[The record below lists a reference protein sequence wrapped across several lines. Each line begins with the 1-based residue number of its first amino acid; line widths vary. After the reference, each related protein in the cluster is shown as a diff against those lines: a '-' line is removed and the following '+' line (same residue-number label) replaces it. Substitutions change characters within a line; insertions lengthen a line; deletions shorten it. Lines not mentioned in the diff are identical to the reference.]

1 MNSTFKVVFN
11 KARGALMVVNEVTS
25 SVQGKGTKTVVAA
38 AVAAMIAGVSGSAM
52 AIETDT
58 EIKATDTALK
68 ATFTKAE
75 KQTDVA
81 SSLIGTSGDKLALK
95 NVTNKDMYAAGS
107 LDLTAS
113 SKDNVVTLKNGSVSN
128 FSGKVTSADHFGAV
142 VTATT
147 GTLKIDNVTFENNKF
162 DEVKTGE
169 QKHNGARGI
178 IRAAGA
184 NLEVAKSTFAGNEAV
199 LGGAINVWS
208 NGENTV
214 KITDSTFTGN
224 ATKSHG
230 GAVYITG
237 SKVKTTIADSTFS
250 KNTSGKQGGALQLAG
265 AGETTITNTTFSEN
279 AAGTFGGAINA
290 TNTQVVAKNVNFE
303 GNKAVGDDGHG
314 GALFLNGNTASY
326 TQAGGKFVGNSA
338 KKNGGAIRVQDGAD
352 LALTNVVFDGN
363 TAANGGAVDTFNAGD
378 VKFTD
383 TTFTNNQAGGWGG
396 ALRINGGNVTIAVT
410 EGKSLVYEGNK
421 AGTNAEEAAAKN
433 YEKQGDFMYLN
444 GASDKATFELAG
456 DLTIKDSIVSNHGTI
471 EKTGKGT
478 LTTADMT
485 GFVGTLNVNEGKM
498 VIEGGIAEYDIA
510 AQVGVNN
517 SSSEAAQLGATNVT
531 VGQAA
536 VTKGNAKP
544 AVKAELAMGAVQ
556 ANHAINF
563 VVNEGS
569 TLTMQ
574 SLAVGT
580 KEYTQRNAEKDATPA
595 KATYVGAVNITGDA
609 TVTEGITIAAG
620 TAEKGAV
627 LTQIFGNLTAKS
639 LTVAAAVKD
648 DKKTVTA
655 EAGTFAQTA
664 GKLTVDT
671 LTNGGTM
678 TVNGT
683 VVTKADSVNSGNIN
697 TYSAQDKKGT
707 LVISGGTFT
716 NDGTMTFDKITVE
729 DGATLKTGVN
739 LNGEAS
745 FVAFTEL
752 DLQKGSTLNINALN
766 AKSTVDGKEVEKADI
781 LKFTE
786 GTLNLEG
793 GALQVAGEA
802 FTGKVELAQGTTA
815 NINGDYTFEQ
825 VKNAGNVTVEG
836 GTLTVTDSF
845 TATSKAE
852 SATVGT
858 FTVENNGTPALT
870 TKASGLDIAKSTS
883 TEAKY
888 TAGAVINNGTITF
901 TDAAGEFANLDAVK
915 KVKDAIA
922 SSGNGLIVFGDKV
935 TIKAEEVD
943 KVLMDGKVTATNAEK
958 LAGVELEQFKDATV
972 TGVTDPLSG
981 SFGKVELA
989 TNETALEV
997 TSGLKLNGTGDLVT
1011 VKGQDDK
1018 VTLKGV
1024 SIGENGKLTT
1034 TGAGAVVG
1042 AIVGS
1047 SDKFGAL
1054 NVAAGDLTVKGA
1066 ATLQNLT
1073 VAADSALV
1081 MGKAAEADKVVG
1093 TLEVKDNALV
1103 LGTLTAGEVNLKDAD
1118 VLGTLTAD
1126 KLTATGKVF
1135 VGSDEADVAGKLVV
1149 NELVSGT
1156 VFADPAWKD
1165 GHILSLND
1173 ASQVAV
1179 GTAAAGS
1186 TVVAGQGSLVALGTT
1201 DLDVAVKTVA
1211 AAGHAVLGTN
1221 EGQMKSAIYVDGG
1234 KTYDEATDTTSYKT
1248 IAGNVIASGWNTDG
1262 FDAASADAKTGVQV
1276 LENNLMV
1283 VDMNTIDKTG
1293 ANAVFVKDVTNN
1305 GTIYLADA
1313 EFGDKVMFTEADYR
1327 QGTTGAITFNGDR
1340 LMSAAFKD
1348 KVHTIAFDDA
1358 KVASYEGLETLP
1370 LVTAMYEGKA
1380 QNGASTSAKFNNWLM
1395 SSGNGLDREE
1405 VIAIGN
1411 DAAKLGATSAVA
1423 SVTMDAISAFND
1435 SVAARTNVLAQRA
1448 EGVTVWADVM
1458 GGHYEAKELM
1468 DGQGYKSDVYGGVLG
1483 VDSVVD
1489 GYTLG
1494 AAFTV
1499 ATADTDSTNTLAV
1512 SSTDS
1517 DFVGFSV
1524 YGAKAFGQFNLAAD
1538 LGYMKGSNDV
1548 SVNAYNIGDFSADTD
1563 AFTLGLRGDVLVD
1576 AGSFKVVPHAGLRFT
1591 HLTTDDFESAYTTK
1605 IDSMNIFQMPV
1616 GVTVTGN
1623 VEAAGWNVA
1632 PLLDLSVVP
1641 AFGDTDA
1648 DMTLGINGVAAT
1660 SALSTQVIDSNLFQM
1675 KLGVSAQ
1682 KDAFTFG
1689 LNYKLGAGSDN
1700 RVNNTFNATVGYAF

>member
-52 AIETDT
+52 AADADT
-58 EIKATDTALK
+58 VINATDTALK

-75 KQTDVA
+75 QQADVKG
-81 SSLIGTSGDKLALK
+81 SLIGTSNNDKLVLK
-95 NVTNKDMYAAGS
+95 NGTNKGMYAAGS

-113 SKDNVVTLKNGSVSN
+113 SSKDGVVTLKNGSVSN

-162 DEVKTGE
+162 DEVKTGDNL
-169 QKHNGARGI
+169 HNGSRGI

-208 NGENTV
+208 DGENTV
-214 KITDSTFTGN
+214 KIADSTFTGN

-237 SKVKTTIADSTFS
+237 SQVKTTIADATFS
-250 KNTSGKQGGALQLAG
+250 KNTSGKLGGALQLSS

-290 TNTQVVAKNVNFE
+290 TNTKVVAENVTFE
-303 GNKAVGDDGHG
+303 GNKAASADGHG
-314 GALFLNGNTASY
+314 GALFVDGQGASY

-338 KKNGGAIRVQDGAD
+338 KKNGGAIRVQNKAN
-352 LALTNVVFDGN
+352 LALKNVVFDGN
-363 TAANGGAVDTFNAGD
+363 TAANGGAVDTFKAGN
-378 VKFTD
+378 VTFTD

-421 AGTNAEEAAAKN
+421 AGTNAEEAAVKKF
-433 YEKQGDFMYLN
+433 EKQGDFMYLSN
-444 GASDKATFELAG
+444 ATDTASFELAG
-456 DLTIKDSIVSNHGTI
+456 DLTIKDSIVSNHGII

-485 GFVGTLNVNEGKM
+485 GFVGNLNVKEGKM

-510 AQVGVNN
+510 AQIGVNN
-517 SSSEAAQLGATNVT
+517 GSNVAVALAATTVI
-531 VGQAA
+531 VGQ
-536 VTKGNAKP
+536 KDS
-544 AVKAELAMGAVQ
+544 KAELAMGAVQ
-556 ANHAINF
+556 ANHAIDF

-580 KEYTQRNAEKDATPA
+580 KEYTQRTAAKAATPA
-595 KATYVGAVNITGDA
+595 KATYVGNVEIKGNA

-620 TAEKGAV
+620 TADQGAV
-627 LTQIFGNLTAKS
+627 LTQKSGNLTAKS
-639 LTVAAAVKD
+639 LTVAAAVEKD
-648 DKKTVTA
+648 QKVTA
-655 EAGTFAQTA
+655 QAGTFNQTD
-664 GKLTVDT
+664 GTLTVDT

-683 VVTKADSVNSGNIN
+683 VVTNADSVNTGAIN
-697 TYSAQDKKGT
+697 SYKSKNGSLTIA
-707 LVISGGTFT
+707 GGTFT

-739 LNGEAS
+739 LDGEAS
-745 FVAFTEL
+745 FVVFKTL

-766 AKSTVDGKEVEKADI
+766 AKSKVDGKADI

-786 GTLNLEG
+786 GTVNLYG

-802 FTGKVELAQGTTA
+802 FTGKVELAQGTTT

-825 VKNAGNVTVEG
+825 VNNAGTTTVG

-845 TATSKAE
+845 TAGK
-852 SATVGT
+852 
-858 FTVENNGTPALT
+858 FTVENNGTLVLT
-870 TKASGLDIAKSTS
+870 SKAAGLKIAVG
-883 TEAKY
+883 
-888 TAGAVINNGTITF
+888 TATNNNQLINNGTITF
-901 TDAAGEFANLDAVK
+901 TDAAGEFASLVKVADVK
-915 KVKDAIA
+915 KALV

-935 TIKAEEVD
+935 TVKAEEVD
-943 KVLMDGKVTATNAEK
+943 KVLQDGKVTATNAAK

-972 TGVTDPLSG
+972 TEVNSNSALSG

-989 TNETALEV
+989 AGQDALTVE
-997 TSGLKLNGTGDLVT
+997 SGLKLNGTGDLVT

-1024 SIGENGKLTT
+1024 NIGKNGKLTT

-1042 AIVGS
+1042 AIAGHEGN
-1047 SDKFGAL
+1047 FGAL
-1054 NVAAGDLTVKGA
+1054 NVAAGDLTVKGD
-1066 ATLQNLT
+1066 ATVQNLT

-1081 MGKAAEADKVVG
+1081 MGKVAEADKAVG
-1093 TLEVKDNALV
+1093 ALEVKEHALV
-1103 LGTLTAGEVNLKDAD
+1103 LGTLTAGEVKFKKAE

-1126 KLTATGKVF
+1126 KLEANETVF
-1135 VGSDEADVAGKLVV
+1135 VGSDEEDVAGKLVV

-1165 GHILSLND
+1165 GLGLSLND

-1179 GTAAAGS
+1179 GTAAKDS

-1248 IAGNVIASGWNTDG
+1248 IAGNVIASGWNTDK
-1262 FDAASADAKTGVQV
+1262 FNDASVDAKTGVQV

-1283 VDMNTIDKTG
+1283 VDMNTIDTTG
-1293 ANAVFVKDVTNN
+1293 ANAVFANAVTNN

-1313 EFGDKVMFTEADYR
+1313 EFGDKVMFSDVDYT

-1340 LMSAAFKD
+1340 LMSAAYKD

-1499 ATADTDSTNTLAV
+1499 ATADTDRTNTLAV

>member
-52 AIETDT
+52 ATETDT

-75 KQTDVA
+75 KQDDVA
-81 SSLIGTSGDKLALK
+81 SSLIGTSGDKLVLK
-95 NVTNKDMYAAGS
+95 NVTNKGMYAAGS

-314 GALFLNGNTASY
+314 GALSLNGNTY

-410 EGKSLVYEGNK
+410 EGKSLVYEGNR
-421 AGTNAEEAAAKN
+421 AGTNAEAAAKN

-444 GASDKATFELAG
+444 DASDRAAFELAG

-485 GFVGTLNVNEGKM
+485 GFVGKLDVKEGKM

-510 AQVGVNN
+510 AQIGVNKGT
-517 SSSEAAQLGATNVT
+517 SGAVELDPTTVT
-531 VGQAA
+531 VGQDGEPFA
-536 VTKGNAKP
+536 
-544 AVKAELAMGAVQ
+544 KAELAMGAVQ

-563 VVNEGS
+563 DVNEGS

-574 SLAVGT
+574 SLTVGT
-580 KEYTQRNAEKDATPA
+580 KEYAQRTEAKADPA

-609 TVTEGITIAAG
+609 TVTEGVTVAAG
-620 TAEKGAV
+620 TADKAAV
-627 LTQIFGNLTAKS
+627 LTQTSGNLTAKS
-639 LTVAAAVKD
+639 LTVAAAVEKD
-648 DKKTVTA
+648 QKVTA
-655 EAGTFAQTA
+655 QAGTFNQTD
-664 GKLTVDT
+664 GTLTVDT

-683 VVTKADSVNSGNIN
+683 VVTNADSVNTGAIN
-697 TYSAQDKKGT
+697 SYKSKNGSLTIA
-707 LVISGGTFT
+707 GGTFT

-739 LNGEAS
+739 LDGEAS
-745 FVAFTEL
+745 FVVFKTL

-766 AKSTVDGKEVEKADI
+766 DKSANTVKENDT

-786 GTLNLEG
+786 GTVNLNG

-802 FTGKVELAQGTTA
+802 FTGKVALDVGATA
-815 NINGDYTFEQ
+815 NIDGDYTFEQ
-825 VKNAGNVTVEG
+825 VNNGGKATVG

-845 TATSKAE
+845 TAGDFTVADNGTLVLTSKAAGLKIADGI
-852 SATVGT
+852 ATK
-858 FTVENNGTPALT
+858 NSNLT
-870 TKASGLDIAKSTS
+870 
-883 TEAKY
+883 
-888 TAGAVINNGTITF
+888 NNGTITF
-901 TDAAGEFANLDAVK
+901 TDAAGEFASLDKVADVK
-915 KVKDAIA
+915 NALV

-935 TIKAEEVD
+935 TVKADAIKD
-943 KVLMDGKVTATNAEK
+943 VLKDGKVTATNAAK

-972 TGVTDPLSG
+972 TGVDTALSG

-989 TNETALEV
+989 TGQTALTV

-1011 VKGQDDK
+1011 VETDKK
-1018 VTLKGV
+1018 VTLQGV
-1024 SIGENGKLTT
+1024 NIGEHGKLTT

-1042 AIVGS
+1042 AIAGNG
-1047 SDKFGAL
+1047 DKFGAL

-1066 ATLQNLT
+1066 AVLQKLT

-1081 MGKAAEADKVVG
+1081 MGKAAEADKAVG
-1093 TLEVKDNALV
+1093 ALEVKDYALV
-1103 LGTLTAGEVNLKDAD
+1103 LGTLTAGEVKLNDAD
-1118 VLGTLTAD
+1118 VFGTLTAD
-1126 KLTATGKVF
+1126 KLTANGDVF
-1135 VGSDEADVAGKLVV
+1135 VGSDEEDVAGKLVV

-1156 VFADPAWKD
+1156 VFADTAWKD
-1165 GHILSLND
+1165 GHIRSLND
-1173 ASQVAV
+1173 ASPVAV

-1248 IAGNVIASGWNTDG
+1248 IAGNVIASGWSTAE
-1262 FDAASADAKTGVQV
+1262 FEDAANKTGVQV

-1293 ANAVFVKDVTNN
+1293 AHAVFVKDVINN

-1313 EFGDKVMFTEADYR
+1313 EFGDKVMFTEADYT

>member
-52 AIETDT
+52 ATETDT
-58 EIKATDTALK
+58 EIKTTDTTLK

-75 KQTDVA
+75 TQADVTG
-81 SSLIGTSGDKLALK
+81 SLIGTSETKLVLK
-95 NVTNKDMYAAGS
+95 NVTNNGMYAAGS

-113 SKDNVVTLKNGSVSN
+113 SKDDVVTLKNGSVSN
-128 FSGKVTSADHFGAV
+128 FSGKVTSGNHFGAV
-142 VTATT
+142 ITATT

-162 DEVKTGE
+162 DEVKTGDKDK
-169 QKHNGARGI
+169 QHNGTRGI

-184 NLEVAKSTFAGNEAV
+184 NLDVANSTFAGNEAV

-208 NGENTV
+208 DGENTV
-214 KITDSTFTGN
+214 KIADSTFTGN

-237 SKVKTTIADSTFS
+237 SQVKTTIADSTFS
-250 KNTSGKQGGALQLAG
+250 KNTSGKLGGALQLAG

-363 TAANGGAVDTFNAGD
+363 TAANGGAVDTWNAGN

-383 TTFTNNQAGGWGG
+383 TIFTNNQAGGWGG

-421 AGTNAEEAAAKN
+421 AGTNAEEAAVKKF
-433 YEKQGDFMYLN
+433 EKQGDFMYLSN
-444 GASDKATFELAG
+444 ATDTASFELAG

-485 GFVGTLNVNEGKM
+485 GFVGKLDVKEGKM

-510 AQVGVNN
+510 AQIGVNN
-517 SSSEAAQLGATNVT
+517 GSNDAVKLAATTVT
-531 VGQAA
+531 VGQAD
-536 VTKGNAKP
+536 KS

-574 SLAVGT
+574 SLAFGT

-609 TVTEGITIAAG
+609 TVTEGITVAAG
-620 TAEKGAV
+620 TAEKAAV
-627 LTQIFGNLTAKS
+627 LTQTSGNLTAKS
-639 LTVAAAVKD
+639 LAVAAEVKN
-648 DKKTVTA
+648 DKKEVTA
-655 EAGTFAQTA
+655 KAGMFAQTT
-664 GKLTVDT
+664 GSTLTVDT

-678 TVNGT
+678 TVGGT
-683 VVTKADSVNSGNIN
+683 VVTKADSVNTGAIN
-697 TYSAQDKKGT
+697 SYESKTGSLTIA
-707 LVISGGTFT
+707 GGTFT
-716 NDGTMTFDKITVE
+716 NDGTMTFNKITVE

-739 LNGEAS
+739 LDGKAS
-745 FVAFTEL
+745 FVVFETL

-766 AKSTVDGKEVEKADI
+766 AKSKVDGKEVDT

-786 GTLNLEG
+786 GTVNLNG

-802 FTGKVELAQGTTA
+802 FTGKVELAAGAAA

-825 VKNAGNVTVEG
+825 VNNGGTATVG

-845 TATSKAE
+845 KA
-852 SATVGT
+852 GT
-858 FTVENNGTPALT
+858 FTVENNGTLALT
-870 TKASGLDIAKSTS
+870 TKAAGLKIDKGTVAEDIAVT
-883 TEAKY
+883 
-888 TAGAVINNGTITF
+888 NNGTITF
-901 TDAAGEFANLDAVK
+901 TDAAGEFATLEDVQTVK
-915 KVKDAIA
+915 EKLA

-935 TIKAEEVD
+935 TVKADAIKD
-943 KVLMDGKVTATNAEK
+943 VLKDGKVKASDVAN

-972 TGVTDPLSG
+972 TGVDAALSG
-981 SFGKVELA
+981 SFGMVELA
-989 TNETALEV
+989 DNQTALKV

-1011 VKGQDDK
+1011 GKGQGDK
-1018 VTLKGV
+1018 VTLQGV
-1024 SIGENGKLTT
+1024 NIDGNAKLTT

-1042 AIVGS
+1042 AIAGEN
-1047 SDKFGAL
+1047 GAL

-1066 ATLQNLT
+1066 ATVKDLT

-1081 MGKAAEADKVVG
+1081 MGKAAETATAVG
-1093 TLEVKDNALV
+1093 DLEVKDYALV
-1103 LGTLTAGEVNLKDAD
+1103 LGTLTAGEVKLKEAD

-1126 KLTATGKVF
+1126 KLEATDTVF
-1135 VGSDEADVAGKLVV
+1135 VGSDEEDVAGKLVV

-1173 ASQVAV
+1173 ASQVVV

-1248 IAGNVIASGWNTDG
+1248 IAGNVIASGWSTAE
-1262 FDAASADAKTGVQV
+1262 FEAAANKTGVQV

-1293 ANAVFVKDVTNN
+1293 AHAVFANAVTNN

-1313 EFGDKVMFTEADYR
+1313 EFGDKVMFSNGDYT

-1340 LMSAAFKD
+1340 LMSAARKD
-1348 KVHTIAFDDA
+1348 NVHTIAFDDA

-1423 SVTMDAISAFND
+1423 SVTMDALSAFND

-1483 VDSVVD
+1483 VDSVVS

-1648 DMTLGINGVAAT
+1648 DMTLGINGVATT

>member
-1 MNSTFKVVFN
+1 MSRLSSALRRMTFGEVPMARTLYRKILDKHVVRAIDANTVLLYVDLHFANEYTSPQAFAGLVERGVKAPVPDAHLCVVDHIIPSADVTPRVIADAASLRQAETLEANCRRNGIDAFYGANDPHQGIEHVVVAEQGLVRPGMVVICGDSHTTTHGALGALGFGIGTSEIEHILATQTLVYRLAKTMLIRIDGVLPEGSTAKDLALTVLRTIS
-11 KARGALMVVNEVTS
+11 ARGALGHVVEY
-25 SVQGKGTKTVVAA
+25 Q
-38 AVAAMIAGVSGSAM
+38 GSA
-52 AIETDT
+52 
-58 EIKATDTALK
+58 
-68 ATFTKAE
+68 
-75 KQTDVA
+75 
-81 SSLIGTSGDKLALK
+81 
-95 NVTNKDMYAAGS
+95 
-107 LDLTAS
+107 
-113 SKDNVVTLKNGSVSN
+113 
-128 FSGKVTSADHFGAV
+128 
-142 VTATT
+142 
-147 GTLKIDNVTFENNKF
+147 
-162 DEVKTGE
+162 
-169 QKHNGARGI
+169 
-178 IRAAGA
+178 
-184 NLEVAKSTFAGNEAV
+184 
-199 LGGAINVWS
+199 
-208 NGENTV
+208 
-214 KITDSTFTGN
+214 
-224 ATKSHG
+224 
-230 GAVYITG
+230 
-237 SKVKTTIADSTFS
+237 
-250 KNTSGKQGGALQLAG
+250 
-265 AGETTITNTTFSEN
+265 
-279 AAGTFGGAINA
+279 
-290 TNTQVVAKNVNFE
+290 
-303 GNKAVGDDGHG
+303 
-314 GALFLNGNTASY
+314 
-326 TQAGGKFVGNSA
+326 
-338 KKNGGAIRVQDGAD
+338 
-352 LALTNVVFDGN
+352 
-363 TAANGGAVDTFNAGD
+363 
-378 VKFTD
+378 
-383 TTFTNNQAGGWGG
+383 
-396 ALRINGGNVTIAVT
+396 
-410 EGKSLVYEGNK
+410 
-421 AGTNAEEAAAKN
+421 
-433 YEKQGDFMYLN
+433 
-444 GASDKATFELAG
+444 
-456 DLTIKDSIVSNHGTI
+456 
-471 EKTGKGT
+471 
-478 LTTADMT
+478 
-485 GFVGTLNVNEGKM
+485 
-498 VIEGGIAEYDIA
+498 
-510 AQVGVNN
+510 
-517 SSSEAAQLGATNVT
+517 
-531 VGQAA
+531 
-536 VTKGNAKP
+536 
-544 AVKAELAMGAVQ
+544 
-556 ANHAINF
+556 
-563 VVNEGS
+563 
-569 TLTMQ
+569 
-574 SLAVGT
+574 
-580 KEYTQRNAEKDATPA
+580 
-595 KATYVGAVNITGDA
+595 
-609 TVTEGITIAAG
+609 
-620 TAEKGAV
+620 
-627 LTQIFGNLTAKS
+627 
-639 LTVAAAVKD
+639 
-648 DKKTVTA
+648 
-655 EAGTFAQTA
+655 
-664 GKLTVDT
+664 VDT

-678 TVNGT
+678 TVGGT
-683 VVTKADSVNSGNIN
+683 VVTKADSVNSGKIN
-697 TYSAQDKKGT
+697 SYQSKTGSLTIA
-707 LVISGGTFT
+707 GGTFT

-739 LNGEAS
+739 LDGEAS
-745 FVAFTEL
+745 FVVFQTL

-766 AKSTVDGKEVEKADI
+766 VKSKVDGKEVEKADI
-781 LKFTE
+781 LQFTE
-786 GTLNLEG
+786 GTLNLKG
-793 GALQVAGEA
+793 GALQVAGKA
-802 FTGKVELAQGTTA
+802 FTGKVGLSKDAAA
-815 NINGDYTFEQ
+815 NVDGDYTFEQ
-825 VKNAGNVTVEG
+825 VTNAGKVNVKG

-845 TATSKAE
+845 TA
-852 SATVGT
+852 GT
-858 FTVENNGTPALT
+858 FTVENNGTLALT
-870 TKASGLDIAKSTS
+870 TKAAGLKIDKG
-883 TEAKY
+883 
-888 TAGAVINNGTITF
+888 TAAENIAVINNGTITF
-901 TDAAGEFANLDAVK
+901 TDAAGEFASLDKVAEVK
-915 KVKDAIA
+915 KALA

-935 TIKAEEVD
+935 TVKAEEVN
-943 KVLMDGKVTATNAEK
+943 KVLKDGKVTATDVED

-989 TNETALEV
+989 AGQTALTVE
-997 TSGLKLNGTGDLVT
+997 SGLKLNGTGDLVT

-1024 SIGENGKLTT
+1024 SIGKNGKLTT

-1042 AIVGS
+1042 AIAGNGG
-1047 SDKFGAL
+1047 KFGAL

-1066 ATLQNLT
+1066 AALQNLT

-1081 MGKAAEADKVVG
+1081 MGKAAETATAVG
-1093 TLEVKDNALV
+1093 DLEVKDYALV
-1103 LGTLTAGEVNLKDAD
+1103 LGTLTAGKVTLGEAD
-1118 VLGTLTAD
+1118 VFGTLTAD
-1126 KLTATGKVF
+1126 KLDATDVVL
-1135 VGSDEADVAGKLVV
+1135 VGSDEEDVAGKLVV

-1165 GHILSLND
+1165 GLGLSLND
-1173 ASQVAV
+1173 ASQVAI
-1179 GTAAAGS
+1179 GSIGANS
-1186 TVVAGQGSLVALGTT
+1186 TVIAGQGSLVAIGTT
-1201 DLDVAVKTVA
+1201 DLDVAAKAVA
-1211 AAGHAVLGTN
+1211 AAGHAVLGPN
-1221 EGQMKSAIYVDGG
+1221 EGQMRSAIYVDGG
-1234 KTYDEATDTTSYKT
+1234 KTYDEATDTTSYEK
-1248 IAGNVIASGWNTDG
+1248 INGNVIASGWNEAK
-1262 FDAASADAKTGVQV
+1262 FEDAETNNQVPANVQV

-1313 EFGDKVMFTEADYR
+1313 EFGDKVMFTEADYT

-1340 LMSAAFKD
+1340 LMSAALKD

-1483 VDSVVD
+1483 VDSVVS

>member
-52 AIETDT
+52 ATETDT

-81 SSLIGTSGDKLALK
+81 SSLIGTSGDTLALK

-113 SKDNVVTLKNGSVSN
+113 NKDNVVTLKNGSVSN
-128 FSGKVTSADHFGAV
+128 FSGKVTSANHFGAV

-162 DEVKTGE
+162 DEVTTGDN
-169 QKHNGARGI
+169 KHNGTRGI

-208 NGENTV
+208 DGENTV
-214 KITDSTFTGN
+214 KIADSTFTGN

-237 SKVKTTIADSTFS
+237 SQVKTTIADATFS
-250 KNTSGKQGGALQLAG
+250 KNTSGKLGGALQLSD

-290 TNTQVVAKNVNFE
+290 TNTQVVAENVTFE
-303 GNKAVGDDGHG
+303 GNKAASADGHG
-314 GALFLNGNTASY
+314 GALFVDGQGASY

-338 KKNGGAIRVQDGAD
+338 KKNGGAIRVQNGAD
-352 LALTNVVFDGN
+352 LDLKNVVFDGN
-363 TAANGGAVDTFNAGD
+363 TAANGGAVDTFNADD
-378 VKFTD
+378 VTFTD

-421 AGTNAEEAAAKN
+421 AGTNAEEAAVKK
-433 YEKQGDFMYLN
+433 YEKQGDFMYLSN
-444 GASDKATFELAG
+444 ASDKATFALAG

-485 GFVGTLNVNEGKM
+485 GFVGNLDVKEGKM

-510 AQVGVNN
+510 AQGAVNGAN
-517 SSSEAAQLGATNVT
+517 SGAAGGFAATTVT

-536 VTKGNAKP
+536 GAKP

-556 ANHAINF
+556 ANHAIDF

-595 KATYVGAVNITGDA
+595 KATYVGAVTIKGDA

-620 TAEKGAV
+620 TADQGAV
-627 LTQIFGNLTAKS
+627 LTQKSGNLTAKS
-639 LTVAAAVKD
+639 LTVAAAVKGEKD
-648 DKKTVTA
+648 AVTA
-655 EAGTFAQTA
+655 QAGTFTQEA

-678 TVNGT
+678 TVKGT
-683 VVTKADSVNSGNIN
+683 VVTNADSVNTGAIN
-697 TYSAQDKKGT
+697 SYESKTGSLTIA
-707 LVISGGTFT
+707 GGTFT
-716 NDGTMTFDKITVE
+716 NDGTMTFDKITVA
-729 DGATLKTGVN
+729 DGATLKTGIN
-739 LNGEAS
+739 LDGTAS
-745 FVAFTEL
+745 FVVFQEL

-766 AKSTVDGKEVEKADI
+766 AKSKVDGKADI

-786 GTLNLEG
+786 GTVKLNG

-802 FTGKVELAQGTTA
+802 FTGKVELAKDATA

-825 VKNAGNVTVEG
+825 VNNNGGTATVG

-845 TATSKAE
+845 TAGK
-852 SATVGT
+852 
-858 FTVENNGTPALT
+858 FTVENNGTLVLT
-870 TKASGLDIAKSTS
+870 SKAAGLKITDGTATENTKLT
-883 TEAKY
+883 
-888 TAGAVINNGTITF
+888 NNGTITF
-901 TDAAGEFANLDAVK
+901 TDAAGEFASLDKVAAVK
-915 KVKDAIA
+915 NAIA

-935 TIKAEEVD
+935 TVKADVIKD
-943 KVLMDGKVTATNAEK
+943 VLKDGKVTATNAAK

-972 TGVTDPLSG
+972 TEVNSALSG

-989 TNETALEV
+989 AGEDALTVE
-997 TSGLKLNGTGDLVT
+997 SGLKLNGTGDLVT

-1024 SIGENGKLTT
+1024 NIGDNGKLTT

-1042 AIVGS
+1042 AIAGN
-1047 SDKFGAL
+1047 GAL
-1054 NVAAGDLTVKGA
+1054 NVAAGDLTVKGDA
-1066 ATLQNLT
+1066 ALQNLT

-1081 MGKAAEADKVVG
+1081 MGKAAEAKAVG
-1093 TLEVKDNALV
+1093 ALEVKNHALV

-1126 KLTATGKVF
+1126 KLTANGNVF
-1135 VGSDEADVAGKLVV
+1135 VGSDEEDVAGKLVV
-1149 NELVSGT
+1149 NELGSAT
-1156 VFADPAWKD
+1156 VFAAPAWKD
-1165 GHILSLND
+1165 GNILSLND

-1248 IAGNVIASGWNTDG
+1248 IAGNVIASGWSTAEFKAPAN
-1262 FDAASADAKTGVQV
+1262 KTGVQV

-1293 ANAVFVKDVTNN
+1293 AHAVFANAVTNN

-1313 EFGDKVMFTEADYR
+1313 EFGDKVMFSKDGYK

-1340 LMSAAFKD
+1340 LMSAAYKD

>member
-38 AVAAMIAGVSGSAM
+38 AVAAMIAGISGSAM
-52 AIETDT
+52 ATETDT

-75 KQTDVA
+75 TQDNVA
-81 SSLIGTSGDKLALK
+81 SSLIGTSGDKLVLK
-95 NVTNKDMYAAGS
+95 NVTNKGMYAAGS

-128 FSGKVTSADHFGAV
+128 FSGKVTSTDHFGAV

-162 DEVKTGE
+162 DEVNTGDK
-169 QKHNGARGI
+169 QHNGTRGI

-237 SKVKTTIADSTFS
+237 SQVKTTIADATFS

-290 TNTQVVAKNVNFE
+290 TGTKVAATNVTFE
-303 GNKAVGDDGHG
+303 GNKAASADGHG
-314 GALFLNGNTASY
+314 GALFVDGQGASY
-326 TQAGGKFVGNSA
+326 TQVGGKFVGNSA

-352 LALTNVVFDGN
+352 LALNNVVFDGN
-363 TAANGGAVDTFNAGD
+363 TAANGGAVDTFNAGN
-378 VKFTD
+378 VTFTD

-396 ALRINGGNVTIAVT
+396 ALRINGGNVTITVT

-421 AGTNAEEAAAKN
+421 AGTNAEEAAVKK
-433 YEKQGDFMYLN
+433 YEKQGDFMYLSN
-444 GASDKATFELAG
+444 ASATFALAG

-485 GFVGTLNVNEGKM
+485 GFVGNLNVQEGKM
-498 VIEGGIAEYDIA
+498 VIEGGIAEYDID
-510 AQVGVNN
+510 AQIGVNN
-517 SSSEAAQLGATNVT
+517 GSNDAVELTATTVT

-536 VTKGNAKP
+536 VTEGNAKP

-563 VVNEGS
+563 VVNKGS

-580 KEYTQRNAEKDATPA
+580 KEYAQRIEAKADPA
-595 KATYVGAVNITGDA
+595 KATYVGAVNIKGDA
-609 TVTEGITIAAG
+609 TVTEGITVAAG
-620 TAEKGAV
+620 TADQAAA
-627 LTQIFGNLTAKS
+627 LTQTSGNLTAKS
-639 LTVAAAVKD
+639 LTVAAAVKGEKD
-648 DKKTVTA
+648 AVTA
-655 EAGTFAQTA
+655 KAGTFTQEA

-678 TVNGT
+678 MVSGT
-683 VVTKADSVNSGNIN
+683 VVTNADSVNTGAIN
-697 TYSAQDKKGT
+697 NVKSKNGSLTIA
-707 LVISGGTFT
+707 GGTFT
-716 NDGTMTFDKITVE
+716 NDGKMTFDKITVE

-745 FVAFTEL
+745 FVVFREL
-752 DLQKGSTLNINALN
+752 ELQKGSTLNINALN
-766 AKSTVDGKEVEKADI
+766 AKSQTDGKNDI
-781 LKFTE
+781 LQFTE
-786 GTLNLEG
+786 GTVNLNG

-802 FTGKVELAQGTTA
+802 FTGKVALDAGATA
-815 NINGDYTFEQ
+815 NIDGDYTFEQ
-825 VKNAGNVTVEG
+825 VNNGGKATVG

-845 TATSKAE
+845 TA
-852 SATVGT
+852 GD
-858 FTVENNGTPALT
+858 FTVENNGTLVLT
-870 TKASGLDIAKSTS
+870 SKAAGLKIA
-883 TEAKY
+883 EG
-888 TAGAVINNGTITF
+888 TATNNAHLINDGTITF
-901 TDAAGEFANLDAVK
+901 TDAAGEFASLDKVAA
-915 KVKDAIA
+915 VKDAIA

-935 TIKAEEVD
+935 TVKADVIKD
-943 KVLMDGKVTATNAEK
+943 VLKDGKVTATNAAK

-972 TGVTDPLSG
+972 TGVDTALSG

-989 TNETALEV
+989 AGENALTV
-997 TSGLKLNGTGDLVT
+997 DSGLKLNGTGDLVT
-1011 VKGQDDK
+1011 VEKDK
-1018 VTLKGV
+1018 TVTLQGV
-1024 SIGENGKLTT
+1024 KIGEHGKLTT

-1042 AIVGS
+1042 AIVGNG
-1047 SDKFGAL
+1047 DKFGAL
-1054 NVAAGDLTVKGA
+1054 NVAAGDLTVKGN
-1066 ATLQNLT
+1066 ATVENLT

-1081 MGKAAEADKVVG
+1081 MGKVAEAKAVG
-1093 TLEVKDNALV
+1093 ALEVKNHALV

-1126 KLTATGKVF
+1126 KLTANGNVF
-1135 VGSDEADVAGKLVV
+1135 VGSDEEDVAGKLVV

-1173 ASQVAV
+1173 ASQVAI
-1179 GTAAAGS
+1179 GSIGANS

-1248 IAGNVIASGWNTDG
+1248 IAGNVIASGWSTAE
-1262 FDAASADAKTGVQV
+1262 FKAAANKTGVQV

-1293 ANAVFVKDVTNN
+1293 AHAVFANAVTNN

-1313 EFGDKVMFTEADYR
+1313 EFGDKVMFTEADYK

-1517 DFVGFSV
+1517 DFVGFSF

>member
-52 AIETDT
+52 ATETDT

-75 KQTDVA
+75 TQDNVA
-81 SSLIGTSGDKLALK
+81 SSLIGTSGDKLVLK
-95 NVTNKDMYAAGS
+95 NVTNKGMYAAGS

-128 FSGKVTSADHFGAV
+128 FSGKVTSTDHFGAV

-162 DEVKTGE
+162 DEVNTGDK
-169 QKHNGARGI
+169 QHNGTRGI

-237 SKVKTTIADSTFS
+237 SQVKTTIADATFS

-290 TNTQVVAKNVNFE
+290 TGTKVAATNVTFE
-303 GNKAVGDDGHG
+303 GNKAASADGHG
-314 GALFLNGNTASY
+314 GALFVDGQGASY
-326 TQAGGKFVGNSA
+326 TQVGGKFVGNSA

-352 LALTNVVFDGN
+352 LALNNVVFDGN
-363 TAANGGAVDTFNAGD
+363 TAANGGAVDTFNAGN
-378 VKFTD
+378 VTFTD

-396 ALRINGGNVTIAVT
+396 ALRINGGNVTITVT

-421 AGTNAEEAAAKN
+421 AGTNAEEAAVKK
-433 YEKQGDFMYLN
+433 YEKQGDFMYLSN
-444 GASDKATFELAG
+444 ASATFALAG

-485 GFVGTLNVNEGKM
+485 GFVGNLNVQEGKM
-498 VIEGGIAEYDIA
+498 VIEGGIAEYDID
-510 AQVGVNN
+510 AQIGVNN
-517 SSSEAAQLGATNVT
+517 GSNDAVALAATTVT
-531 VGQAA
+531 VGQ
-536 VTKGNAKP
+536 KDS
-544 AVKAELAMGAVQ
+544 KAELAMGAVQ
-556 ANHAINF
+556 ANHAIDF

-580 KEYTQRNAEKDATPA
+580 KEYTQRTAAKAATPA
-595 KATYVGAVNITGDA
+595 KATYVGVVNITGDA
-609 TVTEGITIAAG
+609 TVTEGVTVAAG
-620 TAEKGAV
+620 TADKAAA
-627 LTQIFGNLTAKS
+627 LTQTSGNLTAKS
-639 LTVAAAVKD
+639 LTVAAAVKGEKD
-648 DKKTVTA
+648 AVTA
-655 EAGTFAQTA
+655 KAGTFSQEADGT
-664 GKLTVDT
+664 LTVDT

-678 TVNGT
+678 TVKGT
-683 VVTKADSVNSGNIN
+683 VVTNADSVNTGNIN
-697 TYSAQDKKGT
+697 SPKSKTGS
-707 LVISGGTFT
+707 LNISGGTFT

-739 LNGEAS
+739 LDGKAS
-745 FVAFTEL
+745 FVVFREL
-752 DLQKGSTLNINALN
+752 ELQKGSTLNINALN
-766 AKSTVDGKEVEKADI
+766 AKSQTDGKNDI
-781 LKFTE
+781 LQFTE
-786 GTLNLEG
+786 GTVNLNG

-802 FTGKVELAQGTTA
+802 FTGKVALDAGATA
-815 NINGDYTFEQ
+815 NIDGDYTFEQ
-825 VKNAGNVTVEG
+825 VNNGGKATVG

-845 TATSKAE
+845 TA
-852 SATVGT
+852 GD
-858 FTVENNGTPALT
+858 FTVENNGTLVLT
-870 TKASGLDIAKSTS
+870 SKAAGLKIA
-883 TEAKY
+883 EG
-888 TAGAVINNGTITF
+888 TATNNAHLINDGTITF
-901 TDAAGEFANLDAVK
+901 TDAAGEFASLDKVAA
-915 KVKDAIA
+915 VKDAIA
-922 SSGNGLIVFGDKV
+922 PSGNGLIVFGDKV
-935 TIKAEEVD
+935 TVKADAIKD
-943 KVLMDGKVTATNAEK
+943 VLQDGKVTATNAAK

-972 TGVTDPLSG
+972 TGVATALSG

-989 TNETALEV
+989 AGQTALTVE
-997 TSGLKLNGTGDLVT
+997 SGLKLNGTGDLVT
-1011 VKGQDDK
+1011 VKEDK
-1018 VTLKGV
+1018 TVTLKGV
-1024 SIGENGKLTT
+1024 NIGQNGKLTT

-1042 AIVGS
+1042 AIAGN
-1047 SDKFGAL
+1047 GAL
-1054 NVAAGDLTVKGA
+1054 NVAAGDLTVKGN
-1066 ATLQNLT
+1066 ATVENLT

-1081 MGKAAEADKVVG
+1081 MGKAAEAKAVG
-1093 TLEVKDNALV
+1093 ALEVKNHALV

-1126 KLTATGKVF
+1126 KLTANGNVF
-1135 VGSDEADVAGKLVV
+1135 VGSDEEDVAGKLVV

-1173 ASQVAV
+1173 ASQVAI
-1179 GTAAAGS
+1179 GSIGANS

-1248 IAGNVIASGWNTDG
+1248 IAGNVIASGWSTAE
-1262 FDAASADAKTGVQV
+1262 FEDAANKTGVQV

-1293 ANAVFVKDVTNN
+1293 AHAVFANAVTNN

-1313 EFGDKVMFTEADYR
+1313 EFGDKVMFSEAGYT
-1327 QGTTGAITFNGDR
+1327 QGTIGAITFNGDR

-1517 DFVGFSV
+1517 DFVGFSF

-1660 SALSTQVIDSNLFQM
+1660 SALSMQVIDSNLFQM

>member
-52 AIETDT
+52 ATETDT

-81 SSLIGTSGDKLALK
+81 SSLIGTSGDTLALK

-128 FSGKVTSADHFGAV
+128 FSGKVISQDHFGAV

-162 DEVKTGE
+162 DEVKTGDN
-169 QKHNGARGI
+169 QHNGTRGI

-208 NGENTV
+208 NGKNTV

-237 SKVKTTIADSTFS
+237 SQVKTTIADATFS

-290 TNTQVVAKNVNFE
+290 TNTQVVAENVTFE
-303 GNKAVGDDGHG
+303 GNKAASADGHG
-314 GALFLNGNTASY
+314 GALFVDGQGASY

-338 KKNGGAIRVQDGAD
+338 KKNGGAIRVQNGAD
-352 LALTNVVFDGN
+352 LDLKNVVFDGN

-378 VKFTD
+378 VTFTD

-421 AGTNAEEAAAKN
+421 AGTNAEEAAVKK
-433 YEKQGDFMYLN
+433 YEKQGDFMYLSN
-444 GASDKATFELAG
+444 ASDKATFALAG

-485 GFVGTLNVNEGKM
+485 GFVGNLDVKEGKM
-498 VIEGGIAEYDIA
+498 VIEGGIAEYDID
-510 AQVGVNN
+510 AQIGVNN
-517 SSSEAAQLGATNVT
+517 GSNDVVALNATTVT
-531 VGQAA
+531 VGQ
-536 VTKGNAKP
+536 KDS
-544 AVKAELAMGAVQ
+544 KAELAMGAVQ

-580 KEYTQRNAEKDATPA
+580 KEYTQRTAVAKGDTPA
-595 KATYVGAVNITGDA
+595 TATYVGNVAIKGNA
-609 TVTEGITIAAG
+609 TVTEGVTVAAG
-620 TAEKGAV
+620 TADKAAV
-627 LTQIFGNLTAKS
+627 LTQTSGNLTAKS
-639 LTVAAAVKD
+639 LTVAAAVEKD
-648 DKKTVTA
+648 QKVTA
-655 EAGTFAQTA
+655 QAGTFNQTD
-664 GKLTVDT
+664 GTLTVDT

-683 VVTKADSVNSGNIN
+683 VVTNADSVNTGNIN
-697 TYSAQDKKGT
+697 SPKSKTGS
-707 LVISGGTFT
+707 LNISGGTFT

-739 LNGEAS
+739 LDGKAS
-745 FVAFTEL
+745 FVVFREL
-752 DLQKGSTLNINALN
+752 ELQKGSTLNINALN
-766 AKSTVDGKEVEKADI
+766 AKSQTDGKNDI
-781 LKFTE
+781 LQFTE
-786 GTLNLEG
+786 GTVNLNG

-802 FTGKVELAQGTTA
+802 FTGKVALDAGATA
-815 NINGDYTFEQ
+815 NIDGDYTFEQ
-825 VKNAGNVTVEG
+825 VNNGGKATVG

-845 TATSKAE
+845 TA
-852 SATVGT
+852 GD
-858 FTVENNGTPALT
+858 FTVENNGTLVLT
-870 TKASGLDIAKSTS
+870 SKAAGLKIA
-883 TEAKY
+883 EG
-888 TAGAVINNGTITF
+888 TATNNAHLINDGTITF
-901 TDAAGEFANLDAVK
+901 TDAAGEFASLDKVAA
-915 KVKDAIA
+915 VKDAIA
-922 SSGNGLIVFGDKV
+922 PSGNGLIVFGDKV
-935 TIKAEEVD
+935 TVKADAIKD
-943 KVLMDGKVTATNAEK
+943 VLQDGKVTATNAAK

-972 TGVTDPLSG
+972 TGVATALSG

-989 TNETALEV
+989 AGQTALTVE
-997 TSGLKLNGTGDLVT
+997 SGLKLNGTGDLVT
-1011 VKGQDDK
+1011 VKEDK
-1018 VTLKGV
+1018 TVTLKGV
-1024 SIGENGKLTT
+1024 NIGQNGKLTT

-1042 AIVGS
+1042 AIAGN
-1047 SDKFGAL
+1047 GAL
-1054 NVAAGDLTVKGA
+1054 NVAAGDLTVKGN
-1066 ATLQNLT
+1066 ATVENLT

-1081 MGKAAEADKVVG
+1081 MGKAAEAKAVG
-1093 TLEVKDNALV
+1093 ALEVKNHALV

-1126 KLTATGKVF
+1126 KLTANGNVF
-1135 VGSDEADVAGKLVV
+1135 VGSDEEDVAGKLVV

-1173 ASQVAV
+1173 ASQVAI
-1179 GTAAAGS
+1179 GSIGANS

-1248 IAGNVIASGWNTDG
+1248 IAGNVIASGWSTAE
-1262 FDAASADAKTGVQV
+1262 FEDAANKTGVQV

-1293 ANAVFVKDVTNN
+1293 AHAVFANAVTNN

-1313 EFGDKVMFTEADYR
+1313 EFGDKVMFSEAGYT
-1327 QGTTGAITFNGDR
+1327 QGTIGAITFNGDR

-1517 DFVGFSV
+1517 DFVGFSF
-1524 YGAKAFGQFNLAAD
+1524 YGAKAFGQFNLATD

>member
-52 AIETDT
+52 ATETDT

-75 KQTDVA
+75 TQDNVA
-81 SSLIGTSGDKLALK
+81 SSLIGTSGDKLVLK
-95 NVTNKDMYAAGS
+95 NVTNKGMYAAGS

-128 FSGKVTSADHFGAV
+128 FSGKVTSTDHFGAV

-162 DEVKTGE
+162 DEVNTGDK
-169 QKHNGARGI
+169 QHNGTRGI

-237 SKVKTTIADSTFS
+237 SQVKTTIADATFS

-290 TNTQVVAKNVNFE
+290 TGTKVAATNVTFE
-303 GNKAVGDDGHG
+303 GNKAASADGHG
-314 GALFLNGNTASY
+314 GALFVDGQGASY
-326 TQAGGKFVGNSA
+326 TQVGGKFVGNSA

-352 LALTNVVFDGN
+352 LALNNVVFDGN
-363 TAANGGAVDTFNAGD
+363 TAANGGAVDTFNAGN
-378 VKFTD
+378 VTFTD

-396 ALRINGGNVTIAVT
+396 ALRINGGNVTITVT

-421 AGTNAEEAAAKN
+421 AGTNAEEAAVKK
-433 YEKQGDFMYLN
+433 YEKQGDFMYLSN
-444 GASDKATFELAG
+444 ASATFALAG

-485 GFVGTLNVNEGKM
+485 GFVGNLNVQEGKM
-498 VIEGGIAEYDIA
+498 VIEGGIAEYDID
-510 AQVGVNN
+510 AQIGVNN
-517 SSSEAAQLGATNVT
+517 GSNDAVALAATTVT
-531 VGQAA
+531 VGQ
-536 VTKGNAKP
+536 KDS
-544 AVKAELAMGAVQ
+544 KAELAMGAVQ
-556 ANHAINF
+556 ANHAIDF

-580 KEYTQRNAEKDATPA
+580 KEYTQRTAAKAATPA
-595 KATYVGAVNITGDA
+595 KATYVGVVNITGDA
-609 TVTEGITIAAG
+609 TVTEGVTVAAG
-620 TAEKGAV
+620 TADKAAA
-627 LTQIFGNLTAKS
+627 LTQTSGNLTAKS
-639 LTVAAAVKD
+639 LTVAAAVKGEKD
-648 DKKTVTA
+648 AVTA
-655 EAGTFAQTA
+655 KAGTFSQEADGT
-664 GKLTVDT
+664 LTVDT

-678 TVNGT
+678 TVKGT
-683 VVTKADSVNSGNIN
+683 VVTNADSVNTGNIN
-697 TYSAQDKKGT
+697 SPKSKTGS
-707 LVISGGTFT
+707 LNISGGTFT

-739 LNGEAS
+739 LDGKAS
-745 FVAFTEL
+745 FVVFREL
-752 DLQKGSTLNINALN
+752 ELQKGSTLNINALN
-766 AKSTVDGKEVEKADI
+766 AKSQTDGKNDI
-781 LKFTE
+781 LQFTE
-786 GTLNLEG
+786 GTVNLNG

-802 FTGKVELAQGTTA
+802 FTGKVALDAGATA
-815 NINGDYTFEQ
+815 KIDGDYTFEQ
-825 VKNAGNVTVEG
+825 VNNGGKATVG

-845 TATSKAE
+845 TA
-852 SATVGT
+852 GD
-858 FTVENNGTPALT
+858 FTVENNGTLVLT
-870 TKASGLDIAKSTS
+870 SKAAGLKIA
-883 TEAKY
+883 EG
-888 TAGAVINNGTITF
+888 TATNNAHLINDGTITF
-901 TDAAGEFANLDAVK
+901 TDAAGEFASLDKVAA
-915 KVKDAIA
+915 VKDAIA
-922 SSGNGLIVFGDKV
+922 PSGNGLIVFGDKV
-935 TIKAEEVD
+935 TVKADAIKD
-943 KVLMDGKVTATNAEK
+943 VLQDGKVTATNAAK

-972 TGVTDPLSG
+972 TGVATALSG

-989 TNETALEV
+989 AGQTALTVE
-997 TSGLKLNGTGDLVT
+997 SGLKLNGTGDLVT
-1011 VKGQDDK
+1011 VKEDK
-1018 VTLKGV
+1018 TVTLKGV
-1024 SIGENGKLTT
+1024 NIGQNGKLTT

-1042 AIVGS
+1042 AIAGN
-1047 SDKFGAL
+1047 GAL
-1054 NVAAGDLTVKGA
+1054 NVAAGDLTVKGN
-1066 ATLQNLT
+1066 ATVENLT

-1081 MGKAAEADKVVG
+1081 MGKAAEAKAVG
-1093 TLEVKDNALV
+1093 ALEVKNHALV

-1126 KLTATGKVF
+1126 KLTANGNVF
-1135 VGSDEADVAGKLVV
+1135 VGSDEEDVAGKLVV

-1173 ASQVAV
+1173 ASQVAI
-1179 GTAAAGS
+1179 GSIGANS

-1248 IAGNVIASGWNTDG
+1248 IAGNVIASGWSTAE
-1262 FDAASADAKTGVQV
+1262 FEDAANKTGVQV

-1293 ANAVFVKDVTNN
+1293 AHAVFANAVTNN

-1313 EFGDKVMFTEADYR
+1313 EFGDKVMFSEAGYT
-1327 QGTTGAITFNGDR
+1327 QGTIGAITFNGDR

-1517 DFVGFSV
+1517 DFVGFSF

>member
-52 AIETDT
+52 ATETDT

-75 KQTDVA
+75 KQDDVA
-81 SSLIGTSGDKLALK
+81 SSLIGTSGDNLALK

-128 FSGKVTSADHFGAV
+128 FSGKVTRADHFGAV

-162 DEVKTGE
+162 DEVKTGDE
-169 QKHNGARGI
+169 QHNGTRGI
-178 IRAAGA
+178 IRAAGS

-237 SKVKTTIADSTFS
+237 SQVKTTIADATFS
-250 KNTSGKQGGALQLAG
+250 KNTSGTQGGALQLAG

-290 TNTQVVAKNVNFE
+290 TGTKVAATNVNFE
-303 GNKAVGDDGHG
+303 GNKAVGENGNG
-314 GALFLNGNTASY
+314 GAIFLNGTTASY

-338 KKNGGAIRVQDGAD
+338 KKNGGAIRVDQGATLD
-352 LALTNVVFDGN
+352 LTNVVFDGN
-363 TAANGGAVDTFNAGD
+363 TAANGGAVDNSTGGA

-444 GASDKATFELAG
+444 GASDRAAFELAG

-485 GFVGTLNVNEGKM
+485 GFVGNLNVKEGKM
-498 VIEGGIAEYDIA
+498 VIEGGIAEYDISAQA
-510 AQVGVNN
+510 AVNGAK
-517 SSSEAAQLGATNVT
+517 SEADQLGDTNVT

-536 VTKGNAKP
+536 VTKGDAKP

-563 VVNEGS
+563 IVNKGS

-580 KEYTQRNAEKDATPA
+580 KEYTQRNAEKDATPV
-595 KATYVGAVNITGDA
+595 KATYVGAVNIKGDA
-609 TVTEGITIAAG
+609 TVTEGITVAAG
-620 TAEKGAV
+620 TADQAAA
-627 LTQIFGNLTAKS
+627 LTQTSGNLTAKS
-639 LTVAAAVKD
+639 LTVAAAVKGEKD
-648 DKKTVTA
+648 AVT
-655 EAGTFAQTA
+655 AQTA
-664 GKLTVDT
+664 GTFNQAAAGTLTVDT

-678 TVNGT
+678 AVSGT
-683 VVTKADSVNSGNIN
+683 VVTKADSVNSGEI
-697 TYSAQDKKGT
+697 KGNQSQT
-707 LVISGGTFT
+707 GSLTIAGGTFS
-716 NDGTMTFDKITVE
+716 NDGKMTFNKITVE

-739 LNGEAS
+739 LNDEAS
-745 FVAFTEL
+745 FVVFKEL
-752 DLQKGSTLNINALN
+752 ELQKGSTLNINALN
-766 AKSTVDGKEVEKADI
+766 AKSKVDGKEVEKADI
-781 LKFTE
+781 LKFTK
-786 GTLNLEG
+786 GTVHLNG

-802 FTGKVELAQGTTA
+802 FTGKVELAQGTTT

-825 VKNAGNVTVEG
+825 VNNAGTTTVG

-845 TATSKAE
+845 TA
-852 SATVGT
+852 GT
-858 FTVENNGTPALT
+858 FKVDNNGTLVLT
-870 TKASGLDIAKSTS
+870 TKAAGLKIA
-883 TEAKY
+883 EG
-888 TAGAVINNGTITF
+888 TATTNSNLTNNGTITF
-901 TDAAGEFANLDAVK
+901 TDAAGEFADLDAVK
-915 KVKDAIA
+915 NVKDAIA

-943 KVLMDGKVTATNAEK
+943 KVLTDGKVTATNAEK

-972 TGVTDPLSG
+972 TGVDAALSG

-989 TNETALEV
+989 SGQTALSVE
-997 TSGLKLNGTGDLVT
+997 SDLKLNGTGDLVT

-1024 SIGENGKLTT
+1024 RIGENGKLTT

-1042 AIVGS
+1042 AIAGN
-1047 SDKFGAL
+1047 DGKFGAL

-1081 MGKAAEADKVVG
+1081 MGKAAEADEAVG
-1093 TLEVKDNALV
+1093 ALEVKDNALV
-1103 LGTLTAGEVNLKDAD
+1103 LGTLTAGEVNLKDAN

-1165 GHILSLND
+1165 GLGLSLND
-1173 ASQVAV
+1173 ASQVAI
-1179 GTAAAGS
+1179 GSIGANS
-1186 TVVAGQGSLVALGTT
+1186 TVIAGQGSLVAIGTT
-1201 DLDVAVKTVA
+1201 DLDVAAKAVA
-1211 AAGHAVLGTN
+1211 AAGHAVLGPN
-1221 EGQMKSAIYVDGG
+1221 EGQMRSAIYVDGG
-1234 KTYDEATDTTSYKT
+1234 KTYDEATDTTSYEK
-1248 IAGNVIASGWNTDG
+1248 INGNVIASGWNKAK
-1262 FDAASADAKTGVQV
+1262 FEDAETNNQVPANVQV

-1313 EFGDKVMFTEADYR
+1313 EFGDKVMFSEAGYT

-1380 QNGASTSAKFNNWLM
+1380 QNGASTSARFNNWLM

-1423 SVTMDAISAFND
+1423 SVTMDALSAFND

-1548 SVNAYNIGDFSADTD
+1548 SVNAYNLGDFSADTD

>member
-52 AIETDT
+52 ATETDT

-81 SSLIGTSGDKLALK
+81 SSLIGTSDGKLVLK
-95 NVTNKDMYAAGS
+95 NGTNKGMYAAGS

-113 SKDNVVTLKNGSVSN
+113 NKDKVVTLKNGSVSN
-128 FSGKVTSADHFGAV
+128 FSGKVTSENHFGAV

-162 DEVKTGE
+162 DEVKTGDE
-169 QKHNGARGI
+169 RHNGTRGI

-208 NGENTV
+208 DGENTV
-214 KITDSTFTGN
+214 KIADSTFTGN

-237 SKVKTTIADSTFS
+237 SQVKTTIADATFS
-250 KNTSGKQGGALQLAG
+250 KNTSGKQGGALQLTG

-290 TNTQVVAKNVNFE
+290 TGTKVAATNVTFE
-303 GNKAVGDDGHG
+303 GNKAASADGHG
-314 GALFLNGNTASY
+314 GALFVDGQGASY

-352 LALTNVVFDGN
+352 LALKNVVFDGN

-378 VKFTD
+378 VTFTD

-396 ALRINGGNVTIAVT
+396 ALRINGDNVTIAVT

-421 AGTNAEEAAAKN
+421 AGTNAEEAAVKK
-433 YEKQGDFMYLN
+433 YEKQGDFMYLSN
-444 GASDKATFELAG
+444 ASDKATFALAG

-485 GFVGTLNVNEGKM
+485 GFVGNLDVKEGKM

-510 AQVGVNN
+510 AQIGVNN
-517 SSSEAAQLGATNVT
+517 GTSVAVELDPTIVT

-536 VTKGNAKP
+536 GAKP

-556 ANHAINF
+556 ANHAIDF

-580 KEYTQRNAEKDATPA
+580 KEYTQRTAAKAATPA

-609 TVTEGITIAAG
+609 TVTEGITVAAG
-620 TAEKGAV
+620 TADKAAV
-627 LTQIFGNLTAKS
+627 LTQTSGNLTAKS
-639 LTVAAAVKD
+639 LTVAAAVEKD
-648 DKKTVTA
+648 QKVTA
-655 EAGTFAQTA
+655 QAAGMFNQAAGT
-664 GKLTVDT
+664 LTVDT
-671 LTNGGTM
+671 LTNGGKM

-683 VVTKADSVNSGNIN
+683 VVTNADSVNTGAIN
-697 TYSAQDKKGT
+697 SSESKNGSLTIA
-707 LVISGGTFT
+707 GGTFT
-716 NDGTMTFDKITVE
+716 NDGKMTFKKITVE

-739 LNGEAS
+739 LDGEAS
-745 FVAFTEL
+745 FVVFETL

-766 AKSTVDGKEVEKADI
+766 DKSANTVKENDP

-786 GTLNLEG
+786 GTVNLNG

-802 FTGKVELAQGTTA
+802 FTGKVALDAGATA
-815 NINGDYTFEQ
+815 NIDGDYTFEQ
-825 VKNAGNVTVEG
+825 VNNGGKATVG

-845 TATSKAE
+845 TAGDFTVADNGTLVLTSKAAGLKIADGI
-852 SATVGT
+852 ATK
-858 FTVENNGTPALT
+858 NSNLT
-870 TKASGLDIAKSTS
+870 
-883 TEAKY
+883 
-888 TAGAVINNGTITF
+888 NNGTITF
-901 TDAAGEFANLDAVK
+901 TDAAGEFASLDKVADVK
-915 KVKDAIA
+915 KALV

-935 TIKAEEVD
+935 TVKADAIKD
-943 KVLMDGKVTATNAEK
+943 VLKDGKVTATNAAK

-972 TGVTDPLSG
+972 TGVDTALSG

-989 TNETALEV
+989 TGQTALTV

-1011 VKGQDDK
+1011 VETDKK
-1018 VTLKGV
+1018 VTLQGV
-1024 SIGENGKLTT
+1024 NIGEHGKLTT

-1042 AIVGS
+1042 AIAGNG
-1047 SDKFGAL
+1047 DKFGAL

-1066 ATLQNLT
+1066 AVLQKLT

-1081 MGKAAEADKVVG
+1081 MGKAAEADKAVG
-1093 TLEVKDNALV
+1093 ALEVKDYALV
-1103 LGTLTAGEVNLKDAD
+1103 LGTLTAGEVKLNDAD
-1118 VLGTLTAD
+1118 VFGTLTAD
-1126 KLTATGKVF
+1126 KLTANGDVF
-1135 VGSDEADVAGKLVV
+1135 VGSDEEDVAGKLVV

-1156 VFADPAWKD
+1156 VFADTAWKD
-1165 GHILSLND
+1165 GHIRSLND
-1173 ASQVAV
+1173 ASPVAV

-1248 IAGNVIASGWNTDG
+1248 IAGNVIAFGWSTAE
-1262 FDAASADAKTGVQV
+1262 FEDAANKTGVQV

-1293 ANAVFVKDVTNN
+1293 AHAVFVKDVINN

-1313 EFGDKVMFTEADYR
+1313 EFGDKVMFTEADYT

-1517 DFVGFSV
+1517 DFVGFSF

>member
-52 AIETDT
+52 ATETDT

-75 KQTDVA
+75 TQDNVA
-81 SSLIGTSGDKLALK
+81 SSLIGTSGDKLVLK
-95 NVTNKDMYAAGS
+95 NVTNKGMYAAGS

-128 FSGKVTSADHFGAV
+128 FSGKVTSTDHFGAV

-162 DEVKTGE
+162 DEVNTGDK
-169 QKHNGARGI
+169 QHNGTRGI

-237 SKVKTTIADSTFS
+237 SQVKTTIADATFS

-290 TNTQVVAKNVNFE
+290 TGTKVAATNVTFE
-303 GNKAVGDDGHG
+303 GNKAASADGHG
-314 GALFLNGNTASY
+314 GALFVDGQGASY
-326 TQAGGKFVGNSA
+326 TQVGGKFVGNSA

-352 LALTNVVFDGN
+352 LALNNVVFDGN
-363 TAANGGAVDTFNAGD
+363 TAANGGAVDTFNAGN
-378 VKFTD
+378 VTFTD

-396 ALRINGGNVTIAVT
+396 ALRINGGNVTITVT

-421 AGTNAEEAAAKN
+421 AGTNAEEAAVKK
-433 YEKQGDFMYLN
+433 YEKQGDFMYLSN
-444 GASDKATFELAG
+444 ASATFALAG

-485 GFVGTLNVNEGKM
+485 GFVGNLNVQEGKM
-498 VIEGGIAEYDIA
+498 VIEGGIAEYDID
-510 AQVGVNN
+510 AQIGVNN
-517 SSSEAAQLGATNVT
+517 GSNDAVALAATTVT
-531 VGQAA
+531 VGQ
-536 VTKGNAKP
+536 KDS
-544 AVKAELAMGAVQ
+544 KAELAMGAVQ
-556 ANHAINF
+556 ANHAIDF

-580 KEYTQRNAEKDATPA
+580 KEYTQRTAAKAATPA
-595 KATYVGAVNITGDA
+595 KATYVGVVNITGDA
-609 TVTEGITIAAG
+609 TVTEGVTVAAG
-620 TAEKGAV
+620 TADKAAA
-627 LTQIFGNLTAKS
+627 LTQTSGNLTAKS
-639 LTVAAAVKD
+639 LTVAAAVKGEKD
-648 DKKTVTA
+648 AVTA
-655 EAGTFAQTA
+655 KAGTFSQEADGT
-664 GKLTVDT
+664 LTVDT

-678 TVNGT
+678 TVKGT
-683 VVTKADSVNSGNIN
+683 VVTNADSVNTGNIN
-697 TYSAQDKKGT
+697 SPKSKTGS
-707 LVISGGTFT
+707 LNISGGTFT

-739 LNGEAS
+739 LDGKAS
-745 FVAFTEL
+745 FVVFREL
-752 DLQKGSTLNINALN
+752 ELQKGSTLNINALN
-766 AKSTVDGKEVEKADI
+766 AKSQTDGKNDI
-781 LKFTE
+781 LQFTE
-786 GTLNLEG
+786 GTVNLNG

-802 FTGKVELAQGTTA
+802 FTGKVALDAGATA
-815 NINGDYTFEQ
+815 NIDGDYTFEQ
-825 VKNAGNVTVEG
+825 VNNGGKATVG

-845 TATSKAE
+845 TA
-852 SATVGT
+852 GD
-858 FTVENNGTPALT
+858 FTVENNGTLVLT
-870 TKASGLDIAKSTS
+870 SKAAGLKIA
-883 TEAKY
+883 EG
-888 TAGAVINNGTITF
+888 TATNNAHLINDGTITF
-901 TDAAGEFANLDAVK
+901 TDAAGEFASLDKVAA
-915 KVKDAIA
+915 VKDAIA
-922 SSGNGLIVFGDKV
+922 PSGNGLIVFGDKITV
-935 TIKAEEVD
+935 KADAIKD
-943 KVLMDGKVTATNAEK
+943 VLQDGKVTATNAAK

-972 TGVTDPLSG
+972 TGVATALSG

-989 TNETALEV
+989 AGQTALTVE
-997 TSGLKLNGTGDLVT
+997 SGLKLNGTGDLVT
-1011 VKGQDDK
+1011 VKEDK
-1018 VTLKGV
+1018 TVTLKGV
-1024 SIGENGKLTT
+1024 NIGQNGKLTT

-1042 AIVGS
+1042 AIAGN
-1047 SDKFGAL
+1047 GAL
-1054 NVAAGDLTVKGA
+1054 NVAAGDLTVKGN
-1066 ATLQNLT
+1066 ATVENLT

-1081 MGKAAEADKVVG
+1081 MGKAAEAKAVG
-1093 TLEVKDNALV
+1093 ALEVKNHALV

-1126 KLTATGKVF
+1126 KLTANGNVF
-1135 VGSDEADVAGKLVV
+1135 VGSDEEDVAGKLVV

-1173 ASQVAV
+1173 ASQVAI
-1179 GTAAAGS
+1179 GSIGANS

-1248 IAGNVIASGWNTDG
+1248 IAGNVIASGWSTAE
-1262 FDAASADAKTGVQV
+1262 FEDAANKTGVQV

-1293 ANAVFVKDVTNN
+1293 AHAVFANAVTNN

-1313 EFGDKVMFTEADYR
+1313 EFGDKVMFSEAGYT
-1327 QGTTGAITFNGDR
+1327 QGTIGAITFNGDR

-1517 DFVGFSV
+1517 DFVGFSF

>member
-52 AIETDT
+52 ATETDT

-81 SSLIGTSGDKLALK
+81 SSLIGTSVDKLALK

-162 DEVKTGE
+162 DEVNTGDKDK
-169 QKHNGARGI
+169 QHNGTRGI

-208 NGENTV
+208 DGKNTV
-214 KITDSTFTGN
+214 KIADSTFTGN

-237 SKVKTTIADSTFS
+237 SQVQTTIADATFS

-290 TNTQVVAKNVNFE
+290 TGTKVAATNVTFE
-303 GNKAVGDDGHG
+303 GNKAAGADGHG
-314 GALFLNGNTASY
+314 GALFVDGQGASH
-326 TQAGGKFVGNSA
+326 TQTGGKFVGNSA
-338 KKNGGAIRVQDGAD
+338 KKNGGAIRVQDGAALD
-352 LALTNVVFDGN
+352 LTNVVFDGN

-410 EGKSLVYEGNK
+410 EGKSLVYEGNR
-421 AGTNAEEAAAKN
+421 AGTNAEAAAKN

-444 GASDKATFELAG
+444 GASDRAAFELAG

-485 GFVGTLNVNEGKM
+485 GFVGKLDVKEGKM

-510 AQVGVNN
+510 AQIGVNKGT
-517 SSSEAAQLGATNVT
+517 SGAVELDPTTVT
-531 VGQAA
+531 VGQDGEPFA
-536 VTKGNAKP
+536 
-544 AVKAELAMGAVQ
+544 KAELAMGAVQ

-563 VVNEGS
+563 DVNVGS

-574 SLAVGT
+574 SLTVGT
-580 KEYTQRNAEKDATPA
+580 KEYAQRTEAKADPA

-609 TVTEGITIAAG
+609 TVTEGVTVAAG
-620 TAEKGAV
+620 TADKAAV
-627 LTQIFGNLTAKS
+627 LTQTSGNLTAKS
-639 LTVAAAVKD
+639 LTVAAAVEKD
-648 DKKTVTA
+648 QKVTA
-655 EAGTFAQTA
+655 QAGTFNQTD
-664 GKLTVDT
+664 GTLTVDT

-683 VVTKADSVNSGNIN
+683 VVTNADSVNTGAIN
-697 TYSAQDKKGT
+697 SYKSKNGSLTIA
-707 LVISGGTFT
+707 GGTFT
-716 NDGTMTFDKITVE
+716 NDGTMTFNKITVE

-739 LNGEAS
+739 LDGKAS
-745 FVAFTEL
+745 FVVFKTL

-766 AKSTVDGKEVEKADI
+766 AKSKDDGKADI

-786 GTLNLEG
+786 GTVNLNG

-802 FTGKVELAQGTTA
+802 FTGKVELAQGTTT

-825 VKNAGNVTVEG
+825 VNNAGTTTVG

-845 TATSKAE
+845 TA
-852 SATVGT
+852 GT
-858 FTVENNGTPALT
+858 FKVDNNGTLVLT
-870 TKASGLDIAKSTS
+870 TKAAGLKIA
-883 TEAKY
+883 EG
-888 TAGAVINNGTITF
+888 TATTNSNLTNNGTITF
-901 TDAAGEFANLDAVK
+901 TDAAGEFADLGKVAAVK
-915 KVKDAIA
+915 NALV

-935 TIKAEEVD
+935 TVKADAIKD
-943 KVLMDGKVTATNAEK
+943 VLVDGKVKYSDVAS
-958 LAGVELEQFKDATV
+958 LAGVELAQFKDATV
-972 TGVTDPLSG
+972 TGVTAALSG

-989 TNETALEV
+989 AGQPALTVEY
-997 TSGLKLNGTGDLVT
+997 GLKLNGTGDLVT
-1011 VKGQDDK
+1011 VKKDK
-1018 VTLKGV
+1018 TVTLQGV
-1024 SIGENGKLTT
+1024 NIGEYGKLTT

-1042 AIVGS
+1042 AIAGNGG
-1047 SDKFGAL
+1047 KFGAL
-1054 NVAAGDLTVKGA
+1054 NVAAGDLTVKGN
-1066 ATLQNLT
+1066 ATVENLT

-1081 MGKAAEADKVVG
+1081 MGKVAEAEEAVG
-1093 TLEVKDNALV
+1093 KLDVKGDALV

-1126 KLTATGKVF
+1126 KLTATGTVC
-1135 VGSDEADVAGKLVV
+1135 VGSDEDDAAGKLVV

-1173 ASQVAV
+1173 ASQVAI
-1179 GTAAAGS
+1179 GSIGAKS

-1248 IAGNVIASGWNTDG
+1248 IDGNVIASGWSRAEFNKDV
-1262 FDAASADAKTGVQV
+1262 ANKTGVQV

-1293 ANAVFVKDVTNN
+1293 AHAVFVKDVINN

-1313 EFGDKVMFTEADYR
+1313 EFGDKVMFTKADYK

-1483 VDSVVD
+1483 VDSVVS

-1517 DFVGFSV
+1517 DFVGFSF

-1623 VEAAGWNVA
+1623 VEAAGWHVA

>member
-52 AIETDT
+52 ATETDT

-75 KQTDVA
+75 KQNDVA

-95 NVTNKDMYAAGS
+95 NDTNKDMYAAGS

-113 SKDNVVTLKNGSVSN
+113 NKDNVVTLKNGSVSN

-162 DEVKTGE
+162 DEVTTGE
-169 QKHNGARGI
+169 NPHNGTRGI

-237 SKVKTTIADSTFS
+237 SQVKTTIADATFS
-250 KNTSGKQGGALQLAG
+250 KNTSGKLGGALQLSG
-265 AGETTITNTTFSEN
+265 AGKTTITNTTFSEN

-290 TNTQVVAKNVNFE
+290 TNTQVVAENVTFE
-303 GNKAVGDDGHG
+303 GNKAASADGHG
-314 GALFLNGNTASY
+314 GALFVDGQGASY

-338 KKNGGAIRVQDGAD
+338 KKNGGAIRVQNGAHLD
-352 LALTNVVFDGN
+352 LTNVVFDGN
-363 TAANGGAVDTFNAGD
+363 TAANGGAVDTFKAGD

-383 TTFTNNQAGGWGG
+383 TTFTNNQTGGWGG
-396 ALRINGGNVTIAVT
+396 ALRINGGNVTIVVT

-421 AGTNAEEAAAKN
+421 AGTNAEEAAVKK
-433 YEKQGDFMYLN
+433 YEKQGDFMYLSN
-444 GASDKATFELAG
+444 DTDTASFELAG

-485 GFVGTLNVNEGKM
+485 GFVGKLDVKEGKM

-510 AQVGVNN
+510 AQGAVNGAN
-517 SSSEAAQLGATNVT
+517 SGAAGGLAATTVT
-531 VGQAA
+531 VGQQDS
-536 VTKGNAKP
+536 
-544 AVKAELAMGAVQ
+544 KAELAMGAVQ
-556 ANHAINF
+556 ANHAIDF
-563 VVNEGS
+563 VVNKGS

-595 KATYVGAVNITGDA
+595 KATYVGAVTIKGDA
-609 TVTEGITIAAG
+609 TVTEGITVAAG
-620 TAEKGAV
+620 TADKAAV
-627 LTQIFGNLTAKS
+627 LTQTSGNLTAKS
-639 LTVAAAVKD
+639 LTVAAAVEKD
-648 DKKTVTA
+648 QKVTA
-655 EAGTFAQTA
+655 QAAGTFNQAAA
-664 GKLTVDT
+664 GTLTVDT

-678 TVNGT
+678 TVAGT
-683 VVTKADSVNSGNIN
+683 VVTKADSVNSGEI
-697 TYSAQDKKGT
+697 KGNQSQT
-707 LVISGGTFT
+707 GSLTIAGGTFS
-716 NDGTMTFDKITVE
+716 NDGKMTFNKITVA
-729 DGATLKTGVN
+729 DGATLKTGIN
-739 LNGEAS
+739 LDGTAS
-745 FVAFTEL
+745 FVVFQEL

-766 AKSTVDGKEVEKADI
+766 AKSKVDGKADI

-786 GTLNLEG
+786 GTVKLNG

-802 FTGKVELAQGTTA
+802 FTGKVELAKDATA

-825 VKNAGNVTVEG
+825 VNNNGGTATVG

-845 TATSKAE
+845 TAGK
-852 SATVGT
+852 
-858 FTVENNGTPALT
+858 FTVENNGTLVLT
-870 TKASGLDIAKSTS
+870 SKAAGLKIA
-883 TEAKY
+883 EG
-888 TAGAVINNGTITF
+888 TAAENIAVTNNGTITF
-901 TDAAGEFANLDAVK
+901 TDAAGEFATLDAVQT
-915 KVKDAIA
+915 VKGKLA

-935 TIKAEEVD
+935 TVKADAIKD
-943 KVLMDGKVTATNAEK
+943 VLKDGKVTATNAAK
-958 LAGVELEQFKDATV
+958 LAGVELAQFKDATV
-972 TGVTDPLSG
+972 TGVNAALSG

-989 TNETALEV
+989 DGENALTVE
-997 TSGLKLNGTGDLVT
+997 SGLKLNGTGDLVSG
-1011 VKGQDDK
+1011 KGQGDK
-1018 VTLKGV
+1018 VTLQGV
-1024 SIGENGKLTT
+1024 NIGQDGKLTT

-1042 AIVGS
+1042 AIAGH
-1047 SDKFGAL
+1047 KGNFGAL
-1054 NVAAGDLTVKGA
+1054 NVAAGDLTVKGDA
-1066 ATLQNLT
+1066 KVQNLT

-1081 MGKAAEADKVVG
+1081 MGKAAEADKAVG
-1093 TLEVKDNALV
+1093 ALEVKKDALV
-1103 LGTLTAGEVNLKDAD
+1103 LGTLTAGEVNLKNAD
-1118 VLGTLTAD
+1118 VFGTLTAD
-1126 KLTATGKVF
+1126 KLAATGTVC
-1135 VGSDEADVAGKLVV
+1135 VGSDEDDAAGKLVV
-1149 NELVSGT
+1149 NELGSAT
-1156 VFADPAWKD
+1156 VFAAPAWKD
-1165 GHILSLND
+1165 GNILSLND
-1173 ASQVAV
+1173 ASQVAI
-1179 GTAAAGS
+1179 GSIGANS
-1186 TVVAGQGSLVALGTT
+1186 TVIAGQGSLVAIGTT
-1201 DLDVAVKTVA
+1201 DLDVAAKAVA

-1248 IAGNVIASGWNTDG
+1248 IAGNVIASGWSKAK
-1262 FDAASADAKTGVQV
+1262 FEAADNKTGVQV

-1293 ANAVFVKDVTNN
+1293 AHAVFANAVTNN

-1313 EFGDKVMFTEADYR
+1313 EFGDKVMFSKDGYK

-1340 LMSAAFKD
+1340 LMSAAYKD

-1517 DFVGFSV
+1517 DFVGFSF

>member
-52 AIETDT
+52 ATETDT

-128 FSGKVTSADHFGAV
+128 FSGKVTNADHFGAV

-162 DEVKTGE
+162 DEVKTGDN
-169 QKHNGARGI
+169 QHNGTRGI

-208 NGENTV
+208 DGENTV
-214 KITDSTFTGN
+214 KIADSTFTGN

-237 SKVKTTIADSTFS
+237 SQVKTTIADATFS
-250 KNTSGKQGGALQLAG
+250 KNTSGKQGGALQLTG

-290 TNTQVVAKNVNFE
+290 TGTKVAATNVTFE
-303 GNKAVGDDGHG
+303 GNKAASADGHG
-314 GALFLNGNTASY
+314 GALFVDGQGASY

-378 VKFTD
+378 VTFTD

-396 ALRINGGNVTIAVT
+396 ALRINGDNVTIAVT

-421 AGTNAEEAAAKN
+421 AGTNAEEAAVKK
-433 YEKQGDFMYLN
+433 YEKQGDFMYLSN
-444 GASDKATFELAG
+444 ASDTATFALAG

-485 GFVGTLNVNEGKM
+485 GFVGKLDVKEGKM

-510 AQVGVNN
+510 AQGAVNGAN
-517 SSSEAAQLGATNVT
+517 SGAAGNLAATKVT

-536 VTKGNAKP
+536 GAKP

-556 ANHAINF
+556 ANHAIDF

-580 KEYTQRNAEKDATPA
+580 KEYAQRTEAKADPA
-595 KATYVGAVNITGDA
+595 KATYVGAVNIKGDA
-609 TVTEGITIAAG
+609 TVTEGITVAAG
-620 TAEKGAV
+620 TANQVAA
-627 LTQIFGNLTAKS
+627 LTQTSGNLTAKS
-639 LTVAAAVKD
+639 LTVAAAVKGEKD
-648 DKKTVTA
+648 AVTA
-655 EAGTFAQTA
+655 QAGKFTQEAGT
-664 GKLTVDT
+664 LTVDT

-678 TVNGT
+678 TVKGK
-683 VVTKADSVNSGNIN
+683 VVTKADSVNTGAIN
-697 TYSAQDKKGT
+697 SYESKNGSLTIA
-707 LVISGGTFT
+707 GGTFT
-716 NDGTMTFDKITVE
+716 NDGKMTFDKITVE

-745 FVAFTEL
+745 FVVFQEL
-752 DLQKGSTLNINALN
+752 ELQKGSTLNINALN
-766 AKSTVDGKEVEKADI
+766 AKSQTDGKNDI
-781 LKFTE
+781 LQFTE
-786 GTLNLEG
+786 GKVYLNG

-802 FTGKVELAQGTTA
+802 FTGKVALAQGTTTH
-815 NINGDYTFEQ
+815 INGDYTFEQ
-825 VKNAGNVTVEG
+825 VNNAGTTTVG

-845 TATSKAE
+845 TA
-852 SATVGT
+852 GT
-858 FTVENNGTPALT
+858 FKVDNNGTLVLT
-870 TKASGLDIAKSTS
+870 TKAAGLKIA
-883 TEAKY
+883 EG
-888 TAGAVINNGTITF
+888 TAAENIAVTNNGTITF
-901 TDAAGEFANLDAVK
+901 TDAAGEFAGLNKVADVK
-915 KVKDAIA
+915 NAIA
-922 SSGNGLIVFGDKV
+922 PSGNGLIVFGDKV
-935 TIKAEEVD
+935 TIKAEEVN
-943 KVLMDGKVTATNAEK
+943 KVLKDGKVKASDVAS

-972 TGVTDPLSG
+972 TDVKAALSG

-989 TNETALEV
+989 DKQDALEV
-997 TSGLKLNGTGDLVT
+997 TFGLKLNGTGDLVT
-1011 VKGQDDK
+1011 VKGKDNK

-1024 SIGENGKLTT
+1024 NIGENGKLTT

-1042 AIVGS
+1042 AIAGN
-1047 SDKFGAL
+1047 GAL

-1081 MGKAAEADKVVG
+1081 MGKAAEAEEAVG
-1093 TLEVKDNALV
+1093 KLDVQGNAFV
-1103 LGTLTAGEVNLKDAD
+1103 LGTLTAGEVKFKKAE

-1126 KLTATGKVF
+1126 KLEANETVF
-1135 VGSDEADVAGKLVV
+1135 VGSDEEDVAGKLVV

-1186 TVVAGQGSLVALGTT
+1186 TVVAGQGSLVAIGTT

-1248 IAGNVIASGWNTDG
+1248 IAGNVIASGWSKAK
-1262 FDAASADAKTGVQV
+1262 FEAADNKTGVQV

-1293 ANAVFVKDVTNN
+1293 AHAVFANAVINN

-1313 EFGDKVMFTEADYR
+1313 EFGDKVMFTEADYK

-1616 GVTVTGN
+1616 GVTVTGS

>member
-52 AIETDT
+52 ATETDT

-75 KQTDVA
+75 KQDDVA
-81 SSLIGTSGDKLALK
+81 SSLIGTSGDKLVLK
-95 NVTNKDMYAAGS
+95 NVTNKGMYAAGS

-237 SKVKTTIADSTFS
+237 SNVKTTIADSTFS

-314 GALFLNGNTASY
+314 GALFLKGNTASY

-338 KKNGGAIRVQDGAD
+338 KQNGGAICVQDGAD

-363 TAANGGAVDTFNAGD
+363 TAANGGAVDTVNAGD

-396 ALRINGGNVTIAVT
+396 ALRINDGNVTIAVT
-410 EGKSLVYEGNK
+410 EGKSLVYEGNR
-421 AGTNAEEAAAKN
+421 AGTNAEAAAKN

-444 GASDKATFELAG
+444 GASDRAAFELAG

-485 GFVGTLNVNEGKM
+485 GFVGKLDVKEGKM

-510 AQVGVNN
+510 AQIGVNKDT
-517 SSSEAAQLGATNVT
+517 SGAVELDSTTVT
-531 VGQAA
+531 VGQDGEPFA
-536 VTKGNAKP
+536 
-544 AVKAELAMGAVQ
+544 KAELAMGAVQ

-563 VVNEGS
+563 DVNEGS

-574 SLAVGT
+574 SLTVGT
-580 KEYTQRNAEKDATPA
+580 KEYAQRTEAKADPA

-609 TVTEGITIAAG
+609 TVTEGVTVAAG
-620 TAEKGAV
+620 TADKAAV
-627 LTQIFGNLTAKS
+627 LTQTSGNLTAKS
-639 LTVAAAVKD
+639 LTVAAAVEKD
-648 DKKTVTA
+648 QKVTA
-655 EAGTFAQTA
+655 QAGTFNQIDGT
-664 GKLTVDT
+664 LTVDT

-683 VVTKADSVNSGNIN
+683 VVTNADSVNTGAIN
-697 TYSAQDKKGT
+697 SYKSKNGSLTIA
-707 LVISGGTFT
+707 GGTFT

-739 LNGEAS
+739 LDGKAS
-745 FVAFTEL
+745 FVVFKTL

-766 AKSTVDGKEVEKADI
+766 AKSKVDGKADI

-786 GTLNLEG
+786 GTVNLYG

-802 FTGKVELAQGTTA
+802 FTGKVELAQGTTT

-825 VKNAGNVTVEG
+825 VNNADTTTVG

-845 TATSKAE
+845 TAGK
-852 SATVGT
+852 
-858 FTVENNGTPALT
+858 FTVENNGTLVLT
-870 TKASGLDIAKSTS
+870 SKAAGLKIAVG
-883 TEAKY
+883 
-888 TAGAVINNGTITF
+888 TATNNNQLINNGTITF
-901 TDAAGEFANLDAVK
+901 TDAAGEFASLDKVAA
-915 KVKDAIA
+915 VKDAIA
-922 SSGNGLIVFGDKV
+922 PSGNGLIVFGDKV
-935 TIKAEEVD
+935 TIKAEEVN
-943 KVLMDGKVTATNAEK
+943 KVLKDGKVKASDVAN

-972 TGVTDPLSG
+972 TGVDAALSG

-989 TNETALEV
+989 AGQTALTVE
-997 TSGLKLNGTGDLVT
+997 SGLKLNGTGDLVT
-1011 VKGQDDK
+1011 VTKDK
-1018 VTLKGV
+1018 TVTLQGV
-1024 SIGENGKLTT
+1024 NIGEHGKLTT

-1042 AIVGS
+1042 AIASNGG
-1047 SDKFGAL
+1047 KFGAL

-1066 ATLQNLT
+1066 AVLQNLT

-1081 MGKAAEADKVVG
+1081 MGKAAETATAVG
-1093 TLEVKDNALV
+1093 DLEVKNYALV
-1103 LGTLTAGEVNLKDAD
+1103 LGTLTAGKVTLGEAD
-1118 VLGTLTAD
+1118 VFGTLTAD
-1126 KLTATGKVF
+1126 QLYATDVVL
-1135 VGSDEADVAGKLVV
+1135 VGSDEEDVASKLVV
-1149 NELVSGT
+1149 NELVFGT

-1165 GHILSLND
+1165 GLGLSLND
-1173 ASQVAV
+1173 ASQVAI
-1179 GTAAAGS
+1179 GSIDADS
-1186 TVVAGQGSLVALGTT
+1186 TVIAGQGSLVAIGTT
-1201 DLDVAVKTVA
+1201 DLDVAAKAVA
-1211 AAGHAVLGTN
+1211 AAGHAVLGPN
-1221 EGQMKSAIYVDGG
+1221 EGQMRSAIYVDGG
-1234 KTYDEATDTTSYKT
+1234 KTYDEATDTTSYEK
-1248 IAGNVIASGWNTDG
+1248 INGNVIASGWNEAK
-1262 FDAASADAKTGVQV
+1262 FEDAETNNQVPANVQV

-1313 EFGDKVMFTEADYR
+1313 EFGDKVMFTEADYT

-1340 LMSAAFKD
+1340 LMSAALKD

-1483 VDSVVD
+1483 VDSVVS

>member
-52 AIETDT
+52 ATETDT

-75 KQTDVA
+75 KQDDVA
-81 SSLIGTSGDKLALK
+81 SSLIGTSGDKLVLK
-95 NVTNKDMYAAGS
+95 NVTNKGMYAAGS

-326 TQAGGKFVGNSA
+326 NTQAGGKFVGNSA

-410 EGKSLVYEGNK
+410 EGKSLVYEGNR
-421 AGTNAEEAAAKN
+421 AGTNAEAAAKN

-444 GASDKATFELAG
+444 GASDRAAFELAG

-485 GFVGTLNVNEGKM
+485 GFVGKLDVKEGKM

-510 AQVGVNN
+510 AQIGVNKGT
-517 SSSEAAQLGATNVT
+517 SGAVELDPTTVT
-531 VGQAA
+531 VGQDGEPFA
-536 VTKGNAKP
+536 
-544 AVKAELAMGAVQ
+544 KAELAMGAVQ

-563 VVNEGS
+563 DVNEGS

-574 SLAVGT
+574 SLTVGT
-580 KEYTQRNAEKDATPA
+580 KEYAQRTEAKADPA

-609 TVTEGITIAAG
+609 TVTEGVTVAAG
-620 TAEKGAV
+620 TADKAAV
-627 LTQIFGNLTAKS
+627 LTQTSGNLTAKS
-639 LTVAAAVKD
+639 LTVAAAVEKD
-648 DKKTVTA
+648 QKVTA
-655 EAGTFAQTA
+655 QAGTFNQTD
-664 GKLTVDT
+664 GTLTVDT

-683 VVTKADSVNSGNIN
+683 VVTNADSVNTGAIN
-697 TYSAQDKKGT
+697 SYKSKNGSLTIA
-707 LVISGGTFT
+707 GGTFT

-739 LNGEAS
+739 LDGEAS
-745 FVAFTEL
+745 FVVFKTL

-766 AKSTVDGKEVEKADI
+766 AKSKVDGKADI

-786 GTLNLEG
+786 GTVNLYG

-802 FTGKVELAQGTTA
+802 FTGKVELAQGTTT

-825 VKNAGNVTVEG
+825 VNNAGTTTVG

-845 TATSKAE
+845 TA
-852 SATVGT
+852 GT
-858 FTVENNGTPALT
+858 FTVENNGTLVLT
-870 TKASGLDIAKSTS
+870 SKAAGLKIAVG
-883 TEAKY
+883 
-888 TAGAVINNGTITF
+888 TATNNNQLINNGTITF
-901 TDAAGEFANLDAVK
+901 TDAAGEFASLDKVAA
-915 KVKDAIA
+915 VKDAIA
-922 SSGNGLIVFGDKV
+922 PSGNGLIVFGDKV
-935 TIKAEEVD
+935 TIKAEEVN
-943 KVLMDGKVTATNAEK
+943 KVLKDGKVKASDVAN

-972 TGVTDPLSG
+972 TGVDAALSG

-989 TNETALEV
+989 AGQTALTVE
-997 TSGLKLNGTGDLVT
+997 SGLKLNGTGDLVT
-1011 VKGQDDK
+1011 VTKDK
-1018 VTLKGV
+1018 TVTLQGV
-1024 SIGENGKLTT
+1024 NIGENGKLTT

-1042 AIVGS
+1042 AIAGNGG
-1047 SDKFGAL
+1047 KFGAL

-1066 ATLQNLT
+1066 AALQNLT

-1081 MGKAAEADKVVG
+1081 MGKAAETATAVG
-1093 TLEVKDNALV
+1093 DLEVKDYARV
-1103 LGTLTAGEVNLKDAD
+1103 LGTLTAGKVTLGEAD
-1118 VLGTLTAD
+1118 VFGTLTAD
-1126 KLTATGKVF
+1126 KLDATDVVL
-1135 VGSDEADVAGKLVV
+1135 VGSDEEDVAGKLVV

-1165 GHILSLND
+1165 GLGLSLND
-1173 ASQVAV
+1173 ASQVAI
-1179 GTAAAGS
+1179 GSIGANS
-1186 TVVAGQGSLVALGTT
+1186 TVIAGQGSLVAIGTT
-1201 DLDVAVKTVA
+1201 DLDVAAKAVA
-1211 AAGHAVLGTN
+1211 AAGHAVLGPN
-1221 EGQMKSAIYVDGG
+1221 EGQMRSAIYVDGG
-1234 KTYDEATDTTSYKT
+1234 KTYDEATDKTSYEK
-1248 IAGNVIASGWNTDG
+1248 INGNVIASGWNEAK
-1262 FDAASADAKTGVQV
+1262 FEDAETNNQVPANVQV

-1313 EFGDKVMFTEADYR
+1313 EFGDKVMFTEADYT

-1340 LMSAAFKD
+1340 LMSAALKD

-1483 VDSVVD
+1483 VDSVVS

>member
-52 AIETDT
+52 ATETDT

-75 KQTDVA
+75 TQTDVA
-81 SSLIGTSGDKLALK
+81 SSLIGTSGNKLALK

-128 FSGKVTSADHFGAV
+128 FSGKVTSAEHFGAV

-162 DEVKTGE
+162 DEVQTGE

-208 NGENTV
+208 DGENTV

-237 SKVKTTIADSTFS
+237 SQVKTTIADATFS
-250 KNTSGKQGGALQLAG
+250 KNTSGKQGGALQLSG

-290 TNTQVVAKNVNFE
+290 TNTQVVAENVTFE
-303 GNKAVGDDGHG
+303 GNKAASADGHG
-314 GALFLNGNTASY
+314 GALFVDGQGASH
-326 TQAGGKFVGNSA
+326 TQTGGKFVGNSA
-338 KKNGGAIRVQDGAD
+338 KKNGGAIRVQDGAALD
-352 LALTNVVFDGN
+352 LTNVVFDGN
-363 TAANGGAVDTFNAGD
+363 TAANGGAVDTFNAGN

-383 TTFTNNQAGGWGG
+383 TTFTNNQTGGWGG
-396 ALRINGGNVTIAVT
+396 ALRINGGKVTIAVS

-421 AGTNAEEAAAKN
+421 AGTNAEEAAVKK
-433 YEKQGDFMYLN
+433 YEKQGDFMYLS
-444 GASDKATFELAG
+444 GASDEATFALAG
-456 DLTIKDSIVSNHGTI
+456 DLTIKDSIVSNHGII

-485 GFVGTLNVNEGKM
+485 GFVGNLKVKEGKM

-510 AQVGVNN
+510 AQIGVNN
-517 SSSEAAQLGATNVT
+517 GSNDAVALDATTVT
-531 VGQAA
+531 VGQQDS
-536 VTKGNAKP
+536 
-544 AVKAELAMGAVQ
+544 KAELAMGAVQ
-556 ANHAINF
+556 ANHAIDF

-580 KEYTQRNAEKDATPA
+580 KEYTQRNAAKDVTPA
-595 KATYVGAVNITGDA
+595 KVTYVGAVNITGDA
-609 TVTEGITIAAG
+609 TVTEGITVAAG
-620 TAEKGAV
+620 TANQIAA
-627 LTQIFGNLTAKS
+627 LTQTSGNLTAKS
-639 LTVAAAVKD
+639 LTVAAAVKGEKD
-648 DKKTVTA
+648 AVTA
-655 EAGTFAQTA
+655 QAGTFTQNA
-664 GKLTVDT
+664 GTLTVDT

-678 TVNGT
+678 TVAGT
-683 VVTKADSVNSGNIN
+683 VVTKADSVNSGEI
-697 TYSAQDKKGT
+697 KGNQSQT
-707 LVISGGTFT
+707 GSLTIAGGTFS
-716 NDGTMTFDKITVE
+716 NDGKMTFNKITVE
-729 DGATLKTGVN
+729 DGATLKTGVDS
-739 LNGEAS
+739 ESS
-745 FVAFTEL
+745 FVVFQEL
-752 DLQKGSTLNINALN
+752 NLQKGSTLNINALN
-766 AKSTVDGKEVEKADI
+766 DKSASTVKENDT

-793 GALQVAGEA
+793 GALQVASKA
-802 FTGKVELAQGTTA
+802 FTGKVKLDTNAKA
-815 NINGDYTFEQ
+815 HVNGDYTFEQ
-825 VKNAGNVTVEG
+825 VNNAGTVTVNG

-845 TATSKAE
+845 TA
-852 SATVGT
+852 GT
-858 FTVENNGTPALT
+858 FTVADNGTLVLT
-870 TKASGLDIAKSTS
+870 SKAAGLKIADG
-883 TEAKY
+883 
-888 TAGAVINNGTITF
+888 TAAENIAVTNNGTITF
-901 TDAAGEFANLDAVK
+901 TDAAGEFASLEAVQ
-915 KVKDAIA
+915 KVKGKLA

-935 TIKAEEVD
+935 TIKAEEVN
-943 KVLMDGKVTATNAEK
+943 KVLQDGKVKASDVVN

-972 TGVTDPLSG
+972 TDVKAALSG

-989 TNETALEV
+989 AGQKALTV
-997 TSGLKLNGTGDLVT
+997 QSGLKLNGTGDLVT
-1011 VKGQDDK
+1011 VKDQDNK

-1024 SIGENGKLTT
+1024 NIGQNGKLTT

-1042 AIVGS
+1042 AIAGEN
-1047 SDKFGAL
+1047 GAL
-1054 NVAAGDLTVKGA
+1054 NVAAGDLTVKGN
-1066 ATLQNLT
+1066 ATVENLT

-1081 MGKAAEADKVVG
+1081 MGKAEIATAVG
-1093 TLEVKDNALV
+1093 DLDVKNSALV
-1103 LGTLTAGEVNLKDAD
+1103 LGTLTAGNVTLKDAK

-1126 KLTATGKVF
+1126 KLAATGTVC
-1135 VGSDEADVAGKLVV
+1135 VGSDEDDAAGKLVV
-1149 NELVSGT
+1149 NELGSAT
-1156 VFADPAWKD
+1156 VFAAPAWKD
-1165 GHILSLND
+1165 GNILSLND

-1248 IAGNVIASGWNTDG
+1248 IAGNVIASGWSTAEFKAPAN
-1262 FDAASADAKTGVQV
+1262 KTGVQV

-1293 ANAVFVKDVTNN
+1293 AHAVFANAVTNN

-1313 EFGDKVMFTEADYR
+1313 EFGDKVMFTEADYN

-1340 LMSAAFKD
+1340 LMSAAYKD

-1517 DFVGFSV
+1517 DFVGFSF

>member
-52 AIETDT
+52 AADTNT

-75 KQTDVA
+75 QQAGVTG
-81 SSLIGTSGDKLALK
+81 SLIGTSDGKLVLK
-95 NVTNKDMYAAGS
+95 NDTNKGMYAAGS

-113 SKDNVVTLKNGSVSN
+113 NADDVVTLKNGSVSN
-128 FSGKVTSADHFGAV
+128 FSGKVNSENHFGAV

-162 DEVKTGE
+162 DEVKTGVN
-169 QKHNGARGI
+169 QHNGTRGI
-178 IRAAGA
+178 ISAAGA

-208 NGENTV
+208 KGENTV

-237 SKVKTTIADSTFS
+237 SRVKTTIADATFS
-250 KNTSGKQGGALQLAG
+250 KNTSGKLGGALQLSAAG
-265 AGETTITNTTFSEN
+265 KTTITNTTFSEN

-290 TNTQVVAKNVNFE
+290 TNTQVVAENVNFE
-303 GNKAVGDDGHG
+303 RNKAVEHG
-314 GALFLNGNTASY
+314 GALFLDGNTDSH

-338 KKNGGAIRVQDGAD
+338 KKNGGAIRVQNGANLD
-352 LALTNVVFDGN
+352 LTNVVFDGN
-363 TAANGGAVDTFNAGD
+363 TAANGGAVDTFKAGD

-396 ALRINGGNVTIAVT
+396 ALRINGNNVTIAVT

-421 AGTNAEEAAAKN
+421 AGTNAEEAAVKKF
-433 YEKQGDFMYLN
+433 EKQGDFMYLSN
-444 GASDKATFELAG
+444 DTDTASFELAG

-485 GFVGTLNVNEGKM
+485 GFVGKLDVKEGKM

-510 AQVGVNN
+510 AQGAVNGAN
-517 SSSEAAQLGATNVT
+517 GAAGGFAATTVT

-536 VTKGNAKP
+536 GAKP

-556 ANHAINF
+556 ANHAIDF

-580 KEYTQRNAEKDATPA
+580 KEYAQRTEAKADPA

-609 TVTEGITIAAG
+609 TVTEGITVAAG
-620 TAEKGAV
+620 TADKAAV
-627 LTQIFGNLTAKS
+627 LTQTSGNLTAKS
-639 LTVAAAVKD
+639 LTVAAAVEKD
-648 DKKTVTA
+648 QKVTA
-655 EAGTFAQTA
+655 QAAGTFNQAAA
-664 GKLTVDT
+664 GTLTVDT

-678 TVNGT
+678 TVAGT
-683 VVTKADSVNSGNIN
+683 VVTKADSVNSGEI
-697 TYSAQDKKGT
+697 KGNQSQT
-707 LVISGGTFT
+707 GSLTIAGGTFS
-716 NDGTMTFDKITVE
+716 NDGKMTFNKITVE

-739 LNGEAS
+739 LNDEPS
-745 FVAFTEL
+745 FVVFQEL
-752 DLQKGSTLNINALN
+752 NLQKGSTLNINALN
-766 AKSTVDGKEVEKADI
+766 DKSATNTVKENDT

-793 GALQVAGEA
+793 GALQVASKA
-802 FTGKVELAQGTTA
+802 FTGKVKLDTNA
-815 NINGDYTFEQ
+815 NAHVNGDYTFEQ
-825 VKNAGNVTVEG
+825 VNNAGTVTVNG

-845 TATSKAE
+845 TAGK
-852 SATVGT
+852 
-858 FTVENNGTPALT
+858 FTVENNGTLVLT
-870 TKASGLDIAKSTS
+870 SKAAGLNIA
-883 TEAKY
+883 E
-888 TAGAVINNGTITF
+888 GAATTNSNLTNNGTITF
-901 TDAAGEFANLDAVK
+901 TDAAGEFATFNNVAAVK
-915 KVKDAIA
+915 NAIA
-922 SSGNGLIVFGDKV
+922 PSGNGLIVFGDKV
-935 TIKAEEVD
+935 TIKAEEVN
-943 KVLMDGKVTATNAEK
+943 KVLTDGKVKASDVAS

-972 TGVTDPLSG
+972 TDVKAALSG

-989 TNETALEV
+989 DEQNALEV
-997 TSGLKLNGTGDLVT
+997 TFGLKLNGTGDLVT
-1011 VKGQDDK
+1011 VKDQDNK

-1024 SIGENGKLTT
+1024 NIGQNGKLTT

-1042 AIVGS
+1042 AIAGEN
-1047 SDKFGAL
+1047 GAL
-1054 NVAAGDLTVKGA
+1054 NVAAGDLTVKGN
-1066 ATLQNLT
+1066 ATVENLT

-1081 MGKAAEADKVVG
+1081 MGKAETATAVG
-1093 TLEVKDNALV
+1093 DLDVKNSALV
-1103 LGTLTAGEVNLKDAD
+1103 LGTLTAGNVTLKDAK

-1126 KLTATGKVF
+1126 KLAATGTVC
-1135 VGSDEADVAGKLVV
+1135 VGSDEDDAAGKLVV
-1149 NELVSGT
+1149 NELGSAM
-1156 VFADPAWKD
+1156 VFAAPAWKD
-1165 GHILSLND
+1165 GNILSLND

-1248 IAGNVIASGWNTDG
+1248 IAGNVIASGWSTAEFKAPAN
-1262 FDAASADAKTGVQV
+1262 KTGVQV

-1293 ANAVFVKDVTNN
+1293 AHAVFANAVTNN

-1313 EFGDKVMFTEADYR
+1313 EFGDKVMFTEADYN

-1340 LMSAAFKD
+1340 LMSAAYKD

-1517 DFVGFSV
+1517 DFVGFSF

>member
-52 AIETDT
+52 ATETDT

-75 KQTDVA
+75 TQDNVA
-81 SSLIGTSGDKLALK
+81 SSLIGTSGDKLVLK
-95 NVTNKDMYAAGS
+95 NVTNKGMYAAGS

-128 FSGKVTSADHFGAV
+128 FSGKVTSTDHFGAV

-162 DEVKTGE
+162 DEVNTGDK
-169 QKHNGARGI
+169 QHNGTRGI

-237 SKVKTTIADSTFS
+237 SQVKTTIADATFS

-290 TNTQVVAKNVNFE
+290 TGTKVAATNVTFE
-303 GNKAVGDDGHG
+303 GNKAASADGHG
-314 GALFLNGNTASY
+314 GALFVDGQGASY
-326 TQAGGKFVGNSA
+326 TQVGGKFVGNSA

-352 LALTNVVFDGN
+352 LALNNVVFDGN
-363 TAANGGAVDTFNAGD
+363 TAANGGAVDTFNAGN
-378 VKFTD
+378 VTFTD

-396 ALRINGGNVTIAVT
+396 ALRINGGNVTITVT

-421 AGTNAEEAAAKN
+421 AGTNAEEAAVKK
-433 YEKQGDFMYLN
+433 YEKQGDFMYLSN
-444 GASDKATFELAG
+444 ASATFALAG

-485 GFVGTLNVNEGKM
+485 GFVGNLNVQEGKM
-498 VIEGGIAEYDIA
+498 VIEGGIAEYDID
-510 AQVGVNN
+510 AQIGVNN
-517 SSSEAAQLGATNVT
+517 GSNDAVALAATTVT
-531 VGQAA
+531 VGQ
-536 VTKGNAKP
+536 KDS
-544 AVKAELAMGAVQ
+544 KAELAMGAVQ
-556 ANHAINF
+556 ANHAIDF

-580 KEYTQRNAEKDATPA
+580 KEYTQRTAAKAATPA
-595 KATYVGAVNITGDA
+595 KATYVGVVNITGDA
-609 TVTEGITIAAG
+609 TVTEGVTVAAG
-620 TAEKGAV
+620 TADKAAA
-627 LTQIFGNLTAKS
+627 LTQTSGNLTAKS
-639 LTVAAAVKD
+639 LTVAAAVKGEKD
-648 DKKTVTA
+648 AVTA
-655 EAGTFAQTA
+655 KAGTFSQEADGT
-664 GKLTVDT
+664 LTVDT

-678 TVNGT
+678 TVKGT
-683 VVTKADSVNSGNIN
+683 VVTNADSVNTGNIN
-697 TYSAQDKKGT
+697 SPKSKTGS
-707 LVISGGTFT
+707 LNISGGTFT

-739 LNGEAS
+739 LDGKAS
-745 FVAFTEL
+745 FVVFREL
-752 DLQKGSTLNINALN
+752 ELQKGSTLNINALN
-766 AKSTVDGKEVEKADI
+766 AKSQTDGKNDI
-781 LKFTE
+781 LQFTE
-786 GTLNLEG
+786 GTVNLNG

-802 FTGKVELAQGTTA
+802 FTGKVALDAGATA
-815 NINGDYTFEQ
+815 NIDGDYTFEQ
-825 VKNAGNVTVEG
+825 VNNGGKATVG

-845 TATSKAE
+845 TA
-852 SATVGT
+852 GD
-858 FTVENNGTPALT
+858 FTVENNGTLVLT
-870 TKASGLDIAKSTS
+870 SKAAGLKIA
-883 TEAKY
+883 EG
-888 TAGAVINNGTITF
+888 TATNNAHLINDGTITF
-901 TDAAGEFANLDAVK
+901 TDAAGEFASLDKVAA
-915 KVKDAIA
+915 VKDAIA
-922 SSGNGLIVFGDKV
+922 PSGNGLIVFGDKV
-935 TIKAEEVD
+935 TVKADAIKD
-943 KVLMDGKVTATNAEK
+943 VLQDGKVTATNAAK

-972 TGVTDPLSG
+972 TGVATALSG

-989 TNETALEV
+989 AGQTALTVE
-997 TSGLKLNGTGDLVT
+997 SGLKLNGTGDLVT
-1011 VKGQDDK
+1011 VKEDK
-1018 VTLKGV
+1018 TVTLKGV
-1024 SIGENGKLTT
+1024 NIGQNGKLTT

-1042 AIVGS
+1042 AIAGN
-1047 SDKFGAL
+1047 GAL
-1054 NVAAGDLTVKGA
+1054 NVAAGDLTVKGN
-1066 ATLQNLT
+1066 ATVENLT

-1081 MGKAAEADKVVG
+1081 MGKAAEAKAVG
-1093 TLEVKDNALV
+1093 ALEVKNHALV

-1126 KLTATGKVF
+1126 KLTANGNVF
-1135 VGSDEADVAGKLVV
+1135 VGSDEEDVAGKLVV

-1173 ASQVAV
+1173 ASQVAI
-1179 GTAAAGS
+1179 GSIGANS

-1248 IAGNVIASGWNTDG
+1248 IAGNVIASGWSTAE
-1262 FDAASADAKTGVQV
+1262 FEDAANKTGVQV

-1293 ANAVFVKDVTNN
+1293 AHAVFANAVTNN

-1313 EFGDKVMFTEADYR
+1313 EFGDKVMFSEAGYT
-1327 QGTTGAITFNGDR
+1327 QGTIGAITFNGDR

-1517 DFVGFSV
+1517 DFVGFSF

-1616 GVTVTGN
+1616 GVTVTGH

>member
-52 AIETDT
+52 ATETDT

-75 KQTDVA
+75 TQDNVA
-81 SSLIGTSGDKLALK
+81 SSLIGTSGDKLVLK
-95 NVTNKDMYAAGS
+95 NVTNKGMYAAGS

-113 SKDNVVTLKNGSVSN
+113 RADNVVTLKNGSVSN
-128 FSGKVTSADHFGAV
+128 FSGKVTSTNHFGAV

-162 DEVKTGE
+162 DEVKTGDNP
-169 QKHNGARGI
+169 HNGTRGI

-237 SKVKTTIADSTFS
+237 SQVKTTIADATFS

-290 TNTQVVAKNVNFE
+290 TGTKVAATNVTFE
-303 GNKAVGDDGHG
+303 GNKAASADGHG
-314 GALFLNGNTASY
+314 GALFVDGQGASY
-326 TQAGGKFVGNSA
+326 TQVGGKFVGNSA

-352 LALTNVVFDGN
+352 LALNNVVFDGN
-363 TAANGGAVDTFNAGD
+363 TAANGGAVDTFNAGA
-378 VKFTD
+378 VTFTD

-396 ALRINGGNVTIAVT
+396 ALRINGDNVTIAVT

-421 AGTNAEEAAAKN
+421 AGTNAEEAAVKK
-433 YEKQGDFMYLN
+433 YEKQGDFMYLSN
-444 GASDKATFELAG
+444 ASDKATFALAG

-485 GFVGTLNVNEGKM
+485 GFVGNLDVKEGKM

-510 AQVGVNN
+510 AQGAVNGAN
-517 SSSEAAQLGATNVT
+517 SGAAGGLAATTVT

-536 VTKGNAKP
+536 GAKP

-556 ANHAINF
+556 ANHAIDF

-580 KEYTQRNAEKDATPA
+580 KEYTQRTAAKAATPA

-609 TVTEGITIAAG
+609 TVTEGVTVAAG
-620 TAEKGAV
+620 TADKAAV
-627 LTQIFGNLTAKS
+627 LTQTSGNLTAKS
-639 LTVAAAVKD
+639 LTVAAAVEKD
-648 DKKTVTA
+648 QKVTA
-655 EAGTFAQTA
+655 KAGTFSQEADGT
-664 GKLTVDT
+664 LTVDT

-678 TVNGT
+678 TVKGT
-683 VVTKADSVNSGNIN
+683 VVTNADSVNTGAIN
-697 TYSAQDKKGT
+697 SYESKTGSLTIA
-707 LVISGGTFT
+707 GGTFT
-716 NDGTMTFDKITVE
+716 NDGKMTFKKITVE

-739 LNGEAS
+739 LDGKAS
-745 FVAFTEL
+745 FVVFETL

-766 AKSTVDGKEVEKADI
+766 AKSKDDGKADI

-786 GTLNLEG
+786 GTVNLNG

-802 FTGKVELAQGTTA
+802 FTGKVELAKDA
-815 NINGDYTFEQ
+815 IAHINGDYTFEQ
-825 VKNAGNVTVEG
+825 VNNGGTATVG

-845 TATSKAE
+845 TAGK
-852 SATVGT
+852 
-858 FTVENNGTPALT
+858 FTVENNGTLVLT
-870 TKASGLDIAKSTS
+870 SKAAGLKI
-883 TEAKY
+883 TE
-888 TAGAVINNGTITF
+888 GAATTNSNLTNNGTITF
-901 TDAAGEFANLDAVK
+901 TDAAGEFADLGKVAAVK
-915 KVKDAIA
+915 NAIA
-922 SSGNGLIVFGDKV
+922 RFGNGLIVFGDKV
-935 TIKAEEVD
+935 TIKAEEVN
-943 KVLMDGKVTATNAEK
+943 KVLTDGKVKADDVAS

-972 TGVTDPLSG
+972 TGVATVLSG

-989 TNETALEV
+989 DKQDALEV
-997 TSGLKLNGTGDLVT
+997 TSGLKLNGTGDLVSG
-1011 VKGQDDK
+1011 KGQGDK

-1024 SIGENGKLTT
+1024 NIGQNGKLTT

-1042 AIVGS
+1042 AIAGEN
-1047 SDKFGAL
+1047 GAL

-1081 MGKAAEADKVVG
+1081 MGKAAADEAVG
-1093 TLEVKDNALV
+1093 ALEVKDYALV
-1103 LGTLTAGEVNLKDAD
+1103 LGTLTAGEVKLNDAD
-1118 VLGTLTAD
+1118 VFGTLTAD
-1126 KLTATGKVF
+1126 KLTANGDVF
-1135 VGSDEADVAGKLVV
+1135 VGSDEEDVAGKLVV

-1165 GHILSLND
+1165 GLGLSLND

-1248 IAGNVIASGWNTDG
+1248 IAGNVIASGWNTDK
-1262 FDAASADAKTGVQV
+1262 FNDASVDAKTGVQV

-1283 VDMNTIDKTG
+1283 VDMNTIDTTG

-1313 EFGDKVMFTEADYR
+1313 EFGDKVMFTEAVYT

-1340 LMSAAFKD
+1340 LMSAARKD

-1517 DFVGFSV
+1517 DFVGFSF

>member
-52 AIETDT
+52 ATETDT

-75 KQTDVA
+75 TQDNVA
-81 SSLIGTSGDKLALK
+81 SSLIGTSGDKLVLK
-95 NVTNKDMYAAGS
+95 NVTNKGMYAASS

-128 FSGKVTSADHFGAV
+128 FSGKVTSTDHFGAV

-162 DEVKTGE
+162 DEVNTGDNK
-169 QKHNGARGI
+169 QHNGTRGI

-237 SKVKTTIADSTFS
+237 SQVKTTIADATFS
-250 KNTSGKQGGALQLAG
+250 KNTSGKQGGALQLSD

-290 TNTQVVAKNVNFE
+290 TNTQVVAENVTFE
-303 GNKAVGDDGHG
+303 GNKAASADGHG
-314 GALFLNGNTASY
+314 GALFVDGQGASY

-338 KKNGGAIRVQDGAD
+338 KKNGGAIRVQNGAD
-352 LALTNVVFDGN
+352 LDLKNVVFDGN
-363 TAANGGAVDTFNAGD
+363 TAANGGAVDTFNADD
-378 VKFTD
+378 VTFTD

-421 AGTNAEEAAAKN
+421 AGPNAEEAAVKK
-433 YEKQGDFMYLN
+433 YEKQGDFMYLSN
-444 GASDKATFELAG
+444 ASDKATFALAG

-485 GFVGTLNVNEGKM
+485 GFVGNLDVKEGKM

-510 AQVGVNN
+510 AQGAVNGAN
-517 SSSEAAQLGATNVT
+517 SGAAGGFAATTVT

-536 VTKGNAKP
+536 GAKP

-556 ANHAINF
+556 ANHAIDF

-595 KATYVGAVNITGDA
+595 KATYVGAVTIKGDA

-620 TAEKGAV
+620 TADQGAV
-627 LTQIFGNLTAKS
+627 LTQKSGNLTAKS
-639 LTVAAAVKD
+639 LTVAAAVKGEKD
-648 DKKTVTA
+648 AVTA
-655 EAGTFAQTA
+655 QAGTFTQEA

-678 TVNGT
+678 TVKGT
-683 VVTKADSVNSGNIN
+683 VVTNADSVNTGAIN
-697 TYSAQDKKGT
+697 SYESKTGSLTIA
-707 LVISGGTFT
+707 GGTFT
-716 NDGTMTFDKITVE
+716 NDGTMTFDKITVA
-729 DGATLKTGVN
+729 DGATLKTGIN
-739 LNGEAS
+739 LDGTAS
-745 FVAFTEL
+745 FVVFQEL

-766 AKSTVDGKEVEKADI
+766 AKSKVDGKADI

-786 GTLNLEG
+786 GTVKLNG

-802 FTGKVELAQGTTA
+802 FTGKVELAKDATA

-825 VKNAGNVTVEG
+825 VNNNGGTATVG

-845 TATSKAE
+845 TAGK
-852 SATVGT
+852 
-858 FTVENNGTPALT
+858 FTVENNGTLVLT
-870 TKASGLDIAKSTS
+870 SKAAGLKITDGTATENTKLT
-883 TEAKY
+883 
-888 TAGAVINNGTITF
+888 NNGTITF
-901 TDAAGEFANLDAVK
+901 TDAAGEFASLDKVAAVK
-915 KVKDAIA
+915 NAIA

-935 TIKAEEVD
+935 TVKADVIKD
-943 KVLMDGKVTATNAEK
+943 VLKDGKVTATNAAK

-972 TGVTDPLSG
+972 TEVNSALSG

-989 TNETALEV
+989 AGEDALTVE
-997 TSGLKLNGTGDLVT
+997 SGLKLNGTGDLVT

-1024 SIGENGKLTT
+1024 NIGDNGKLTT

-1042 AIVGS
+1042 AIAGN
-1047 SDKFGAL
+1047 GAL
-1054 NVAAGDLTVKGA
+1054 NVAAGDLTVKGDA
-1066 ATLQNLT
+1066 ALQNLT

-1081 MGKAAEADKVVG
+1081 MGKAAEAKAVG
-1093 TLEVKDNALV
+1093 ALEVKNHALV

-1126 KLTATGKVF
+1126 KLTANGNVF
-1135 VGSDEADVAGKLVV
+1135 VGSDEEDVAGKLVV
-1149 NELVSGT
+1149 NELGSAT
-1156 VFADPAWKD
+1156 VFAAPAWKD
-1165 GHILSLND
+1165 GNILSLND

-1248 IAGNVIASGWNTDG
+1248 IAGNVIASGWSTAEFKAPAN
-1262 FDAASADAKTGVQV
+1262 KTGVQV

-1293 ANAVFVKDVTNN
+1293 AHAVFANAVTNN

-1313 EFGDKVMFTEADYR
+1313 EFGDKVMFSKDGYK

-1340 LMSAAFKD
+1340 LMSAAYKD

>member
-52 AIETDT
+52 ATETDT

-290 TNTQVVAKNVNFE
+290 TNTQIVAKNVNFE

-421 AGTNAEEAAAKN
+421 AGTNAEEAAVKK
-433 YEKQGDFMYLN
+433 YEKQGDFMYLSN
-444 GASDKATFELAG
+444 ASDKATFALAG

-485 GFVGTLNVNEGKM
+485 GFVGKLDVKEGKM

-510 AQVGVNN
+510 AQIGVNN
-517 SSSEAAQLGATNVT
+517 GSNDAVALDATTVT
-531 VGQAA
+531 VGQQDS
-536 VTKGNAKP
+536 
-544 AVKAELAMGAVQ
+544 KAELAMGAVQ

-563 VVNEGS
+563 VVNKGS

-580 KEYTQRNAEKDATPA
+580 KEYAQRTEAKADPA
-595 KATYVGAVNITGDA
+595 KATYVGAVNIKGDA
-609 TVTEGITIAAG
+609 TVTEGITVAAG
-620 TAEKGAV
+620 TADQAAA
-627 LTQIFGNLTAKS
+627 LTQTSGNLTAKS
-639 LTVAAAVKD
+639 LTVAAAVKGEKD
-648 DKKTVTA
+648 AVTA
-655 EAGTFAQTA
+655 QAGTFTQEA

-678 TVNGT
+678 TVKDT
-683 VVTKADSVNSGNIN
+683 VVTKADSVNTGAIN
-697 TYSAQDKKGT
+697 SYDSKKGSLT
-707 LVISGGTFT
+707 IAGGTFT

-745 FVAFTEL
+745 FVVFKEL
-752 DLQKGSTLNINALN
+752 ELQKGSTLNINALN
-766 AKSTVDGKEVEKADI
+766 AKSQVDGKEVEKADI

-786 GTLNLEG
+786 GTVTLYG

-802 FTGKVELAQGTTA
+802 FTGKVELAQGTTT

-825 VKNAGNVTVEG
+825 VNNAGTTTVG

-845 TATSKAE
+845 TA
-852 SATVGT
+852 GT
-858 FTVENNGTPALT
+858 FKVDNNGTLVLT
-870 TKASGLDIAKSTS
+870 TKAAGLKIA
-883 TEAKY
+883 EG
-888 TAGAVINNGTITF
+888 TATTNSNLTNNGTITF
-901 TDAAGEFANLDAVK
+901 TDAAGEFADLDKVAAVK
-915 KVKDAIA
+915 NAIA
-922 SSGNGLIVFGDKV
+922 RSCNGLIVFGDKV
-935 TIKAEEVD
+935 TIKAEEVN
-943 KVLMDGKVTATNAEK
+943 KVLKDGKVKASDVAN

-972 TGVTDPLSG
+972 TGVDAALSG

-989 TNETALEV
+989 AGQTALTVE
-997 TSGLKLNGTGDLVT
+997 SGLKLNGTGDLVT
-1011 VKGQDDK
+1011 VKKDK
-1018 VTLKGV
+1018 TVTLQGV
-1024 SIGENGKLTT
+1024 NIGEYGKLTT

-1042 AIVGS
+1042 AIAGNGG
-1047 SDKFGAL
+1047 KFGAL

-1066 ATLQNLT
+1066 AALQNLT
-1073 VAADSALV
+1073 VAADSVLV
-1081 MGKAAEADKVVG
+1081 MGKAAETATAVG
-1093 TLEVKDNALV
+1093 DLEVKGSALV
-1103 LGTLTAGEVNLKDAD
+1103 LGTLTAGNVTLKDAD

-1126 KLTATGKVF
+1126 KLAATGTVC
-1135 VGSDEADVAGKLVV
+1135 VGSDEDDVAGKLVV

-1248 IAGNVIASGWNTDG
+1248 IAGNVIASGWSTAE
-1262 FDAASADAKTGVQV
+1262 FEDAANKTGVQV

-1293 ANAVFVKDVTNN
+1293 AHAVFANAVTNN

-1313 EFGDKVMFTEADYR
+1313 EFGDKVMFSEAGYT
-1327 QGTTGAITFNGDR
+1327 QGTIGAITFNGDR

-1517 DFVGFSV
+1517 DFVGFSF

>member
-52 AIETDT
+52 AAETDT

-75 KQTDVA
+75 KQNDVA

-162 DEVKTGE
+162 DEVKTGDE
-169 QKHNGARGI
+169 QHNGTRGI
-178 IRAAGA
+178 IRAAGS

-237 SKVKTTIADSTFS
+237 SQVKTTIADATFS

-290 TNTQVVAKNVNFE
+290 TGTKVAATNVTFE
-303 GNKAVGDDGHG
+303 GNKAASADGHG
-314 GALFLNGNTASY
+314 GALFVDGQGASY

-338 KKNGGAIRVQDGAD
+338 KKNGGAIRVQDEAD
-352 LALTNVVFDGN
+352 LALNNVVFDGN

-378 VKFTD
+378 VTFTN

-396 ALRINGGNVTIAVT
+396 ALRINGNNVTIAVT

-421 AGTNAEEAAAKN
+421 AGTNAEEAAVKK
-433 YEKQGDFMYLN
+433 YEKQGDFMYLSN
-444 GASDKATFELAG
+444 ASDKATFALAG

-485 GFVGTLNVNEGKM
+485 GFVGKLDVKEGKM

-510 AQVGVNN
+510 AQGAVNGAN
-517 SSSEAAQLGATNVT
+517 REAATFATTTVT

-536 VTKGNAKP
+536 VTEGGAKP

-556 ANHAINF
+556 ANHAIDF

-580 KEYTQRNAEKDATPA
+580 KEYTQRTEAKADPA
-595 KATYVGAVNITGDA
+595 KATYVGNVEIKGNA

-620 TAEKGAV
+620 TADQGAV
-627 LTQIFGNLTAKS
+627 LTQKSGNLTAKS
-639 LTVAAAVKD
+639 LTVAAEVKK
-648 DKKTVTA
+648 DKNNVTTA
-655 EAGTFAQTA
+655 KAGTFTQEDGT
-664 GKLTVDT
+664 LTVDT

-678 TVNGT
+678 TVAGT
-683 VVTKADSVNSGNIN
+683 VVTKADSVNSGEI
-697 TYSAQDKKGT
+697 KGNQSQT
-707 LVISGGTFT
+707 GSLTIAGGTFS
-716 NDGTMTFDKITVE
+716 NDGKMTFNKITVE

-739 LNGEAS
+739 LDGKPS
-745 FVAFTEL
+745 FVVFQEL
-752 DLQKGSTLNINALN
+752 NLQKGSTLNINALN
-766 AKSTVDGKEVEKADI
+766 DKSANTVKENDT

-793 GALQVAGEA
+793 GALQVASKA
-802 FTGKVELAQGTTA
+802 FTGKVKLDTNAKA
-815 NINGDYTFEQ
+815 HVNGDYTFEQ
-825 VKNAGNVTVEG
+825 VNNAGTVTVNG

-845 TATSKAE
+845 TA
-852 SATVGT
+852 GNN
-858 FTVENNGTPALT
+858 FTVENNGTLALT
-870 TKASGLDIAKSTS
+870 TKAAGLKIDKG
-883 TEAKY
+883 
-888 TAGAVINNGTITF
+888 TAAQNIAVINNGTITF
-901 TDAAGEFANLDAVK
+901 TDAAGEFASLDKVADVK
-915 KVKDAIA
+915 NALVF
-922 SSGNGLIVFGDKV
+922 SGNGLIVFGDKV
-935 TIKAEEVD
+935 TVKAEEVD
-943 KVLMDGKVTATNAEK
+943 KVLQDGKVEFSK
-958 LAGVELEQFKDATV
+958 VESLAGVELAQFKDATV
-972 TGVTDPLSG
+972 TGVNAALSG

-989 TNETALEV
+989 DGKNALTVE
-997 TSGLKLNGTGDLVT
+997 SGLKLNGTGDLVSG
-1011 VKGQDDK
+1011 KGQGDK
-1018 VTLKGV
+1018 VTLQGV
-1024 SIGENGKLTT
+1024 NIGQNGKLTT

-1042 AIVGS
+1042 AIAGEN
-1047 SDKFGAL
+1047 GAL

-1066 ATLQNLT
+1066 ATVKDLT

-1081 MGKAAEADKVVG
+1081 MGKAAEADKAVG
-1093 TLEVKDNALV
+1093 ALEVKNYALV

-1118 VLGTLTAD
+1118 VFGTLTAD
-1126 KLTATGKVF
+1126 KLTAKGDVF
-1135 VGSDEADVAGKLVV
+1135 VGSDEEDVAGKLVV
-1149 NELVSGT
+1149 NELVSGK
-1156 VFADPAWKD
+1156 VFADSAWKD
-1165 GHILSLND
+1165 GHGLTLND

-1186 TVVAGQGSLVALGTT
+1186 TVVAGQGSLVAIGTT
-1201 DLDVAVKTVA
+1201 DLDVAAKAVA
-1211 AAGHAVLGTN
+1211 AAGHAVLGPN
-1221 EGQMKSAIYVDGG
+1221 EGQMRSAIYVDGG

-1248 IAGNVIASGWNTDG
+1248 IKGNVIASGWNE
-1262 FDAASADAKTGVQV
+1262 AKFENNAQVPENVQV

-1283 VDMNTIDKTG
+1283 VDMNTIDTTG
-1293 ANAVFVKDVTNN
+1293 ANAVFANAVTNN

-1313 EFGDKVMFTEADYR
+1313 EFGDKVMFSEAGYTPD
-1327 QGTTGAITFNGDR
+1327 TTGVITFNGDR
-1340 LMSAAFKD
+1340 LMSAALKD

-1358 KVASYEGLETLP
+1358 KVASYEGLEPLP

-1423 SVTMDAISAFND
+1423 SVTMDALSAFND

-1517 DFVGFSV
+1517 DFVGFSF

>member
-52 AIETDT
+52 ATETDT

-113 SKDNVVTLKNGSVSN
+113 NKDNVVTLKNGSVSN
-128 FSGKVTSADHFGAV
+128 FSGKVISQDHFGAV

-147 GTLKIDNVTFENNKF
+147 GTLKIDNVAFENNKF
-162 DEVKTGE
+162 DEVKTGDN
-169 QKHNGARGI
+169 QHNGTRGI

-208 NGENTV
+208 NGKNTV

-237 SKVKTTIADSTFS
+237 SQVKTTIADATFS

-290 TNTQVVAKNVNFE
+290 TNTQVVAENVTFE
-303 GNKAVGDDGHG
+303 GNKAASADGHG
-314 GALFLNGNTASY
+314 GALFVDGQGASY

-352 LALTNVVFDGN
+352 LALKNVVFDGN

-378 VKFTD
+378 VTFTD

-421 AGTNAEEAAAKN
+421 AGTNAEEAAVKK
-433 YEKQGDFMYLN
+433 YEKQGDFMYLSN
-444 GASDKATFELAG
+444 ASDKATFALAG

-485 GFVGTLNVNEGKM
+485 GFVGKLDVKEGKM

-510 AQVGVNN
+510 AQGAVNGAN
-517 SSSEAAQLGATNVT
+517 SGAASELAATTVT

-536 VTKGNAKP
+536 GAKP

-556 ANHAINF
+556 ANHAIAF
-563 VVNEGS
+563 VVNGGS

-580 KEYTQRNAEKDATPA
+580 KEYTQRTEAKADPA

-609 TVTEGITIAAG
+609 TVTEGITVAAG
-620 TAEKGAV
+620 TAEKAAV
-627 LTQIFGNLTAKS
+627 LTQTSGNLTAKS
-639 LTVAAAVKD
+639 LTVAAAVEKD
-648 DKKTVTA
+648 QKVTA
-655 EAGTFAQTA
+655 QAAGMFNQAAAGT
-664 GKLTVDT
+664 LTVDT
-671 LTNGGTM
+671 LTNGGKM

-683 VVTKADSVNSGNIN
+683 VVTNADSVNTGAIN
-697 TYSAQDKKGT
+697 SSESKNGSLTIA
-707 LVISGGTFT
+707 GGTFT
-716 NDGTMTFDKITVE
+716 NDGKMTFKKITVE

-739 LNGEAS
+739 LDGKAS
-745 FVAFTEL
+745 FVVFETL

-766 AKSTVDGKEVEKADI
+766 AKSKDDGKADI

-786 GTLNLEG
+786 GTVNLNG

-802 FTGKVELAQGTTA
+802 FTGKVALDAGATA
-815 NINGDYTFEQ
+815 NIDGDYTFEQ
-825 VKNAGNVTVEG
+825 VNNGGKATVG

-845 TATSKAE
+845 TAGDFTVADNGTLVLTSKAAGLKIAE
-852 SATVGT
+852 GT
-858 FTVENNGTPALT
+858 AAEN
-870 TKASGLDIAKSTS
+870 IAVT
-883 TEAKY
+883 
-888 TAGAVINNGTITF
+888 NNGTITF
-901 TDAAGEFANLDAVK
+901 TDAAGEFTSLDKVADVK
-915 KVKDAIA
+915 NALV

-935 TIKAEEVD
+935 TIKAEEVN
-943 KVLMDGKVTATNAEK
+943 KVLTDGKVKADDVAS

-972 TGVTDPLSG
+972 TDVKAALSG

-989 TNETALEV
+989 AGQNALTVEY
-997 TSGLKLNGTGDLVT
+997 GLKLNGTGDLVT
-1011 VKGQDDK
+1011 VKDQDNK

-1024 SIGENGKLTT
+1024 NIGQNGKLTT

-1042 AIVGS
+1042 AIAGEN
-1047 SDKFGAL
+1047 GAL
-1054 NVAAGDLTVKGA
+1054 NVAAGDLTVKGN
-1066 ATLQNLT
+1066 ATVQNLT

-1081 MGKAAEADKVVG
+1081 MGKVAEADKAVG
-1093 TLEVKDNALV
+1093 ALDVKKHALV

-1118 VLGTLTAD
+1118 VFGTLTAD
-1126 KLTATGKVF
+1126 KLAATGTVC
-1135 VGSDEADVAGKLVV
+1135 VGSDEEDVAGKLVV
-1149 NELVSGT
+1149 NELGFAT
-1156 VFADPAWKD
+1156 VFAAPAWKD
-1165 GHILSLND
+1165 GNILSLND

-1248 IAGNVIASGWNTDG
+1248 IAGNVIASGWSKAK
-1262 FDAASADAKTGVQV
+1262 FEAADNKTGVQV

-1293 ANAVFVKDVTNN
+1293 AHAVFANAVTNN

-1313 EFGDKVMFTEADYR
+1313 EFGDKVMFSKDGYK

-1340 LMSAAFKD
+1340 LMSAAYKD

>member
-52 AIETDT
+52 ATETDT

-75 KQTDVA
+75 TQDNVA
-81 SSLIGTSGDKLALK
+81 SSLIGTSGDKLVLK
-95 NVTNKDMYAAGS
+95 NVTNKGMYAAGS

-128 FSGKVTSADHFGAV
+128 FSGKVTSTDHFGAV

-162 DEVKTGE
+162 DEVNTGDK
-169 QKHNGARGI
+169 QHNGTRGI

-199 LGGAINVWS
+199 LGGAINA
-208 NGENTV
+208 
-214 KITDSTFTGN
+214 TG
-224 ATKSHG
+224 TKV
-230 GAVYITG
+230 A
-237 SKVKTTIADSTFS
+237 
-250 KNTSGKQGGALQLAG
+250 
-265 AGETTITNTTFSEN
+265 
-279 AAGTFGGAINA
+279 A
-290 TNTQVVAKNVNFE
+290 TNVTFE
-303 GNKAVGDDGHG
+303 GNKAASADGHG
-314 GALFLNGNTASY
+314 GALFVDGQGASY
-326 TQAGGKFVGNSA
+326 TQVGGKFVGNSA

-352 LALTNVVFDGN
+352 LALNNVVFDGN
-363 TAANGGAVDTFNAGD
+363 TAANGGAVDTFNAGN
-378 VKFTD
+378 VTFTD

-396 ALRINGGNVTIAVT
+396 ALRINGGNVTITVT

-421 AGTNAEEAAAKN
+421 AGTNAEEAAVKK
-433 YEKQGDFMYLN
+433 YEKQGDFMYLSN
-444 GASDKATFELAG
+444 ASATFALAG

-485 GFVGTLNVNEGKM
+485 GFVGNLNVQEGKM
-498 VIEGGIAEYDIA
+498 VIEGGIAEYDID
-510 AQVGVNN
+510 AQIGVNN
-517 SSSEAAQLGATNVT
+517 GSNDAVALAATTVT
-531 VGQAA
+531 VGQ
-536 VTKGNAKP
+536 KDS
-544 AVKAELAMGAVQ
+544 KAELAMGAVQ
-556 ANHAINF
+556 ANHAIDF

-580 KEYTQRNAEKDATPA
+580 KEYTQRTAAKAATPA
-595 KATYVGAVNITGDA
+595 KATYVGVVNITGDA
-609 TVTEGITIAAG
+609 TVTEGVTVAAG
-620 TAEKGAV
+620 TADKAAA
-627 LTQIFGNLTAKS
+627 LTQTSGNLTAKS
-639 LTVAAAVKD
+639 LTVAAAVKGEKD
-648 DKKTVTA
+648 AVTA
-655 EAGTFAQTA
+655 KAGTFSQEADGT
-664 GKLTVDT
+664 LTVDT

-678 TVNGT
+678 TVKGT
-683 VVTKADSVNSGNIN
+683 VVTNADSVNTGNIN
-697 TYSAQDKKGT
+697 SPKSKTGS
-707 LVISGGTFT
+707 LNISGGTFT

-739 LNGEAS
+739 LDGKAS
-745 FVAFTEL
+745 FVVFREL
-752 DLQKGSTLNINALN
+752 ELQKGSTLNINALN
-766 AKSTVDGKEVEKADI
+766 AKSQTDGKNDI
-781 LKFTE
+781 LQFTE
-786 GTLNLEG
+786 GTVNLNG

-802 FTGKVELAQGTTA
+802 FTGKVALDAGATA
-815 NINGDYTFEQ
+815 NIDGDYTFEQ
-825 VKNAGNVTVEG
+825 VNNGGKATVG

-845 TATSKAE
+845 TA
-852 SATVGT
+852 GD
-858 FTVENNGTPALT
+858 FTVENNGTLVLT
-870 TKASGLDIAKSTS
+870 SKAAGLKIA
-883 TEAKY
+883 EG
-888 TAGAVINNGTITF
+888 TATNNAHLINDGTITF
-901 TDAAGEFANLDAVK
+901 TDAAGEFASLDKVAA
-915 KVKDAIA
+915 VKDAIA
-922 SSGNGLIVFGDKV
+922 PSGNGLIVFGDKV
-935 TIKAEEVD
+935 TVKADAIKD
-943 KVLMDGKVTATNAEK
+943 VLQDGKVTATNAAK

-972 TGVTDPLSG
+972 TGVATALSG

-989 TNETALEV
+989 AGQTALTVE
-997 TSGLKLNGTGDLVT
+997 SGLKLNGTGDLVT
-1011 VKGQDDK
+1011 VKEDK
-1018 VTLKGV
+1018 TVTLKGV
-1024 SIGENGKLTT
+1024 NIGQNGKLTT

-1042 AIVGS
+1042 AIAGN
-1047 SDKFGAL
+1047 GAL
-1054 NVAAGDLTVKGA
+1054 NVAAGDLTVKGN
-1066 ATLQNLT
+1066 ATVENLT

-1081 MGKAAEADKVVG
+1081 MGKAAEAKAVG
-1093 TLEVKDNALV
+1093 ALEVKNHALV

-1126 KLTATGKVF
+1126 KLTANGNVF
-1135 VGSDEADVAGKLVV
+1135 VGSDEEDVAGKLVV

-1173 ASQVAV
+1173 ASQVAI
-1179 GTAAAGS
+1179 GSIGANS

-1248 IAGNVIASGWNTDG
+1248 IAGNVIASGWSTAE
-1262 FDAASADAKTGVQV
+1262 FEDAANKTGVQV

-1293 ANAVFVKDVTNN
+1293 AHAVFANAVTNN

-1313 EFGDKVMFTEADYR
+1313 EFGDKVMFSEAGYT
-1327 QGTTGAITFNGDR
+1327 QGTIGAITFNGDR

-1517 DFVGFSV
+1517 DFVGFSF

>member
-52 AIETDT
+52 ATETDT

-75 KQTDVA
+75 KQDDVA
-81 SSLIGTSGDKLALK
+81 SSLIGTSGDKLVLK
-95 NVTNKDMYAAGS
+95 NVTNKGMYAAGS

-410 EGKSLVYEGNK
+410 EGKSLVYEGNR
-421 AGTNAEEAAAKN
+421 AGTNAEAAAKN

-444 GASDKATFELAG
+444 GASDRAAFELAG

-485 GFVGTLNVNEGKM
+485 GFVGKLDVKEGKM

-510 AQVGVNN
+510 AQIGVNKGT
-517 SSSEAAQLGATNVT
+517 SGAVELDPTTVT
-531 VGQAA
+531 VGQDGEPFA
-536 VTKGNAKP
+536 
-544 AVKAELAMGAVQ
+544 KAELAMGAVQ

-563 VVNEGS
+563 DVNEGS

-574 SLAVGT
+574 SLTVGT
-580 KEYTQRNAEKDATPA
+580 KEYAQRTEAKADPA

-609 TVTEGITIAAG
+609 TVTEGVTVAAG
-620 TAEKGAV
+620 TADKAAV
-627 LTQIFGNLTAKS
+627 LTQTSGNLTAKS
-639 LTVAAAVKD
+639 LTVAAAVEKD
-648 DKKTVTA
+648 QKVTA
-655 EAGTFAQTA
+655 QAGTFNQTD
-664 GKLTVDT
+664 GTLTVDT

-683 VVTKADSVNSGNIN
+683 VVTNADSVNTGNIN
-697 TYSAQDKKGT
+697 SPKSKTGS
-707 LVISGGTFT
+707 LNISGGTFT

-739 LNGEAS
+739 LDGKAS
-745 FVAFTEL
+745 FVVFREL
-752 DLQKGSTLNINALN
+752 ELQKGSTLNINALN
-766 AKSTVDGKEVEKADI
+766 AKSQTDGKNDI
-781 LKFTE
+781 LQFTE
-786 GTLNLEG
+786 GTVNLNG

-802 FTGKVELAQGTTA
+802 FTGKVALDAGATA
-815 NINGDYTFEQ
+815 NIDGDYTFEQ
-825 VKNAGNVTVEG
+825 VNNGGKATVG

-845 TATSKAE
+845 TA
-852 SATVGT
+852 GD
-858 FTVENNGTPALT
+858 FTVENNGTLVLT
-870 TKASGLDIAKSTS
+870 SKAAGLKIA
-883 TEAKY
+883 EG
-888 TAGAVINNGTITF
+888 TATNNAHLINDGTITF
-901 TDAAGEFANLDAVK
+901 TDAAGEFASLDKVAA
-915 KVKDAIA
+915 VKDAIA
-922 SSGNGLIVFGDKV
+922 PSGNGLIVFGDKV
-935 TIKAEEVD
+935 TVKADAIKD
-943 KVLMDGKVTATNAEK
+943 VLQDGKVTATNAAK

-972 TGVTDPLSG
+972 TGVATALSG

-989 TNETALEV
+989 AGQTALTVE
-997 TSGLKLNGTGDLVT
+997 SGLKLNGTGDLVT
-1011 VKGQDDK
+1011 VKEDK
-1018 VTLKGV
+1018 TVTLKGV
-1024 SIGENGKLTT
+1024 NIGQNGKLTT

-1042 AIVGS
+1042 AIAGN
-1047 SDKFGAL
+1047 GAL
-1054 NVAAGDLTVKGA
+1054 NVAAGDLTVKGN
-1066 ATLQNLT
+1066 ATVENLT

-1081 MGKAAEADKVVG
+1081 MGKAAEAKAVG
-1093 TLEVKDNALV
+1093 ALEVKNHALV

-1126 KLTATGKVF
+1126 KLTANGNVF
-1135 VGSDEADVAGKLVV
+1135 VGSDEEDVAGKLVV

-1173 ASQVAV
+1173 ASQVAI
-1179 GTAAAGS
+1179 GSIGANS

-1248 IAGNVIASGWNTDG
+1248 IAGNVIASGWSTAE
-1262 FDAASADAKTGVQV
+1262 FEDAANKTGVQV

-1293 ANAVFVKDVTNN
+1293 AHAVFANAVTNN

-1313 EFGDKVMFTEADYR
+1313 EFGDKVMFSEAGYT
-1327 QGTTGAITFNGDR
+1327 QGTIGAITFNGDR

-1517 DFVGFSV
+1517 DFVGFSF
-1524 YGAKAFGQFNLAAD
+1524 YGAKAFGQFNLATD

>member
-52 AIETDT
+52 ATETDT

-75 KQTDVA
+75 KQDDVA
-81 SSLIGTSGDKLALK
+81 SSLIGTSGDKLVLK
-95 NVTNKDMYAAGS
+95 NVTNKGMYAAGS

-314 GALFLNGNTASY
+314 GALSLNGNTY

-410 EGKSLVYEGNK
+410 EGKSLVYEGNR
-421 AGTNAEEAAAKN
+421 AGTNAEAAAKN

-444 GASDKATFELAG
+444 DASDRAAFELAG

-485 GFVGTLNVNEGKM
+485 GFVGKLDVKEGKM

-510 AQVGVNN
+510 AQIGVNKGT
-517 SSSEAAQLGATNVT
+517 SGAVELDPTTVT
-531 VGQAA
+531 VGQD
-536 VTKGNAKP
+536 GEPFAKS
-544 AVKAELAMGAVQ
+544 ELAMGAVQ

-563 VVNEGS
+563 DVNEGS

-574 SLAVGT
+574 SLTVGT
-580 KEYTQRNAEKDATPA
+580 KEYAQRTEAKADPA

-609 TVTEGITIAAG
+609 TVTEGVTVAAG
-620 TAEKGAV
+620 TADKAAV
-627 LTQIFGNLTAKS
+627 LTQTSGNLTAKS
-639 LTVAAAVKD
+639 LTVAAAVEKD
-648 DKKTVTA
+648 QKVTA
-655 EAGTFAQTA
+655 QAGTFNQTD
-664 GKLTVDT
+664 GTLTVDT

-683 VVTKADSVNSGNIN
+683 VVTNADSVNTGAIN
-697 TYSAQDKKGT
+697 SYKSKNGSLTIA
-707 LVISGGTFT
+707 GGTFT

-739 LNGEAS
+739 LDGEAS
-745 FVAFTEL
+745 FVVFKTL

-766 AKSTVDGKEVEKADI
+766 DKSANTVKENDT

-786 GTLNLEG
+786 GTVNLNG

-802 FTGKVELAQGTTA
+802 FTGKVALDVGATA
-815 NINGDYTFEQ
+815 NIDGDYTFEQ
-825 VKNAGNVTVEG
+825 VNNGGKATVG

-845 TATSKAE
+845 TAGDFTVADNGTLVLTSKAAGLKIADGI
-852 SATVGT
+852 ATK
-858 FTVENNGTPALT
+858 NSNLT
-870 TKASGLDIAKSTS
+870 
-883 TEAKY
+883 
-888 TAGAVINNGTITF
+888 NNGTITF
-901 TDAAGEFANLDAVK
+901 TDAAGEFASLDKVADVK
-915 KVKDAIA
+915 NALV

-935 TIKAEEVD
+935 TVKADAIKD
-943 KVLMDGKVTATNAEK
+943 VLKDGKVTATNAAK

-972 TGVTDPLSG
+972 TGVDTALSG

-989 TNETALEV
+989 TGQTALTV

-1011 VKGQDDK
+1011 VETDKK
-1018 VTLKGV
+1018 VTLQGV
-1024 SIGENGKLTT
+1024 NIGEHGKLTT

-1042 AIVGS
+1042 AIAGNG
-1047 SDKFGAL
+1047 DKFGAL

-1066 ATLQNLT
+1066 AVLQKLT

-1081 MGKAAEADKVVG
+1081 MGKAAEADKAVG
-1093 TLEVKDNALV
+1093 ALEVKDYALV
-1103 LGTLTAGEVNLKDAD
+1103 LGTLTAGEVKLNDAD
-1118 VLGTLTAD
+1118 VFGTLTAD
-1126 KLTATGKVF
+1126 KLTANGDVF
-1135 VGSDEADVAGKLVV
+1135 VGSDEEDVAGKLVV

-1156 VFADPAWKD
+1156 VFADTAWKD
-1165 GHILSLND
+1165 GHIRSLND
-1173 ASQVAV
+1173 ASPVAV

-1221 EGQMKSAIYVDGG
+1221 EGQMKSAIYDDGG

-1248 IAGNVIASGWNTDG
+1248 IAGNVIASGWSTAE
-1262 FDAASADAKTGVQV
+1262 FEDAANKTGVQV

-1293 ANAVFVKDVTNN
+1293 AHAVFVKDVINN

-1313 EFGDKVMFTEADYR
+1313 EFGDKVMFTEADYT

>member
-52 AIETDT
+52 ATETDT

-75 KQTDVA
+75 TQDNVA
-81 SSLIGTSGDKLALK
+81 SSLIGTSGDKLVLK
-95 NVTNKDMYAAGS
+95 NVTNKGMYAAGS

-128 FSGKVTSADHFGAV
+128 FSGKVTSTDHFGAV

-162 DEVKTGE
+162 DEVNTGDK
-169 QKHNGARGI
+169 QHNGTRGI

-237 SKVKTTIADSTFS
+237 SQVKTTIADATFS

-290 TNTQVVAKNVNFE
+290 TGTKVAATNVTFE
-303 GNKAVGDDGHG
+303 GNKAASADGHG
-314 GALFLNGNTASY
+314 GALFVDGQGASY
-326 TQAGGKFVGNSA
+326 TQVGGKFVGNSA

-352 LALTNVVFDGN
+352 LALNNVVFDGN
-363 TAANGGAVDTFNAGD
+363 TAANGGAVDTFNAGN
-378 VKFTD
+378 VTFTD

-396 ALRINGGNVTIAVT
+396 ALRINGGNVTITVT

-421 AGTNAEEAAAKN
+421 AGTNAEEAAVKK
-433 YEKQGDFMYLN
+433 YEKQGDFMYLSN
-444 GASDKATFELAG
+444 ASATFALAG

-485 GFVGTLNVNEGKM
+485 GFVGNLNVQEGKM
-498 VIEGGIAEYDIA
+498 VIEGGIAEYDID
-510 AQVGVNN
+510 AQIGVNN
-517 SSSEAAQLGATNVT
+517 GSNDAVALAATTVT
-531 VGQAA
+531 VGQ
-536 VTKGNAKP
+536 KDS
-544 AVKAELAMGAVQ
+544 KAELAMGAVQ
-556 ANHAINF
+556 ANHAIDF

-580 KEYTQRNAEKDATPA
+580 KEYTQRTAAKAATPA
-595 KATYVGAVNITGDA
+595 KATYVGVVNITGDA
-609 TVTEGITIAAG
+609 TVTEGVTVAAG
-620 TAEKGAV
+620 TADKAAA
-627 LTQIFGNLTAKS
+627 LTQTSGNLTAKS
-639 LTVAAAVKD
+639 LTVAAAVKGEKD
-648 DKKTVTA
+648 AVTA
-655 EAGTFAQTA
+655 KAGTFSQEADGT
-664 GKLTVDT
+664 LTVDT

-678 TVNGT
+678 TVKGT
-683 VVTKADSVNSGNIN
+683 VVTNADSVNTGNIN
-697 TYSAQDKKGT
+697 SPKSKTGS
-707 LVISGGTFT
+707 LNISGGTFT

-739 LNGEAS
+739 LDGKAS
-745 FVAFTEL
+745 FVVFREL
-752 DLQKGSTLNINALN
+752 ELQKGSTLNINALN
-766 AKSTVDGKEVEKADI
+766 AKSQTDGKNDI
-781 LKFTE
+781 LQFTE
-786 GTLNLEG
+786 GTVNLNG

-802 FTGKVELAQGTTA
+802 FTGKVALDAGATA
-815 NINGDYTFEQ
+815 NIDGDYTFEQ
-825 VKNAGNVTVEG
+825 VNNGGKATVG

-845 TATSKAE
+845 TA
-852 SATVGT
+852 GD
-858 FTVENNGTPALT
+858 FTVENNGTLVLT
-870 TKASGLDIAKSTS
+870 SKAAGLKIA
-883 TEAKY
+883 EG
-888 TAGAVINNGTITF
+888 TATNNAHLINDGTITF
-901 TDAAGEFANLDAVK
+901 TDAAGEFASLDKVAA
-915 KVKDAIA
+915 VKDAIA
-922 SSGNGLIVFGDKV
+922 PSGNGLIVFGDKV
-935 TIKAEEVD
+935 TVKADAIKD
-943 KVLMDGKVTATNAEK
+943 VLQDGKVTATNAAK

-972 TGVTDPLSG
+972 TGVATALSG

-989 TNETALEV
+989 AGQTALTVE
-997 TSGLKLNGTGDLVT
+997 SGLKLNGTGDLVT
-1011 VKGQDDK
+1011 VKEDK
-1018 VTLKGV
+1018 TVTLKGV
-1024 SIGENGKLTT
+1024 NIGQNGKLTT

-1042 AIVGS
+1042 AIAGN
-1047 SDKFGAL
+1047 GAL
-1054 NVAAGDLTVKGA
+1054 NVAAGDLTVKGN
-1066 ATLQNLT
+1066 ATVENLT

-1081 MGKAAEADKVVG
+1081 MGKAAEAKAVG
-1093 TLEVKDNALV
+1093 ALEVKNHALV

-1126 KLTATGKVF
+1126 KLTANGNVF
-1135 VGSDEADVAGKLVV
+1135 VGSDEEDVAGKLVV

-1173 ASQVAV
+1173 ASQVAI
-1179 GTAAAGS
+1179 GSIGANS

-1248 IAGNVIASGWNTDG
+1248 IAGNVIASGWSTAE
-1262 FDAASADAKTGVQV
+1262 FEDAANKTGVQV

-1293 ANAVFVKDVTNN
+1293 AHAVFANAVTNN

-1313 EFGDKVMFTEADYR
+1313 EFGDKVMFSEAGYT
-1327 QGTTGAITFNGDR
+1327 QGTIGAITFNGDR

-1380 QNGASTSAKFNNWLM
+1380 QNGASTSATFNNWLM

-1517 DFVGFSV
+1517 DFVGFSF

>member
-52 AIETDT
+52 ATETDT

-75 KQTDVA
+75 KQDDVA
-81 SSLIGTSGDKLALK
+81 SSLIGTSGDKLVLK
-95 NVTNKDMYAAGS
+95 NVTNKGMYAAGS

-410 EGKSLVYEGNK
+410 EGKSLVYEGNR
-421 AGTNAEEAAAKN
+421 AGTNAEAAAKN

-444 GASDKATFELAG
+444 GASDRAAFELAG

-485 GFVGTLNVNEGKM
+485 GFVGKLDVKEGKM

-510 AQVGVNN
+510 AQIGVNKGT
-517 SSSEAAQLGATNVT
+517 SGAVELDPTTVT
-531 VGQAA
+531 VGQDGEPFA
-536 VTKGNAKP
+536 
-544 AVKAELAMGAVQ
+544 KAELAMGAVQ

-563 VVNEGS
+563 DVNEGS

-574 SLAVGT
+574 SLTVGT
-580 KEYTQRNAEKDATPA
+580 KEYAQRTEAKADPA

-609 TVTEGITIAAG
+609 TVTEGVTVAAG
-620 TAEKGAV
+620 TADKAAV
-627 LTQIFGNLTAKS
+627 LTQTSGNLTAKS
-639 LTVAAAVKD
+639 LTVAAAVEKD
-648 DKKTVTA
+648 QKVTA
-655 EAGTFAQTA
+655 QAGTFNQTD
-664 GKLTVDT
+664 GTLTVDT

-683 VVTKADSVNSGNIN
+683 VVTNADSVNTGAIN
-697 TYSAQDKKGT
+697 SYKSKNGSLTIA
-707 LVISGGTFT
+707 GGTFT

-739 LNGEAS
+739 LDGEAS
-745 FVAFTEL
+745 FVVFKTL

-766 AKSTVDGKEVEKADI
+766 AKSKVDGKADI

-786 GTLNLEG
+786 GTVNLYG

-802 FTGKVELAQGTTA
+802 FTGKVELAQGTTT

-825 VKNAGNVTVEG
+825 VNNAGTTTVG

-845 TATSKAE
+845 TAGK
-852 SATVGT
+852 
-858 FTVENNGTPALT
+858 FTVENNGTLVLT
-870 TKASGLDIAKSTS
+870 SKAAGLKIAVG
-883 TEAKY
+883 
-888 TAGAVINNGTITF
+888 TATNNNQLINNGTITF
-901 TDAAGEFANLDAVK
+901 TDAAGEFASLDKVAA
-915 KVKDAIA
+915 VKDAIA
-922 SSGNGLIVFGDKV
+922 PSGNGLIVFGDKV
-935 TIKAEEVD
+935 TIKAEEVN
-943 KVLMDGKVTATNAEK
+943 KVLKDGKVKASDVAN

-972 TGVTDPLSG
+972 TGVDAALSG

-989 TNETALEV
+989 AGQTALTVE
-997 TSGLKLNGTGDLVT
+997 SGLKLNGTGDLVT
-1011 VKGQDDK
+1011 VKKDK
-1018 VTLKGV
+1018 TVTLQGV
-1024 SIGENGKLTT
+1024 NIGEYGKLTT

-1042 AIVGS
+1042 AIAGNGG
-1047 SDKFGAL
+1047 KFGAL

-1066 ATLQNLT
+1066 AALQNLT

-1081 MGKAAEADKVVG
+1081 MGKAAETATAVG
-1093 TLEVKDNALV
+1093 DLEVKDYALV
-1103 LGTLTAGEVNLKDAD
+1103 LGTLTAGKVTLGEAD
-1118 VLGTLTAD
+1118 VFGTLTAD
-1126 KLTATGKVF
+1126 KLDATDVVL
-1135 VGSDEADVAGKLVV
+1135 VGSDEEDVAGKLVV

-1165 GHILSLND
+1165 GLGLSLND
-1173 ASQVAV
+1173 ASQVAI
-1179 GTAAAGS
+1179 GSIGANS
-1186 TVVAGQGSLVALGTT
+1186 TVIAGQGSLVAIGTT
-1201 DLDVAVKTVA
+1201 DLDVAAKAVA
-1211 AAGHAVLGTN
+1211 AAGHAVLGPN
-1221 EGQMKSAIYVDGG
+1221 EGQMRSAIYVDGG
-1234 KTYDEATDTTSYKT
+1234 KTYDEATDTTSYEK
-1248 IAGNVIASGWNTDG
+1248 INGNVIASGWNEAK
-1262 FDAASADAKTGVQV
+1262 FEDAETNNQVPANVQV

-1313 EFGDKVMFTEADYR
+1313 EFGDKVMFTEADYT

-1340 LMSAAFKD
+1340 LMSAALKD

-1411 DAAKLGATSAVA
+1411 NAAKLGATSAVA

-1483 VDSVVD
+1483 VDSVVS

>member
-52 AIETDT
+52 ATETDT

-75 KQTDVA
+75 KQDDVA
-81 SSLIGTSGDKLALK
+81 SSLIGTSGDKLVLK
-95 NVTNKDMYAAGS
+95 NVTNKGMYAAGS

-184 NLEVAKSTFAGNEAV
+184 NLEVAKSTFAGNETV
-199 LGGAINVWS
+199 L
-208 NGENTV
+208 
-214 KITDSTFTGN
+214 
-224 ATKSHG
+224 
-230 GAVYITG
+230 
-237 SKVKTTIADSTFS
+237 
-250 KNTSGKQGGALQLAG
+250 
-265 AGETTITNTTFSEN
+265 
-279 AAGTFGGAINA
+279 GGAINA

-326 TQAGGKFVGNSA
+326 TQASGKFVGNSA

-410 EGKSLVYEGNK
+410 EGKSLVYEGNR
-421 AGTNAEEAAAKN
+421 AGGTNAEAAAKN

-444 GASDKATFELAG
+444 GASDRATFELAG

-485 GFVGTLNVNEGKM
+485 GFVGKLDVKEGKM

-510 AQVGVNN
+510 AQIGVNKGT
-517 SSSEAAQLGATNVT
+517 SGAVELDPTTVT
-531 VGQAA
+531 VGQDGEPFA
-536 VTKGNAKP
+536 
-544 AVKAELAMGAVQ
+544 KAELAMGAVQ

-563 VVNEGS
+563 DVNEGS

-574 SLAVGT
+574 SLTVGT
-580 KEYTQRNAEKDATPA
+580 KEYAQRTEAKADPA

-609 TVTEGITIAAG
+609 TVTEGVTVAAG
-620 TAEKGAV
+620 TADKAAV
-627 LTQIFGNLTAKS
+627 LTQTSGNLTAKS
-639 LTVAAAVKD
+639 LTVAAAVEKD
-648 DKKTVTA
+648 QKVTA
-655 EAGTFAQTA
+655 QAGTFNQTD
-664 GKLTVDT
+664 GTLTVDT

-683 VVTKADSVNSGNIN
+683 VVTNADSVNTGAIN
-697 TYSAQDKKGT
+697 SYKSKNGSLTIA
-707 LVISGGTFT
+707 GGTFT

-729 DGATLKTGVN
+729 DGATLKTSVN
-739 LNGEAS
+739 LDGEAS
-745 FVAFTEL
+745 FVVYKIL

-766 AKSTVDGKEVEKADI
+766 AKSKVDGKADI

-786 GTLNLEG
+786 GTVNLYG

-802 FTGKVELAQGTTA
+802 FTGKVELAQGTTT

-825 VKNAGNVTVEG
+825 VNNAGTTTVG

-845 TATSKAE
+845 TAGK
-852 SATVGT
+852 
-858 FTVENNGTPALT
+858 FTVENNGTLVLT
-870 TKASGLDIAKSTS
+870 SKAAGLKIAVG
-883 TEAKY
+883 
-888 TAGAVINNGTITF
+888 TATNNNQLINNGTITF
-901 TDAAGEFANLDAVK
+901 TDAAGEFASLDKVAA
-915 KVKDAIA
+915 VKDAIA
-922 SSGNGLIVFGDKV
+922 PSGNGLIVFGDKV
-935 TIKAEEVD
+935 TIKAEEVN
-943 KVLMDGKVTATNAEK
+943 KVLKDGKVKASDVAN

-972 TGVTDPLSG
+972 TGVDAALSG

-989 TNETALEV
+989 AGQTALTV
-997 TSGLKLNGTGDLVT
+997 KSGLKLNGTGDLVT
-1011 VKGQDDK
+1011 VKKDK
-1018 VTLKGV
+1018 TVTLQGV
-1024 SIGENGKLTT
+1024 NIGEDGKLTT

-1042 AIVGS
+1042 AIAGNGG
-1047 SDKFGAL
+1047 KFGAL

-1066 ATLQNLT
+1066 AALQNLT

-1081 MGKAAEADKVVG
+1081 MGKAAETATAVG
-1093 TLEVKDNALV
+1093 DLEVKDYALV
-1103 LGTLTAGEVNLKDAD
+1103 LGTLTAGKVTLGEAD
-1118 VLGTLTAD
+1118 VFGTLTAD
-1126 KLTATGKVF
+1126 KLDATDVVL
-1135 VGSDEADVAGKLVV
+1135 VGSDEEDVAGKLVV

-1165 GHILSLND
+1165 GLGLSLND
-1173 ASQVAV
+1173 ASQVAI
-1179 GTAAAGS
+1179 GSIGANS
-1186 TVVAGQGSLVALGTT
+1186 TVIAGQGSLVAIGTT
-1201 DLDVAVKTVA
+1201 DLDVAAKAVA
-1211 AAGHAVLGTN
+1211 AAGHAVLGPN
-1221 EGQMKSAIYVDGG
+1221 EGQMRSAIYVDGG
-1234 KTYDEATDTTSYKT
+1234 KTYDEATDTTSYEK
-1248 IAGNVIASGWNTDG
+1248 INGNVIASGWNK
-1262 FDAASADAKTGVQV
+1262 AKFEEAETNNQVPANVQV

-1313 EFGDKVMFTEADYR
+1313 EFGDKVMFTEADYT

-1340 LMSAAFKD
+1340 LMSAARKD

-1517 DFVGFSV
+1517 DFVGFSF

-1605 IDSMNIFQMPV
+1605 IDSLNIFQMPV

>member
-52 AIETDT
+52 ATETDT

-81 SSLIGTSGDKLALK
+81 SSLIGTSGDTLALK

-128 FSGKVTSADHFGAV
+128 FSGKVISQDHFGAV

-162 DEVKTGE
+162 DEVKTGDN
-169 QKHNGARGI
+169 QHNGTRGI

-208 NGENTV
+208 NGKNTV

-237 SKVKTTIADSTFS
+237 SQVKTTIADATFS

-290 TNTQVVAKNVNFE
+290 TNTQVVAENVTFE
-303 GNKAVGDDGHG
+303 GNKAASADGHG
-314 GALFLNGNTASY
+314 GALFVDGQGASY

-338 KKNGGAIRVQDGAD
+338 KKNGGAIRVQNGAD
-352 LALTNVVFDGN
+352 LDLKNVVFDGN

-378 VKFTD
+378 VTFTD

-421 AGTNAEEAAAKN
+421 AGTNAEEAAVKK
-433 YEKQGDFMYLN
+433 YEKQGDFMYLSN
-444 GASDKATFELAG
+444 ASDKATFALAG

-485 GFVGTLNVNEGKM
+485 GFVGNLDVKEGKM
-498 VIEGGIAEYDIA
+498 VIEGGIAEYDID
-510 AQVGVNN
+510 AQIGVNN
-517 SSSEAAQLGATNVT
+517 GSNDVVALNATTVT
-531 VGQAA
+531 VGQ
-536 VTKGNAKP
+536 KDS
-544 AVKAELAMGAVQ
+544 KAELAMGAVQ

-580 KEYTQRNAEKDATPA
+580 KEYTQRTAVAKGDTPA
-595 KATYVGAVNITGDA
+595 TATYVGNVAIKGNA
-609 TVTEGITIAAG
+609 TVTEGITVAAG
-620 TAEKGAV
+620 TANQVAA
-627 LTQIFGNLTAKS
+627 LTQTSGNLTAKS
-639 LTVAAAVKD
+639 LTVAAAVKGEKD
-648 DKKTVTA
+648 AVTA
-655 EAGTFAQTA
+655 QAGKFTQEAGT
-664 GKLTVDT
+664 LTVDT

-678 TVNGT
+678 TVKGT
-683 VVTKADSVNSGNIN
+683 VVTNADSVNTGAIN
-697 TYSAQDKKGT
+697 SYESKTGSLTIA
-707 LVISGGTFT
+707 GGTFT
-716 NDGTMTFDKITVE
+716 NDGTMTFDKITVA
-729 DGATLKTGVN
+729 DGATLKTGIN
-739 LNGEAS
+739 LDGTAS
-745 FVAFTEL
+745 FVVFQEL

-766 AKSTVDGKEVEKADI
+766 AKSQVDGKEVEKADI

-786 GTLNLEG
+786 GTVKLNG

-802 FTGKVELAQGTTA
+802 FTGKVELVAGATA

-825 VKNAGNVTVEG
+825 VNNGGTATVG

-845 TATSKAE
+845 TAGDFTVKNNGTLVLTSKAAGLNIAE
-852 SATVGT
+852 GT
-858 FTVENNGTPALT
+858 AAEN
-870 TKASGLDIAKSTS
+870 IAVT
-883 TEAKY
+883 
-888 TAGAVINNGTITF
+888 NNGTITF
-901 TDAAGEFANLDAVK
+901 TDAAGEFADLNKVADVK
-915 KVKDAIA
+915 NAIA
-922 SSGNGLIVFGDKV
+922 HSGNGLIVFGDKV
-935 TIKAEEVD
+935 TIKAEEVN
-943 KVLMDGKVTATNAEK
+943 KVLKDGKVKASDVAD
-958 LAGVELEQFKDATV
+958 LAGVELEQFKNATV
-972 TGVTDPLSG
+972 TSVTDPLSG

-989 TNETALEV
+989 DKQDVLEV
-997 TSGLKLNGTGDLVT
+997 TYGLKLNGTGDLVT
-1011 VKGQDDK
+1011 VKGQDNK

-1024 SIGENGKLTT
+1024 NIDENVKLTT

-1042 AIVGS
+1042 AIAGN
-1047 SDKFGAL
+1047 GAL

-1081 MGKAAEADKVVG
+1081 MGKAAEAEEAVG
-1093 TLEVKDNALV
+1093 KLDVQGNAFV
-1103 LGTLTAGEVNLKDAD
+1103 LGTLTAGEVKFKKAE

-1126 KLTATGKVF
+1126 KLEANETVF
-1135 VGSDEADVAGKLVV
+1135 VGSDEEDVAGKLVV

-1186 TVVAGQGSLVALGTT
+1186 TVVAGQGSLVAIGTT

-1248 IAGNVIASGWNTDG
+1248 IAGNVIASGWSKAK
-1262 FDAASADAKTGVQV
+1262 FEAADNKTGVQV

-1293 ANAVFVKDVTNN
+1293 AHAVFANAVTNN

-1313 EFGDKVMFTEADYR
+1313 EFGDKVMFSEAGYT
-1327 QGTTGAITFNGDR
+1327 QGTIGAITFNGDR

-1483 VDSVVD
+1483 VDSVVS

-1517 DFVGFSV
+1517 DFVGFSF

>member
-52 AIETDT
+52 ATETDT

-75 KQTDVA
+75 TQDNVA
-81 SSLIGTSGDKLALK
+81 SSLIGTSGDKLVLK
-95 NVTNKDMYAAGS
+95 NVTNKGMYAAGS

-128 FSGKVTSADHFGAV
+128 FSGKVTSTDHFGAV

-162 DEVKTGE
+162 DEVNTGDK
-169 QKHNGARGI
+169 QHNGTRGI

-237 SKVKTTIADSTFS
+237 SQVKTTIADATFS

-290 TNTQVVAKNVNFE
+290 TGTKVAATNVTFE
-303 GNKAVGDDGHG
+303 GNKAASADGHG
-314 GALFLNGNTASY
+314 GALFVDGQGASY
-326 TQAGGKFVGNSA
+326 TQVGGKFVGNSA
-338 KKNGGAIRVQDGAD
+338 KKNGGAIRVRDGAD
-352 LALTNVVFDGN
+352 LALNNVVFDGN
-363 TAANGGAVDTFNAGD
+363 TAANGGAVDTFNAGN
-378 VKFTD
+378 VTFTD

-396 ALRINGGNVTIAVT
+396 ALRINGGNVTITVT

-421 AGTNAEEAAAKN
+421 AGTNAEEAAVKK
-433 YEKQGDFMYLN
+433 YEKQGDFMYLSN
-444 GASDKATFELAG
+444 ASATFALAG

-485 GFVGTLNVNEGKM
+485 GFVGNLNVQEGKM
-498 VIEGGIAEYDIA
+498 VIEGGIAEYDID
-510 AQVGVNN
+510 AQIGVNN
-517 SSSEAAQLGATNVT
+517 GSNDAVALAATTVT
-531 VGQAA
+531 VGQ
-536 VTKGNAKP
+536 KDS
-544 AVKAELAMGAVQ
+544 KAELAMGAVQ
-556 ANHAINF
+556 ANHAIDF

-580 KEYTQRNAEKDATPA
+580 KEYTQRTAAKAATPA
-595 KATYVGAVNITGDA
+595 KATYVGVVNITGDA
-609 TVTEGITIAAG
+609 TVTEGVTVAAG
-620 TAEKGAV
+620 TADKAAA
-627 LTQIFGNLTAKS
+627 LTQTSGNLTAKS
-639 LTVAAAVKD
+639 LTVAAAVKGEKD
-648 DKKTVTA
+648 AVTA
-655 EAGTFAQTA
+655 KAGTFSQEADGT
-664 GKLTVDT
+664 LTVDT

-678 TVNGT
+678 TVKGT
-683 VVTKADSVNSGNIN
+683 VVTNADSVNTGNIN
-697 TYSAQDKKGT
+697 SPKSKTGS
-707 LVISGGTFT
+707 LNISGGTFT

-739 LNGEAS
+739 LDGKAS
-745 FVAFTEL
+745 FVVFREL
-752 DLQKGSTLNINALN
+752 ELQKGSTLNINALN
-766 AKSTVDGKEVEKADI
+766 AKSQTDGKNDI
-781 LKFTE
+781 LQFTE
-786 GTLNLEG
+786 GTVNLNG

-802 FTGKVELAQGTTA
+802 FTGKVALDAGATA
-815 NINGDYTFEQ
+815 NIDGDYTFEQ
-825 VKNAGNVTVEG
+825 VNNGGKATVG

-845 TATSKAE
+845 TA
-852 SATVGT
+852 GD
-858 FTVENNGTPALT
+858 FTVENNGTLVLT
-870 TKASGLDIAKSTS
+870 SKAAGLKIA
-883 TEAKY
+883 EG
-888 TAGAVINNGTITF
+888 TATNNAHLINDGTITF
-901 TDAAGEFANLDAVK
+901 TDAAGEFASLDKVAA
-915 KVKDAIA
+915 VKDAIA
-922 SSGNGLIVFGDKV
+922 PSGNGLIVFGDKV
-935 TIKAEEVD
+935 TVKADAIKD
-943 KVLMDGKVTATNAEK
+943 VLQDGKVTATNAAK

-972 TGVTDPLSG
+972 TGVATALSG

-989 TNETALEV
+989 AGQTALTVE
-997 TSGLKLNGTGDLVT
+997 SGLKLNGTGDLVT
-1011 VKGQDDK
+1011 VKEDK
-1018 VTLKGV
+1018 TVTLKGV
-1024 SIGENGKLTT
+1024 NIGQNGKLTT

-1042 AIVGS
+1042 AIAGN
-1047 SDKFGAL
+1047 GAL
-1054 NVAAGDLTVKGA
+1054 NVAAGDLTVKGN
-1066 ATLQNLT
+1066 ATVENLT

-1081 MGKAAEADKVVG
+1081 MGKAAEAKAVG
-1093 TLEVKDNALV
+1093 ALEVKNHALV

-1126 KLTATGKVF
+1126 KLTANGNVF
-1135 VGSDEADVAGKLVV
+1135 VGSDEEDVAGKLVV

-1173 ASQVAV
+1173 ASQVAI
-1179 GTAAAGS
+1179 GSIGANS

-1248 IAGNVIASGWNTDG
+1248 IAGNVIASGWSTAE
-1262 FDAASADAKTGVQV
+1262 FEDAANKTGVQV

-1293 ANAVFVKDVTNN
+1293 AHAVFANAVTNN

-1313 EFGDKVMFTEADYR
+1313 EFGDKVMFSEAGYT
-1327 QGTTGAITFNGDR
+1327 QGTIGAITFNGDR

-1517 DFVGFSV
+1517 DFVGFSF

>member
-52 AIETDT
+52 ATETDT

-75 KQTDVA
+75 TQDNVA
-81 SSLIGTSGDKLALK
+81 SSLIGTSGDKLVLK
-95 NVTNKDMYAAGS
+95 NVTNKGMYAAGS

-128 FSGKVTSADHFGAV
+128 FSGKVTSTDHFGAV

-162 DEVKTGE
+162 DEVNTGDK
-169 QKHNGARGI
+169 QHNGTRGI

-237 SKVKTTIADSTFS
+237 SQVKTTIADATFS

-290 TNTQVVAKNVNFE
+290 TGTKVAATNVTFE
-303 GNKAVGDDGHG
+303 GNKAASADGHG
-314 GALFLNGNTASY
+314 GALFVDGQGASY
-326 TQAGGKFVGNSA
+326 TQVGGKFVGNSA

-352 LALTNVVFDGN
+352 LALNNVVFDGN
-363 TAANGGAVDTFNAGD
+363 TAANGGAVDTFNAGN
-378 VKFTD
+378 VTFTD

-396 ALRINGGNVTIAVT
+396 ALRINGGNVTITVT

-421 AGTNAEEAAAKN
+421 AGTNAEEAAVKK
-433 YEKQGDFMYLN
+433 YEKQGDFMYLSN
-444 GASDKATFELAG
+444 ASATFALAG

-485 GFVGTLNVNEGKM
+485 GFVGNLNVQEGKM
-498 VIEGGIAEYDIA
+498 VIEGGIAEYDID
-510 AQVGVNN
+510 AQIGVNN
-517 SSSEAAQLGATNVT
+517 GSNDAVELTATTVT

-536 VTKGNAKP
+536 VTEGNAKP

-563 VVNEGS
+563 VVNKGS

-580 KEYTQRNAEKDATPA
+580 KEYAQRIEAKADPA
-595 KATYVGAVNITGDA
+595 KATYVGAVNIKGDA
-609 TVTEGITIAAG
+609 TVTEGITVAAG
-620 TAEKGAV
+620 TADQAAA
-627 LTQIFGNLTAKS
+627 LTQTSGNLTAKS
-639 LTVAAAVKD
+639 LTVAAAVKGEKD
-648 DKKTVTA
+648 AVTA
-655 EAGTFAQTA
+655 KAGTFTQEA

-678 TVNGT
+678 MVSGT
-683 VVTKADSVNSGNIN
+683 VVTNADSVNTGAIN
-697 TYSAQDKKGT
+697 NVKSKNGSLTIA
-707 LVISGGTFT
+707 GGTFT
-716 NDGTMTFDKITVE
+716 NDGKMTFDKITVE

-745 FVAFTEL
+745 FVVFREL
-752 DLQKGSTLNINALN
+752 ELQKGSTLNINALN
-766 AKSTVDGKEVEKADI
+766 AKSQTDGKNDI
-781 LKFTE
+781 LQFTE
-786 GTLNLEG
+786 GTVNLNG

-802 FTGKVELAQGTTA
+802 FTGKVALDAGATA
-815 NINGDYTFEQ
+815 NIDGDYTFEQ
-825 VKNAGNVTVEG
+825 VNNGGKATVG

-845 TATSKAE
+845 TA
-852 SATVGT
+852 GD
-858 FTVENNGTPALT
+858 FTVENNGTLVLT
-870 TKASGLDIAKSTS
+870 SKAAGLKIA
-883 TEAKY
+883 EG
-888 TAGAVINNGTITF
+888 TATNNAHLINDGTITF
-901 TDAAGEFANLDAVK
+901 TDAAGEFASLDKVAA
-915 KVKDAIA
+915 VKDAIA

-935 TIKAEEVD
+935 TVKADVIKD
-943 KVLMDGKVTATNAEK
+943 VLKDGKVTATNAAK

-972 TGVTDPLSG
+972 TGVDTALSG

-989 TNETALEV
+989 AGENALTV
-997 TSGLKLNGTGDLVT
+997 DSGLKLNGTGDLVT
-1011 VKGQDDK
+1011 VEKDK
-1018 VTLKGV
+1018 TVTLQGV
-1024 SIGENGKLTT
+1024 KIGEHGKLTT

-1042 AIVGS
+1042 AIVGNG
-1047 SDKFGAL
+1047 DKFGAL
-1054 NVAAGDLTVKGA
+1054 NVAAGDLTVKGN
-1066 ATLQNLT
+1066 ATVENLT

-1081 MGKAAEADKVVG
+1081 MGKVAEAKAVG
-1093 TLEVKDNALV
+1093 ALEVKNHALV

-1126 KLTATGKVF
+1126 KLTANGNVF
-1135 VGSDEADVAGKLVV
+1135 VGSDEEDVAGKLVV

-1173 ASQVAV
+1173 ASQVAI
-1179 GTAAAGS
+1179 GSIGANS

-1248 IAGNVIASGWNTDG
+1248 IAGNVIASGWSTAE
-1262 FDAASADAKTGVQV
+1262 FKAAANKTGVQV

-1293 ANAVFVKDVTNN
+1293 AHAVFANAVTNN

-1313 EFGDKVMFTEADYR
+1313 EFGDKVMFTEADYK

-1517 DFVGFSV
+1517 DFVGFSF
-1524 YGAKAFGQFNLAAD
+1524 YGAKAFGQCNLAAD
-1538 LGYMKGSNDV
+1538 LGYMKGANDV

>member
-52 AIETDT
+52 ATETDT

-75 KQTDVA
+75 KQDDVA
-81 SSLIGTSGDKLALK
+81 SSLIGTSGDKLVLK
-95 NVTNKDMYAAGS
+95 NVTNKGMYAAGS

-410 EGKSLVYEGNK
+410 EGKSLVYEGNR
-421 AGTNAEEAAAKN
+421 AGTNAEAAAKN

-444 GASDKATFELAG
+444 GASDRAAFELAG

-485 GFVGTLNVNEGKM
+485 GFVGKLDVKEGKM

-510 AQVGVNN
+510 AQIGVNKGT
-517 SSSEAAQLGATNVT
+517 SGAVELDPTTVT
-531 VGQAA
+531 VGQDGEPFA
-536 VTKGNAKP
+536 
-544 AVKAELAMGAVQ
+544 KAELAMGAVQ

-563 VVNEGS
+563 DVNEGS

-574 SLAVGT
+574 SLTVGT
-580 KEYTQRNAEKDATPA
+580 KEYAQRTEAKADPA

-609 TVTEGITIAAG
+609 TVTEGVTVAAG
-620 TAEKGAV
+620 TADKAAV
-627 LTQIFGNLTAKS
+627 LTQTSGNLTAKS
-639 LTVAAAVKD
+639 LTVAAAVEKD
-648 DKKTVTA
+648 QKVTA
-655 EAGTFAQTA
+655 QAGTFNQTD
-664 GKLTVDT
+664 GTLTVDT

-683 VVTKADSVNSGNIN
+683 VVTNADSVNTGAIN
-697 TYSAQDKKGT
+697 SYKSKNGSLTIA
-707 LVISGGTFT
+707 GGTFT

-739 LNGEAS
+739 LDGEAS
-745 FVAFTEL
+745 FVVFKTL

-766 AKSTVDGKEVEKADI
+766 AKSKVDGKADI

-786 GTLNLEG
+786 GTVNLYG

-802 FTGKVELAQGTTA
+802 FTGKVELAQGTTT

-825 VKNAGNVTVEG
+825 VNNAGTTTVG

-845 TATSKAE
+845 TA
-852 SATVGT
+852 GD
-858 FTVENNGTPALT
+858 FTVENNGTLVLT
-870 TKASGLDIAKSTS
+870 SKAAGLKIA
-883 TEAKY
+883 EG
-888 TAGAVINNGTITF
+888 TATNNAHLINDGTITF
-901 TDAAGEFANLDAVK
+901 TDAAGEFASLDKVAA
-915 KVKDAIA
+915 VKDAIA
-922 SSGNGLIVFGDKV
+922 PSGNGLIVFGDKV
-935 TIKAEEVD
+935 TVKADAIKD
-943 KVLMDGKVTATNAEK
+943 VLQDGKVTATNAAK

-972 TGVTDPLSG
+972 TGVATALSG

-989 TNETALEV
+989 AGQTALTVE
-997 TSGLKLNGTGDLVT
+997 SGLKLNGTGDLVT
-1011 VKGQDDK
+1011 VKEDK
-1018 VTLKGV
+1018 TVTLKGV
-1024 SIGENGKLTT
+1024 NIGQNGKLTT

-1042 AIVGS
+1042 AIAGN
-1047 SDKFGAL
+1047 GAL
-1054 NVAAGDLTVKGA
+1054 NVAAGDLTVKGN
-1066 ATLQNLT
+1066 ATVENLT

-1081 MGKAAEADKVVG
+1081 MGKAAEAKAVG
-1093 TLEVKDNALV
+1093 ALEVKNHALV

-1126 KLTATGKVF
+1126 KLTANGNVF
-1135 VGSDEADVAGKLVV
+1135 VGSDEEDVAGKLVV

-1173 ASQVAV
+1173 ASQVAI
-1179 GTAAAGS
+1179 GSIGANS

-1248 IAGNVIASGWNTDG
+1248 IAGNVIASGWSTAE
-1262 FDAASADAKTGVQV
+1262 FEDAANKTGVQV

-1293 ANAVFVKDVTNN
+1293 AHAVFANAVTNN

-1313 EFGDKVMFTEADYR
+1313 EFGDKVMFSEAGYT
-1327 QGTTGAITFNGDR
+1327 QGTIGAITFNGDR

-1517 DFVGFSV
+1517 DFVGFSF
-1524 YGAKAFGQFNLAAD
+1524 YGAKAFGQFNLATD

>member
-52 AIETDT
+52 ATETDT

-75 KQTDVA
+75 KQDDVA
-81 SSLIGTSGDKLALK
+81 SSLIGTSGDKLVLK
-95 NVTNKDMYAAGS
+95 NVTNKGMYAAGS

-410 EGKSLVYEGNK
+410 EGKSLVYEGNR
-421 AGTNAEEAAAKN
+421 AGTNAEAAAKN

-444 GASDKATFELAG
+444 GASDRAAFELAG

-485 GFVGTLNVNEGKM
+485 GFVGKLDVKEGKM

-510 AQVGVNN
+510 AQIGVNKGT
-517 SSSEAAQLGATNVT
+517 SGAVELDPTTVT
-531 VGQAA
+531 VGQDGEPFA
-536 VTKGNAKP
+536 
-544 AVKAELAMGAVQ
+544 KAELAMGAVQ

-563 VVNEGS
+563 DVNEGS

-574 SLAVGT
+574 SLTVGT
-580 KEYTQRNAEKDATPA
+580 KEYAQRTEAKADPA

-609 TVTEGITIAAG
+609 TVTEGVTVAAG
-620 TAEKGAV
+620 TADKAAV
-627 LTQIFGNLTAKS
+627 LTQTSGNLTAKS
-639 LTVAAAVKD
+639 LTVAAAVEKD
-648 DKKTVTA
+648 QKVTA
-655 EAGTFAQTA
+655 QAGTFNQTD
-664 GKLTVDT
+664 GTLTVDT

-683 VVTKADSVNSGNIN
+683 VVTNADSVNTGAIN
-697 TYSAQDKKGT
+697 SYNSKNGSLTIA
-707 LVISGGTFT
+707 GGTFT

-729 DGATLKTGVN
+729 DGATLKTGIN
-739 LNGEAS
+739 LDGTAS
-745 FVAFTEL
+745 FVVFQEL

-766 AKSTVDGKEVEKADI
+766 AKSQVDGKEVEKADI

-786 GTLNLEG
+786 GTVHLNG

-802 FTGKVELAQGTTA
+802 FTGKVELAADATA

-825 VKNAGNVTVEG
+825 VNNAGKTTVG

-845 TATSKAE
+845 TAGTFMVDDNGTLVLTSKAAGLKIAE
-852 SATVGT
+852 GTATANT
-858 FTVENNGTPALT
+858 KLT
-870 TKASGLDIAKSTS
+870 
-883 TEAKY
+883 
-888 TAGAVINNGTITF
+888 NNGTITF
-901 TDAAGEFANLDAVK
+901 TDAAGEFAGLNKVADVK
-915 KVKDAIA
+915 NAIA
-922 SSGNGLIVFGDKV
+922 PFGNGLIVFGDKV
-935 TIKAEEVD
+935 TIKAEEVN
-943 KVLMDGKVTATNAEK
+943 KVLKDGKVKASDVAN

-972 TGVTDPLSG
+972 TGVDAALSG

-989 TNETALEV
+989 AGQTALTVE
-997 TSGLKLNGTGDLVT
+997 SGLKLNGTGDLVT
-1011 VKGQDDK
+1011 VTKDK
-1018 VTLKGV
+1018 TVTLQGV
-1024 SIGENGKLTT
+1024 NIGEYGKLTT

-1042 AIVGS
+1042 AIAGNGG
-1047 SDKFGAL
+1047 KFGAL

-1066 ATLQNLT
+1066 AALQNLT

-1081 MGKAAEADKVVG
+1081 MGKAAETATAVG
-1093 TLEVKDNALV
+1093 DLEVKDYALV
-1103 LGTLTAGEVNLKDAD
+1103 LGTLTAGKVTLGEAD
-1118 VLGTLTAD
+1118 VFGTLTAD
-1126 KLTATGKVF
+1126 KLDATDVVL
-1135 VGSDEADVAGKLVV
+1135 VGSDEEDVAGKLVV

-1165 GHILSLND
+1165 GLGLSLND
-1173 ASQVAV
+1173 ASQVAI
-1179 GTAAAGS
+1179 GSIGANS
-1186 TVVAGQGSLVALGTT
+1186 TVIAGQGSLVAIGTT
-1201 DLDVAVKTVA
+1201 DLDVAAKAVA
-1211 AAGHAVLGTN
+1211 AAGHAVLGPN
-1221 EGQMKSAIYVDGG
+1221 EGQMRSAIYVDGG

-1248 IAGNVIASGWNTDG
+1248 IAGNVIASGWNEAK
-1262 FDAASADAKTGVQV
+1262 FEDAEPNNQVPANVQV

-1283 VDMNTIDKTG
+1283 VDMNTIDTTG
-1293 ANAVFVKDVTNN
+1293 ANAVFAKAVTNN

-1313 EFGDKVMFTEADYR
+1313 EFGDKVMFSEAGYT

-1340 LMSAAFKD
+1340 LMSAALKD

-1517 DFVGFSV
+1517 DFVGFSF

>member
-52 AIETDT
+52 ATETDT

-75 KQTDVA
+75 TQDNVA
-81 SSLIGTSGDKLALK
+81 SSLIGTSGDKLVLK
-95 NVTNKDMYAAGS
+95 NVTNKGMYAAGS

-128 FSGKVTSADHFGAV
+128 FSGKVTSTDHFGAV

-162 DEVKTGE
+162 DEVNTGDK
-169 QKHNGARGI
+169 QHNGTRGI

-237 SKVKTTIADSTFS
+237 SQVKTTIADATFS

-279 AAGTFGGAINA
+279 AAGIFGGAINA
-290 TNTQVVAKNVNFE
+290 TGTKVAATNVTFE
-303 GNKAVGDDGHG
+303 GNKAASADGHG
-314 GALFLNGNTASY
+314 GALFVDGQGASY
-326 TQAGGKFVGNSA
+326 TQVGGKFVGNSA

-352 LALTNVVFDGN
+352 LALNNVVFDGN
-363 TAANGGAVDTFNAGD
+363 TAANGGAVDTFNAGN
-378 VKFTD
+378 VTFTD

-396 ALRINGGNVTIAVT
+396 ALRINGGNVTITVT

-421 AGTNAEEAAAKN
+421 AGTNAEEAAVKK
-433 YEKQGDFMYLN
+433 YEKQGDFMYLSN
-444 GASDKATFELAG
+444 ASATFALAG

-485 GFVGTLNVNEGKM
+485 GFVGNLNVQEGKM
-498 VIEGGIAEYDIA
+498 VIEGGIAEYDID
-510 AQVGVNN
+510 AQIGVNN
-517 SSSEAAQLGATNVT
+517 CSNDAVALAATTVT
-531 VGQAA
+531 VGQ
-536 VTKGNAKP
+536 KDS
-544 AVKAELAMGAVQ
+544 KAELAMGAVQ
-556 ANHAINF
+556 ANHAIDF

-580 KEYTQRNAEKDATPA
+580 KEYTQRTAAKAATPA
-595 KATYVGAVNITGDA
+595 KATYVGVVNITGDA
-609 TVTEGITIAAG
+609 TVTEGVTVAAG
-620 TAEKGAV
+620 TADKAAA
-627 LTQIFGNLTAKS
+627 LTQTSGNLTAKS
-639 LTVAAAVKD
+639 LTVAAAVKGEKD
-648 DKKTVTA
+648 AVTA
-655 EAGTFAQTA
+655 KAGTFSQEADGT
-664 GKLTVDT
+664 LTVDT

-678 TVNGT
+678 TVKGT
-683 VVTKADSVNSGNIN
+683 VVTNADSVNTGNIN
-697 TYSAQDKKGT
+697 SPKSKTGS
-707 LVISGGTFT
+707 LNISGGTFT

-739 LNGEAS
+739 LDGKAS
-745 FVAFTEL
+745 FVVFREL
-752 DLQKGSTLNINALN
+752 ELQKGSTLNINALN
-766 AKSTVDGKEVEKADI
+766 AKSQTDGKNDI
-781 LKFTE
+781 LQFTE
-786 GTLNLEG
+786 GTVNLNG

-802 FTGKVELAQGTTA
+802 FTGKVALDAGATA
-815 NINGDYTFEQ
+815 NIDGDYTFEQ
-825 VKNAGNVTVEG
+825 VNNGGKATVG

-845 TATSKAE
+845 TA
-852 SATVGT
+852 GD
-858 FTVENNGTPALT
+858 FTVENNGTLVLT
-870 TKASGLDIAKSTS
+870 SKAAGLKIA
-883 TEAKY
+883 EG
-888 TAGAVINNGTITF
+888 TATNNAHLINDGTITF
-901 TDAAGEFANLDAVK
+901 TDAAGEFASLDKVAA
-915 KVKDAIA
+915 VKDAIA
-922 SSGNGLIVFGDKV
+922 PSGNGLIVFGDKV
-935 TIKAEEVD
+935 TVKADAIKD
-943 KVLMDGKVTATNAEK
+943 VLQDGKVTATNAAK

-972 TGVTDPLSG
+972 TGVATALSG

-989 TNETALEV
+989 AGQTALTVE
-997 TSGLKLNGTGDLVT
+997 SGLKLNGTGDLVT
-1011 VKGQDDK
+1011 VKEDK
-1018 VTLKGV
+1018 TVTLKGV
-1024 SIGENGKLTT
+1024 NIGQNGKLTT

-1042 AIVGS
+1042 AIAGN
-1047 SDKFGAL
+1047 GAL
-1054 NVAAGDLTVKGA
+1054 NVAAGDLTVKGN
-1066 ATLQNLT
+1066 ATVENLT

-1081 MGKAAEADKVVG
+1081 MGKAAEAKAVG
-1093 TLEVKDNALV
+1093 ALEVKNHALV

-1126 KLTATGKVF
+1126 KLTANGNVF
-1135 VGSDEADVAGKLVV
+1135 VGSDEEDVAGKLVV

-1173 ASQVAV
+1173 ASQVAI
-1179 GTAAAGS
+1179 GSIGANS

-1248 IAGNVIASGWNTDG
+1248 IAGNVIASGWSTAE
-1262 FDAASADAKTGVQV
+1262 FEDAANKTGVQV

-1293 ANAVFVKDVTNN
+1293 AHAVFANAVTNN

-1313 EFGDKVMFTEADYR
+1313 EFGDKVMFSEAGYT
-1327 QGTTGAITFNGDR
+1327 QGTIGAITFNGDR

-1517 DFVGFSV
+1517 DFVGFSF

-1660 SALSTQVIDSNLFQM
+1660 SALSMQVIDSNLFQM

>member
-52 AIETDT
+52 ATETDT
-58 EIKATDTALK
+58 EIKTTDTTLK

-75 KQTDVA
+75 TQADVTG
-81 SSLIGTSGDKLALK
+81 SLIGTSETKLVLK
-95 NVTNKDMYAAGS
+95 NVTNNGMYAAGS

-113 SKDNVVTLKNGSVSN
+113 SKDDVVTLKNGSVSN
-128 FSGKVTSADHFGAV
+128 FSGKVTSGNHFGAV
-142 VTATT
+142 ITATT

-162 DEVKTGE
+162 DEVKTGDKDK
-169 QKHNGARGI
+169 QHNGTRGI

-184 NLEVAKSTFAGNEAV
+184 NLDVANSTFAGNEAV

-208 NGENTV
+208 DGENTV
-214 KITDSTFTGN
+214 KIADSTFTGN

-237 SKVKTTIADSTFS
+237 SQVKTTIADSTFS
-250 KNTSGKQGGALQLAG
+250 KNTSGKLGGALQLAG

-363 TAANGGAVDTFNAGD
+363 TAANGGAVDTWNAGN

-383 TTFTNNQAGGWGG
+383 TIFTNNQAGGWGG

-421 AGTNAEEAAAKN
+421 AGTNAEEAAVKKF
-433 YEKQGDFMYLN
+433 EKQGDFMYLSN
-444 GASDKATFELAG
+444 ATDTASFELAG

-485 GFVGTLNVNEGKM
+485 GFVGKLDVKEGKM

-510 AQVGVNN
+510 AQIGVNN
-517 SSSEAAQLGATNVT
+517 GSNDAVELAATTVT
-531 VGQAA
+531 VGQAD
-536 VTKGNAKP
+536 KS

-609 TVTEGITIAAG
+609 TVTEGITVAAG
-620 TAEKGAV
+620 TAEEAAV
-627 LTQIFGNLTAKS
+627 LTQTSSNLTAKS
-639 LTVAAAVKD
+639 LAVAAEVKN
-648 DKKTVTA
+648 DKKEVTA
-655 EAGTFAQTA
+655 KAGMFAQTT
-664 GKLTVDT
+664 GSTLTVDT

-678 TVNGT
+678 TVGGT
-683 VVTKADSVNSGNIN
+683 VVTKADSVNTGAIN
-697 TYSAQDKKGT
+697 SYESKTGSLTIA
-707 LVISGGTFT
+707 GGTFT
-716 NDGTMTFDKITVE
+716 NDGTMTFNKITVE

-739 LNGEAS
+739 LDGKAS
-745 FVAFTEL
+745 FVVFETL

-766 AKSTVDGKEVEKADI
+766 AKSKVDGKEVDT

-786 GTLNLEG
+786 GTVNLNG

-802 FTGKVELAQGTTA
+802 FTGKVELAAGAAA

-825 VKNAGNVTVEG
+825 VNNGGTATVG

-845 TATSKAE
+845 KA
-852 SATVGT
+852 GT
-858 FTVENNGTPALT
+858 FTVENNGTLALT
-870 TKASGLDIAKSTS
+870 TKAAGLKIDKGTVAEDIAVT
-883 TEAKY
+883 
-888 TAGAVINNGTITF
+888 NNGTITF
-901 TDAAGEFANLDAVK
+901 TDAAGEFATLEDVQTVK
-915 KVKDAIA
+915 EKLA

-935 TIKAEEVD
+935 TVKADAIKD
-943 KVLMDGKVTATNAEK
+943 VLKDGKVKASDVAN

-972 TGVTDPLSG
+972 TGVDAALSG
-981 SFGKVELA
+981 SFGMVELA
-989 TNETALEV
+989 DNQTALKV

-1011 VKGQDDK
+1011 GKGQGDK
-1018 VTLKGV
+1018 VTLQGV
-1024 SIGENGKLTT
+1024 NIDGNAKLTT

-1042 AIVGS
+1042 AIAGE
-1047 SDKFGAL
+1047 KGAL

-1066 ATLQNLT
+1066 ATVKDLT

-1081 MGKAAEADKVVG
+1081 MGKAAETATAVG
-1093 TLEVKDNALV
+1093 DLEVKDYALV
-1103 LGTLTAGEVNLKDAD
+1103 LGTLTAGKVTLGEAD
-1118 VLGTLTAD
+1118 VFGTLTAD
-1126 KLTATGKVF
+1126 KLDATDVVL
-1135 VGSDEADVAGKLVV
+1135 VGSDEEDVAGMLVV
-1149 NELVSGT
+1149 NELASGT

-1248 IAGNVIASGWNTDG
+1248 IDGNVIASGWSTAE
-1262 FDAASADAKTGVQV
+1262 FEAADNKTGVQV

-1293 ANAVFVKDVTNN
+1293 AHAVFANAVTNN

-1313 EFGDKVMFTEADYR
+1313 EFGDKVMFSDGGYT

-1340 LMSAAFKD
+1340 LMSAARKD
-1348 KVHTIAFDDA
+1348 NVHTIAFDDA

-1423 SVTMDAISAFND
+1423 SVTMDALSAFND
-1435 SVAARTNVLAQRA
+1435 SVAARTNVLAQHA

-1483 VDSVVD
+1483 VDSVVS

-1524 YGAKAFGQFNLAAD
+1524 YGSKAFGQFNLAAD

-1648 DMTLGINGVAAT
+1648 DMTLGINGVATT

>member
-52 AIETDT
+52 ATETDT

-128 FSGKVTSADHFGAV
+128 FSGKVTSPDHFGAV
-142 VTATT
+142 VTATR

-162 DEVKTGE
+162 DEVKTGDNP
-169 QKHNGARGI
+169 HNGTRGI

-208 NGENTV
+208 NGKNTV

-237 SKVKTTIADSTFS
+237 SQVKTTIADATFS

-290 TNTQVVAKNVNFE
+290 TNTQVVAENVTFE
-303 GNKAVGDDGHG
+303 GNKAASADGHG
-314 GALFLNGNTASY
+314 GALFVDGQGASY

-352 LALTNVVFDGN
+352 LALKNVVFDGN

-378 VKFTD
+378 VTFTD

-421 AGTNAEEAAAKN
+421 AGTNAEEAAVKK
-433 YEKQGDFMYLN
+433 YEKQGDFMYLSN
-444 GASDKATFELAG
+444 ASDKATFALAG
-456 DLTIKDSIVSNHGTI
+456 DLTIKDSIVSNQGTI

-485 GFVGTLNVNEGKM
+485 GFVGNLNVKEGKM

-510 AQVGVNN
+510 AQGAVNGAN
-517 SSSEAAQLGATNVT
+517 SGAASGLAATTVT

-536 VTKGNAKP
+536 GAKL

-556 ANHAINF
+556 ANHAIDF

-580 KEYTQRNAEKDATPA
+580 KEYTQRTAAKAATPT
-595 KATYVGAVNITGDA
+595 KATYVGVVNITGDA
-609 TVTEGITIAAG
+609 TVTEGVTVAAG
-620 TAEKGAV
+620 TADKAAV
-627 LTQIFGNLTAKS
+627 LTQTSGNLTAKS
-639 LTVAAAVKD
+639 LTVAAAVEKD
-648 DKKTVTA
+648 QKVTA
-655 EAGTFAQTA
+655 KAGTFSQEADGT
-664 GKLTVDT
+664 LTVDT

-678 TVNGT
+678 TVKGT
-683 VVTKADSVNSGNIN
+683 VVTNADSVNTGAIN
-697 TYSAQDKKGT
+697 SSESKNGSLTIA
-707 LVISGGTFT
+707 GGTFT
-716 NDGTMTFDKITVE
+716 NDGKMTFKKITVE

-739 LNGEAS
+739 LDGKAS
-745 FVAFTEL
+745 FVVFETL

-766 AKSTVDGKEVEKADI
+766 AKSKDDGKADI

-786 GTLNLEG
+786 GTVNLYG

-802 FTGKVELAQGTTA
+802 FTGKVELAQGTTT

-825 VKNAGNVTVEG
+825 VNNAGTTTVG

-845 TATSKAE
+845 TAGNFTVGNNGTLVLTSKAAGLKIAE
-852 SATVGT
+852 GTATT
-858 FTVENNGTPALT
+858 NSNLT
-870 TKASGLDIAKSTS
+870 
-883 TEAKY
+883 
-888 TAGAVINNGTITF
+888 NNGTITF
-901 TDAAGEFANLDAVK
+901 TDAAGEFADLDKVAAVK
-915 KVKDAIA
+915 NAIA
-922 SSGNGLIVFGDKV
+922 RSGNGLIVFGDKV
-935 TIKAEEVD
+935 TIKAEEVN
-943 KVLMDGKVTATNAEK
+943 KVLKDGKVKASDVAN

-972 TGVTDPLSG
+972 TDVKVALSG

-989 TNETALEV
+989 DKQNALEV

-1011 VKGQDDK
+1011 VKGKDNK

-1024 SIGENGKLTT
+1024 NIGENGKLTT

-1042 AIVGS
+1042 AIAGS
-1047 SDKFGAL
+1047 GAL
-1054 NVAAGDLTVKGA
+1054 NVAAGDLTVKGD
-1066 ATLQNLT
+1066 ATVQNLT

-1081 MGKAAEADKVVG
+1081 MGKVAEADKAVG
-1093 TLEVKDNALV
+1093 ALEVKEHALV
-1103 LGTLTAGEVNLKDAD
+1103 LGTLTAGNVTLKDAD

-1126 KLTATGKVF
+1126 KLAATGTVC
-1135 VGSDEADVAGKLVV
+1135 VGSDEDDAAGKLVV
-1149 NELVSGT
+1149 NELGSAT
-1156 VFADPAWKD
+1156 VFAAPAWKD
-1165 GHILSLND
+1165 GNILSLND

-1234 KTYDEATDTTSYKT
+1234 KTYNEATDTTSYKT
-1248 IAGNVIASGWNTDG
+1248 IAGNVIASGWSTAE
-1262 FDAASADAKTGVQV
+1262 FKAAANKTGVQV

-1283 VDMNTIDKTG
+1283 VDMNTIDTTG
-1293 ANAVFVKDVTNN
+1293 ANAVFANAVTNN

-1313 EFGDKVMFTEADYR
+1313 EFGDKVMFSEAGYTPD
-1327 QGTTGAITFNGDR
+1327 TTGVITFNGDR
-1340 LMSAAFKD
+1340 LMSAALKD

-1423 SVTMDAISAFND
+1423 SVTMDALSAFND